1 MTYQF
6 AFNSLTISLA
16 NWLSLE
22 EVTMKRLRLLLLFVV
37 LLALAPTTALAATV
51 GAATLADPSSA
62 TTWLNWGLENST
74 ENVGRIWTD
83 KTVSAGDIVLTGA
96 GGEKVIPK
104 EKGSDFLTAFSAISS
119 TSNLRETAT
128 TPLDIVLVLDASGSM
143 DDPMGRTDSTKRI
156 DALKAAANSFIDE
169 IAARNAGI
177 SKADQRHSVAVV
189 KFSGD
194 KTDRVGNNT
203 YRDGGHTYNY
213 SQAIQNLTVVD
224 ANGASNLKDK
234 VNAISPAGA
243 TRSDYGLELAQSQLE
258 GGRAGARKVV
268 VFFTDGKP
276 TKFSDFDSSVASNA
290 ITAAKAIK
298 DSGGTVYTI
307 GIFDGANPTASVD
320 SGRTSD
326 ENKFMQAVSNNYPDA
341 TYTSSWRGYTWSF
354 GTRAEGS
361 DFYKSA
367 TNADELKKVFDGI
380 SKEISDA
387 AGYPTDVTDG
397 LEHAS
402 GYVTFTDQLGDYM
415 QVDDFNCI
423 VFANQVFKAKT
434 KTTSGNTDTYVF
446 SGTAGNVLYPA
457 GDLSS
462 IVIEVRRSGE
472 GDVRTGDHVT
482 IKVPAALIPLRA
494 FNVNADDNT
503 GSVSLTFPIRVFFG
517 SSLKPQAAALLAN
530 PDAQMADYMKTHRD
544 KSGNVFFLASAWSG
558 KANGDAA
565 ATFTP
570 AEENSYYYITRDTP
584 IYEDEALTKPAEYPL
599 VKGKTYYYERTFWN
613 ISGTSASQASRIVSF
628 DSSAVENIDDYISDT
643 GDGHAQLSQGTPRMT
658 YINELHN
665 DKSSNATKTAT
676 SFINPKWSGNQVF
689 VWLGNNGKLSLPEPG
704 SLEVSKTIVVP
715 EGFGAAV
722 YANQDFD
729 FTVSIPEAKDKSAT
743 ATVTDA
749 SGQVQGDKNFSIT
762 FDANGTYTHKLKGGQ
777 KLTITGLSSGWKYEV
792 TEASLS
798 GWTGSSEGAS
808 GTIAAGEK
816 SVAAFTNTY
825 GATGKLS
832 GGTSLSG
839 EKTIKGR
846 AWTAQD
852 KFCFVLTGIDGAP
865 MPEGSENDKFALQLS
880 QSEGTPEGQRVGFSF
895 GDITYTKPGTY
906 VYNIVEAR
914 AGDGYDVSILPGMS
928 VSQAL
933 YRVTVT
939 VTDEAHDGTLKV
951 ESTMLRLKGDTGAT
965 LADGAGVKTDRAAF
979 VNVFDVD
986 EAEWDLRGTK
996 YYEDRTGSRPLSS
1009 GMFQFEL
1016 SPVTKGAPMPANTD
1030 ATTGKA
1036 RANVDAT
1043 GRFAFEQ
1050 VTFDEN
1056 DVNPNGAS
1064 KTYEYE
1070 LCEINSGKAGMTY
1083 DATVWHITVTVSLQ
1097 DGDVVL
1103 DVQNTREGQEAK
1115 PGETVSFSNSYEAE
1129 SAEVERFIH
1138 GTKTLMGRDAL
1149 DGEKF
1154 AFSLTQVSGPEDGC
1168 TGFSAMAEV
1177 ADAKDNVAEDFDFG
1191 TATFTREGTYVFEV
1205 REVAPAK
1212 PAGGMD
1218 PDGHTCTVTVKVAD
1232 RGGKLVVQS
1241 TDYSDEGDVASF
1253 INTYRPADADY
1264 AGITVSKTL
1273 VGRTMREGE
1282 FKFTI
1287 TGEDEQS
1294 QALLA
1299 QKAAPSDCAFANDGQ
1314 RASGEKNAMTK
1325 LSGLHFDRSD
1335 VGKTFHFAVAEV
1347 VPDPAERVPGV
1358 TYDQKVRHDVEISV
1372 ADALNGT
1379 LAVTTTVDGK
1389 GGSEVAFVNSYEA
1402 EPGSLDTANLGL
1414 SKVLE
1419 GREWDANVDSF
1430 TFELVPVTDGAPMPA
1445 GAVDGKATANVDATD
1460 VSDGRASFDFG
1471 QISYAATGVYDYEVR
1486 EVVPDQTLRGVTYST
1501 NVACF
1506 RVTVTDSVAQG
1517 KLVATARLTY
1527 GSETFVNTY
1536 YADLDYNALGG
1547 LTITKTLE
1555 GTSAPAGKFGFTIST
1570 TGDDV
1575 LRIAG
1580 TYSSSKI
1587 ADGGTVTVAA
1597 TSGEIVFTQNDA
1609 GKTWKYEVS
1618 EDDPGKGY
1626 TCKCSKWNVS
1636 VSVANDV
1643 ENGRL
1648 LVTTTV
1654 SGEGGTRSWTYA
1666 SGGEPAAPGAT
1677 VAFVNRYAA
1686 MGSTADIVCTKELA
1700 GRLMKDGE
1708 FSFEL
1713 VDLATDKV
1721 VATAT
1726 NKDGKVDFGR
1736 LSYTAPG
1743 TYTYTAREVTDGLKK
1758 EGVTPVR
1765 GSFTITVTVTDE
1777 AHDGTLDC
1785 KVDSEGGL
1793 AFENSYGTGDAEIE
1807 VSGTKVLEGRDLREG
1822 EFNFTIKGEDGA
1834 PMPERTE
1841 VTNAHGGFSFGK
1853 ITFTLDNVFGGVV
1866 IQDADGEAGQSGEV
1880 PSDEKPVADSESEA
1894 GPRVE
1899 APSSATGEK
1908 DAELEPAAPETEPVS
1923 DPSDSPAPAEEPQQD
1938 ELLAQDE
1945 VPDLG
1950 TPVVEEVSAP
1960 DAEAASTPDATDV
1973 ATVNAARWQT
1983 VRRNLFHIASEVV
1996 EPLAGTSRQRT
2007 FHYVVTETGSATGVT
2022 NDRRSTRDIYITVTD
2037 DGHGKLTAEFTD
2049 ADGASLTAGQ
2059 PDLTFTNVYK
2069 PVPMTSRVT
2078 DQLSV
2083 SKVLTGR
2090 SMVAGEFH
2098 FEMLE
2103 GSRVVATGTN
2113 AADGTVTLSTV
2124 TYDAPGTHSYEIRE
2138 VNAGKT
2144 IDGVRYSG
2152 TTYHVNTTVSDTG
2165 NGALAVTHE
2174 LVEEGP
2180 ATFTNAYE
2188 TTPADVTITAH
2199 KELLGATLTDGQFAF
2214 QLTGMGSDLRA
2225 TNDAQGNVAFPH
2237 LLLTEPGTYTY
2248 ELRELN
2254 DGQEGVTYDE
2264 RVYVVTVTVTDDG
2277 LGHLSAEVSM
2287 DAADG
2292 ALAFTNTYTPP
2303 VTPEEPPAPKPPT
2316 KPDPAPAPKP
2326 ARPSRPLPKAGD
2338 VTSDAIV
2345 VTLVAVAVALLAGTL
2360 AMRRRR

>member
-1 MTYQF
+1 
-6 AFNSLTISLA
+6 
-16 NWLSLE
+16 
-22 EVTMKRLRLLLLFVV
+22 MKRLRLLLLFVV

-51 GAATLADPSSA
+51 GATTLADPSSA
-62 TTWLNWGLENST
+62 STWCKWGLENST

-143 DDPMGRTDSTKRI
+143 DDPMGNNDSTKRI
-156 DALKAAANSFIDE
+156 DALKAAANSFIGE
-169 IAARNAGI
+169 IAARNARI

-194 KTDRVGNNT
+194 KTGLVGNDT
-203 YRDGGHTYNY
+203 YRSREGYTYNY
-213 SQAIQNLTVVD
+213 SQVMQGLTVVD
-224 ANGASNLKDK
+224 TNGASNLKTK
-234 VNAISPAGA
+234 VSAISPAGA

-276 TKFSDFDSSVASNA
+276 TKLRDFDSSVASNA

-307 GIFDGANPTASVD
+307 GIFDGADPTASVD

-326 ENKFMQAVSNNYPDA
+326 ENKFMQAASNNYPDA
-341 TYTSSWRGYTWSF
+341 TYTSSWRDYTWSF

-367 TNADELKKVFDGI
+367 TNADELKKVFDSI

-423 VFANQVFKAKT
+423 VFANQDFKAKT

-584 IYEDEALTKPAEYPL
+584 IYEDEALTQPAAYPL

-613 ISGTSASQASRIVSF
+613 ISGTSASQGSHIVSF
-628 DSSAVENIDDYISDT
+628 DSSAVENIDGYISDT
-643 GDGHAQLSQGTPRMT
+643 GDGHAQLSQGTRRMT

-665 DKSSNATKTAT
+665 DKDSNDTGTAT

-715 EGFGAAV
+715 EGFDAAV

-777 KLTITGLSSGWKYEV
+777 KLTITGLSAGWKYEV
-792 TEASLS
+792 TEALLS
-798 GWTGSSEGAS
+798 GWTASSEGAS

-816 SVAAFTNTY
+816 SVAAFRNTY
-825 GATGKLS
+825 GATGTLS
-832 GGTSLSG
+832 GDTSLNG
-839 EKTIKGR
+839 EKTLTGR
-846 AWTAQD
+846 AWTMQD
-852 KFCFVLTGIDGAP
+852 KFVFVLTGIDGAP
-865 MPEGSENDKFALQLS
+865 MPENSVDGKFALGLT
-880 QSEGTPEGQRVGFSF
+880 QSEGATESTAVGFNF
-895 GDITYTKPGTY
+895 GDITYTKPGIY

-951 ESTMLRLKGDTGAT
+951 ESTMLRLKDDTGAT

-979 VNVFDVD
+979 TNVFDVK

-996 YYEDRTGSRPLSS
+996 NYEDKTGSHPLSS
-1009 GMFQFEL
+1009 GVFKFEL
-1016 SPVTKGAPMPANTD
+1016 TANTEGAPMPANTVG
-1030 ATTGKA
+1030 GKA
-1036 RANVDAT
+1036 TANVDAT

-1056 DVNPNGAS
+1056 DVNAD
-1064 KTYEYE
+1064 KTPKSYEYE
-1070 LCEINSGKAGMTY
+1070 LREVNSGVNGMTY
-1083 DATVWHITVTVSLQ
+1083 DGTVWHITVTASLNEA
-1097 DGDVVL
+1097 GEVVFS
-1103 DVQNTREGQEAK
+1103 VQNTREGQTAV
-1115 PGETVSFSNSYEAE
+1115 PGETISFSNTYEATPATVQ
-1129 SAEVERFIH
+1129 SFIC
-1138 GTKTLMGRDAL
+1138 GTKTLKGRDSL

-1154 AFSLTQVSGPEDGC
+1154 AFSLTQVSGPENGC
-1168 TGFSAMAEV
+1168 TGFSTSAEV
-1177 ADAKDNVAEDFDFG
+1177 TDVTNDQAKSFDFG
-1191 TATFTREGTYVFEV
+1191 TATFARVGTYVFEV
-1205 REVAPAK
+1205 REDAPAN
-1212 PAGGMD
+1212 PAGGMTY
-1218 PDGHTCTVTVKVAD
+1218 DGHVYTVTVKIAD
-1232 RGGKLVVQS
+1232 QDGQLYVQS
-1241 TDYSDEGDVASF
+1241 TTYSDEAARDVEAATF
-1253 INTYRPADADY
+1253 INTYAPADVDY

-1273 VGRTMREGE
+1273 IGRTMREGE
-1282 FKFTI
+1282 FNFTI
-1287 TGEDEQS
+1287 KGEDEQS
-1294 QALLA
+1294 DALLA
-1299 QKAAPSDCAFANDGQ
+1299 SSDRAFANDGQ

-1325 LSGLHFDRSD
+1325 LSGLRFDRTD

-1379 LAVTTTVDGK
+1379 LAVTTTVDGQS
-1389 GGSEVAFVNSYEA
+1389 GSEVAFVNSYEA
-1402 EPGSLDTANLGL
+1402 GPGSLATTSFGL
-1414 SKVLE
+1414 TKALE
-1419 GREWDANVDSF
+1419 GRDWDSSDAF
-1430 TFELVPVTDGAPMPA
+1430 TFELVGLYGAPMPA

-1471 QISYAATGVYDYEVR
+1471 QISYAATGVYDYEVH
-1486 EVVPDQTLRGVTYST
+1486 EVNAGQTLRGVTYST
-1501 NVACF
+1501 NVARF
-1506 RVTVTDSVAQG
+1506 RVTVTDSVTQG
-1517 KLVATARLTY
+1517 KLVATARLTD
-1527 GSETFVNTY
+1527 GSTAFVNRY
-1536 YADLDYNALGG
+1536 SAELDYNAMGG
-1547 LTITKTLE
+1547 LSVTKTLE
-1555 GTSAPAGKFGFTIST
+1555 GTSAAAGKFSFTVKPD
-1570 TGDDV
+1570 GDDI
-1575 LRIAG
+1575 LGIAG
-1580 TYSSSKI
+1580 TYASGKLTN
-1587 ADGGTVTVAA
+1587 GGTVTVAA
-1597 TSGEIVFTQNDA
+1597 TSGEIIFTQNDA

-1618 EDDPGKGY
+1618 EDDPGKGF

-1686 MGSTADIVCTKELA
+1686 TGTTAEIVGTKTLN
-1700 GRLMKDGE
+1700 GRLMSARE
-1708 FSFEL
+1708 FEFQL
-1713 VDLATDKV
+1713 VDEAGDV
-1721 VATAT
+1721 VATAC
-1726 NKDGKVDFGR
+1726 NDEFGSVNFGR
-1736 LSYTAPG
+1736 LSYTTPG
-1743 TYTYTAREVTDGLKK
+1743 TYTYTAREVTDGLKA

-1765 GSFTITVTVTDE
+1765 GSFTITVKVTDNG
-1777 AHDGTLDC
+1777 DGTLDC
-1785 KVDSEGGL
+1785 DVDYPKGGL

-1807 VSGTKVLEGRDLREG
+1807 VSGTKVLEGRDLRDG
-1822 EFNFTIKGEDGA
+1822 EFGFTITAKTDGA

-1880 PSDEKPVADSESEA
+1880 PSDEEPAADSESEV

-1899 APSSATGEK
+1899 APSSETGEK
-1908 DAELEPAAPETEPVS
+1908 DAELELAAPETEPVS

-1945 VPDLG
+1945 VADLG

-2022 NDRRSTRDIYITVTD
+2022 NDLRNTRDIYITVTD

-2049 ADGASLTAGQ
+2049 ADGAPLTAGQ

-2069 PVPMTSRVT
+2069 PAPMTSSVT

-2083 SKVLTGR
+2083 SKVLAGR

-2113 AADGTVTLSTV
+2113 AADGTVALSPI
-2124 TYDAPGTHSYEIRE
+2124 TYDVPGTHSYEIRE

-2165 NGALAVTHE
+2165 DGALAAKHE

-2188 TTPADVTITAH
+2188 TTSADVTITAH
-2199 KELLGATLTDGQFAF
+2199 KELLGTTLTDGQFAF

-2292 ALAFTNTYTPP
+2292 ALTFTNTYTPP
-2303 VTPEEPPAPKPPT
+2303 VTPEDPPAPKPPT
-2316 KPDPAPAPKP
+2316 KPDPTPAPKP
-2326 ARPSRPLPKAGD
+2326 ARPSRPLSKTGD

-2345 VTLVAVAVALLAGTL
+2345 ATLVAVAVTLLAGTL

>member
-1 MTYQF
+1 
-6 AFNSLTISLA
+6 
-16 NWLSLE
+16 
-22 EVTMKRLRLLLLFVV
+22 MKRLRLLLLFFV
-37 LLALAPTTALAATV
+37 LLALAPTTVLAATV
-51 GAATLADPSSA
+51 GATTLADPSSA
-62 TTWLNWGLENST
+62 STWRNWGLENST

-83 KTVSAGDIVLTGA
+83 KTVSARDIVLTGA

-128 TPLDIVLVLDASGSM
+128 EPLDIVLVLDASGSM

-177 SKADQRHSVAVV
+177 SEADQRHSVAVV

-194 KTDRVGNNT
+194 KTGLVGNDT
-203 YRDGGHTYNY
+203 YRNGGYTYNY
-213 SQAIQNLTVVD
+213 SQVMQGLTVVD
-224 ANGASNLKDK
+224 TNGASDLKAK
-234 VNAISPAGA
+234 VNDISPAGA

-307 GIFDGANPTASVD
+307 GIFDGADPTASVD

-326 ENKFMQAVSNNYPDA
+326 ENKFMQAASNNYPDA
-341 TYTSSWRGYTWSF
+341 TYTSSWRDYTWSF

-415 QVDDFNCI
+415 KVDDFNHI
-423 VFANQVFKAKT
+423 VFANQVFDAHT
-434 KTTSGNTDTYVF
+434 KNTSGNVDTYLFEGSVP
-446 SGTAGNVLYPA
+446 STIYPNGNLNT
-457 GDLSS
+457 
-462 IVIEVRRSGE
+462 IIIQVRRAAKN
-472 GDVRTGDHVT
+472 DLRTGDHVT
-482 IKVPAALIPLRA
+482 VKIPAALIPLRA
-494 FNVNADDNT
+494 FEVNADNNT

-517 SSLKPQAAALLAN
+517 SSLKDGVTELLAN
-530 PDAQMADYMKTHRD
+530 PDDQMTDYIAGHTDTDGK
-544 KSGNVFFLASAWSG
+544 VYFLASAWSG
-558 KANGDAA
+558 EAKGDAA

-584 IYEDEALTKPAEYPL
+584 IYEDDDLTQPAAYPL

-613 ISGTSASQASRIVSF
+613 ISGTSASQDSRIVSF
-628 DSSAVENIDDYISDT
+628 DSSAVEDIDGYISDT
-643 GDGHAQLSQGTPRMT
+643 GDGHAQFSQGTRRMT
-658 YINELHN
+658 YINELYDDKDSN
-665 DKSSNATKTAT
+665 DTGTAT

-715 EGFGAAV
+715 EGFDAAG
-722 YANQDFD
+722 YADQDFD

-762 FDANGTYTHKLKGGQ
+762 FDANGKYEHSLKAGE

-798 GWTGSSEGAS
+798 GWTASSEGAS
-808 GTIAAGEK
+808 GAITAGEK
-816 SVAAFTNTY
+816 SAAAFTNTY
-825 GATGKLS
+825 GATGTLF
-832 GGTSLSG
+832 GGTSLNG
-839 EKTIKGR
+839 EKTLTGR
-846 AWTAQD
+846 DWTMQD
-852 KFCFVLTGIDGAP
+852 KFVFVLTGIDGAP
-865 MPEGSENDKFALQLS
+865 MPEGASDGKAILQMT
-880 QSEGTPEGQRVGFSF
+880 QSEGTPDNAAVPFNF

-951 ESTMLRLKGDTGAT
+951 ESTILRLKDDTGAT

-996 YYEDRTGSRPLSS
+996 HYEDKTGSRPLFS
-1009 GMFQFEL
+1009 GKFQFEL
-1016 SPVTKGAPMPANTD
+1016 AAVTDGAPMPSGAVN
-1030 ATTGKA
+1030 GKA
-1036 RANVDAT
+1036 TANVDAT
-1043 GRFAFEQ
+1043 GRFAFGQ
-1050 VTFDEN
+1050 VAFDEN
-1056 DVNPNGAS
+1056 DVNPHGAP

-1070 LCEINSGKAGMTY
+1070 LREINSGEAGVTY
-1083 DATVWHITVTVSLQ
+1083 DATVWHIFVTVSL
-1097 DGDVVL
+1097 DETGTVVL
-1103 DVQNTREGQEAK
+1103 NVTNRRTLADGTF
-1115 PGETVSFSNSYEAE
+1115 GETELITFDNSYEAE
-1129 SAEVERFIH
+1129 PAVVNGFIH
-1138 GTKTLMGRDAL
+1138 GTKTLKGRDSL

-1154 AFSLTQVSGPEDGC
+1154 AFSLTQTSGPEGGC
-1168 TGFSAMAEV
+1168 AGFSPEV
-1177 ADAKDNVAEDFDFG
+1177 EVGDLADSEAKSFNFG
-1191 TATFTREGTYVFEV
+1191 TATFTKAGTYVFEV
-1205 REVAPAK
+1205 REATPDHPAD
-1212 PAGGMD
+1212 GMT
-1218 PDGHTCTVTVKVAD
+1218 PDGHTCTVTVKVD
-1232 RGGKLVVQS
+1232 DQGGKLVVQS
-1241 TDYSDEGDVASF
+1241 TAYSDEGDVASF

-1273 VGRTMREGE
+1273 IGRTMREGE
-1282 FKFTI
+1282 FNFTI
-1287 TGEDEQS
+1287 KGEDGQS
-1294 QALLA
+1294 DALLA
-1299 QKAAPSDCAFANDGQ
+1299 SSDRAFANDGQ

-1325 LSGLHFDRSD
+1325 LSGLHFDRRD
-1335 VGKTFHFAVAEV
+1335 VGTYRFKVAEV
-1347 VPDPAERVPGV
+1347 IPAKPDKLPGV
-1358 TYDQKVRHDVEISV
+1358 TYDATEHEVVITVE
-1372 ADALNGT
+1372 DALNGT
-1379 LAVTTTVDGK
+1379 LAVTTTIDDQPGT
-1389 GGSEVAFVNSYEA
+1389 EVAFVNSYEA
-1402 EPGSLDTANLGL
+1402 GPGSLATTSFGL
-1414 SKVLE
+1414 TKALE
-1419 GREWDANVDSF
+1419 GRDWDSNDAF
-1430 TFELVPVTDGAPMPA
+1430 TFDLVGLNGAPMPA
-1445 GAVDGKATANVDATD
+1445 GAVDGKATANVYATD

-1486 EVVPDQTLRGVTYST
+1486 EVNAGQTLRGVTYST

-1506 RVTVTDSVAQG
+1506 RVTVTDSVTQG
-1517 KLVATARLTY
+1517 KLVATARLTD
-1527 GSETFVNTY
+1527 GSATFVNVY
-1536 YADLDYNALGG
+1536 RVELDYNAKGG

-1555 GTSAPAGKFGFTIST
+1555 GTSAPAGKFGFTVKPD
-1570 TGDDV
+1570 GDDI
-1575 LRIAG
+1575 LGIAG
-1580 TYSSSKI
+1580 TYASGKLTN
-1587 ADGGTVTVAA
+1587 GGTVTVAA

-1609 GKTWKYEVS
+1609 GKTWKYTVT
-1618 EDDPGKGY
+1618 EDSLGAGY
-1626 TCKCSKWNVS
+1626 SCDCSKWNVS

-1686 MGSTADIVCTKELA
+1686 KGTTAEIVGTKTLN
-1700 GRLMKDGE
+1700 GRLMSPNE
-1708 FSFEL
+1708 FKFEL
-1713 VDLATDKV
+1713 VDKAGGV
-1721 VATAT
+1721 VATAR
-1726 NKDGKVDFGR
+1726 NDKSGSVNFGR

-1758 EGVTPVR
+1758 LGVTPVSSR
-1765 GSFTITVTVTDE
+1765 FTITVKVTDE
-1777 AHDGTLDC
+1777 AHDGTLKCDVGYP
-1785 KVDSEGGL
+1785 KGGL

-1807 VSGTKVLEGRDLREG
+1807 VSGTKVLEGRDLRDD
-1822 EFNFTIKGEDGA
+1822 EFDFTITGEGGA
-1834 PMPERTE
+1834 PMPERTK
-1841 VTNAHGGFSFGK
+1841 VTNANGGFSFGK

-1880 PSDEKPVADSESEA
+1880 PSDEEPVADSESEA

-1908 DAELEPAAPETEPVS
+1908 DAELELAAPETEPVS

-1945 VPDLG
+1945 VADLG

-1983 VRRNLFHIASEVV
+1983 FRRNLFHIASEVV

-2022 NDRRSTRDIYITVTD
+2022 NDLRNTRDIYITVTD

-2049 ADGASLTAGQ
+2049 ADGAPLTAGQ

-2069 PVPMTSRVT
+2069 PAPTRSSVT

-2083 SKVLTGR
+2083 SKDLTGR
-2090 SMVAGEFH
+2090 GMVAGEFR

-2103 GSRVVATGTN
+2103 GGSMVATGTN
-2113 AADGTVTLSTV
+2113 AADGTVTLSAV

-2138 VNAGKT
+2138 VNGGKT

-2165 NGALAVTHE
+2165 NGTLAVKHE

-2180 ATFTNAYE
+2180 ATFTNTYE

-2237 LLLTEPGTYTY
+2237 LLFTEPGTYTY
-2248 ELRELN
+2248 ELCELN

-2292 ALAFTNTYTPP
+2292 ALTFTNTYTPP

-2316 KPDPAPAPKP
+2316 KPDPTPAPKP
-2326 ARPSRPLPKAGD
+2326 ARPSRPLPKSGD

-2345 VTLVAVAVALLAGTL
+2345 ATLVAVAVTLLAGTL

>member
-51 GAATLADPSSA
+51 GATTLADPSSA
-62 TTWLNWGLENST
+62 STWRNWGLENST
-74 ENVGRIWTD
+74 QNVGRIWTD
-83 KTVSAGDIVLTGA
+83 KTVSAEDIVLTGA

-128 TPLDIVLVLDASGSM
+128 EPLDIVLVLDASGSM

-177 SKADQRHSVAVV
+177 SEADQRHSVAVV

-194 KTDRVGNNT
+194 KTARVGNDT
-203 YRDGGHTYNY
+203 YRDGRYTYNY
-213 SQAIQNLTVVD
+213 SQVMQGLTVVD
-224 ANGASNLKDK
+224 TNGASNLKAK

-326 ENKFMQAVSNNYPDA
+326 ENKFMQAASNNYPDA
-341 TYTSSWRGYTWSF
+341 TYTSSWRDYTWSF

-584 IYEDEALTKPAEYPL
+584 IYEDEALTQPAAYPL

-613 ISGTSASQASRIVSF
+613 ISGTSASQGSHIVSF
-628 DSSAVENIDDYISDT
+628 DSSAVESIDGYISDT
-643 GDGHAQLSQGTPRMT
+643 GDGHAQFSQGTPRMT

-715 EGFGAAV
+715 EGFDATV

-729 FTVSIPEAKDKSAT
+729 FTVSIPEAKDKT
-743 ATVTDA
+743 VTGTVTDA
-749 SGQVQGDKNFSIT
+749 SGRVTGDANFSIA

-777 KLTITGLSSGWKYEV
+777 KLTITGLSAGWKYEV
-792 TEASLS
+792 TEARRS
-798 GWTGSSEGAS
+798 GWTVSSEGAS
-808 GTIAAGEK
+808 GSIAAGEK

-825 GATGKLS
+825 GATGTLFGS
-832 GGTSLSG
+832 TSLSG
-839 EKTIKGR
+839 EKTIQGR
-846 AWTAQD
+846 DWTAQD
-852 KFCFVLTGIDGAP
+852 RFVFVLTGIDGAP
-865 MPEGSENDKFALQLS
+865 MPEGASDGKAILQMT
-880 QSEGTPEGQRVGFSF
+880 QSEGTPGNAVVPFHF

-939 VTDEAHDGTLKV
+939 VTDEAHDGTHGGTLKV
-951 ESTMLRLKGDTGAT
+951 ESTMLRLKDDTGAT

-979 VNVFDVD
+979 TNVFDVK

-996 YYEDRTGSRPLSS
+996 NYEDKTGSHPLSS

-1016 SPVTKGAPMPANTD
+1016 TAKTEGAPMPANTVGD
-1030 ATTGKA
+1030 KATAK
-1036 RANVDAT
+1036 VDAT

-1056 DVNPNGAS
+1056 DVNAD
-1064 KTYEYE
+1064 KTPKSYEYE
-1070 LCEINSGKAGMTY
+1070 LREVNSGVNGMTY
-1083 DATVWHITVTVSLQ
+1083 DGTVWHITVTASLNEA
-1097 DGDVVL
+1097 GEVVFS
-1103 DVQNTREGQEAK
+1103 VQNTREGQTAV
-1115 PGETVSFSNSYEAE
+1115 PGETISFSNTYEATPATVQ
-1129 SAEVERFIH
+1129 SFIC
-1138 GTKTLMGRDAL
+1138 GTKTLKGRDSL

-1154 AFSLTQVSGPEDGC
+1154 AFSLTQTSGPEGGC
-1168 TGFSAMAEV
+1168 AGFSPEV
-1177 ADAKDNVAEDFDFG
+1177 EVGDLADSEAKSFNFG
-1191 TATFTREGTYVFEV
+1191 TATFTKAGTYVFEV
-1205 REVAPAK
+1205 REVAPDQ
-1212 PAGGMD
+1212 PAGGMTY
-1218 PDGHTCTVTVKVAD
+1218 DGHVYTVTVKIAD
-1232 RGGKLVVQS
+1232 QGGQLYVQS
-1241 TDYSDEGDVASF
+1241 TTYSDEAARDVEAATF

-1273 VGRTMREGE
+1273 IGRTMREGE
-1282 FKFTI
+1282 FNFTI

-1299 QKAAPSDCAFANDGQ
+1299 SSDRAFANDGQ

-1335 VGKTFHFAVAEV
+1335 VGTYRFKVAEV
-1347 VPDPAERVPGV
+1347 IPADPDKLSGV
-1358 TYDQKVRHDVEISV
+1358 TYDAVEHEVIITV
-1372 ADALNGT
+1372 EDALDGT
-1379 LAVTTTVDGK
+1379 LRVTTTVDDAPGN
-1389 GGSEVAFVNSYEA
+1389 EVAFQNTYQA
-1402 EPGSLDTANLGL
+1402 TPGSFDTANFGL
-1414 SKVLE
+1414 AKVLE
-1419 GREWDANVDSF
+1419 GRDWASTDAF
-1430 TFELVPVTDGAPMPA
+1430 TFKLVGLSGAPMPA
-1445 GAVDGKATANVDATD
+1445 NAQVIVRAADA
-1460 VSDGRASFDFG
+1460 SSGHAPFDFG
-1471 QISYAATGVYDYEVR
+1471 EIIYTAAGTYDYEVH
-1486 EVVPDQTLRGVTYST
+1486 EVNAGQTIAGVGYSS
-1501 NVACF
+1501 NVAHF
-1506 RVTVTDSVAQG
+1506 RVTVTDSTATGQ
-1517 KLVATARLTY
+1517 LVASSRLVS
-1527 GSETFVNTY
+1527 GSAAFVNRY
-1536 YADLDYNALGG
+1536 SAELDYNAMGG

-1555 GTSAPAGKFGFTIST
+1555 GTSAAAGKFSFTVKPD
-1570 TGDDV
+1570 GDDI
-1575 LRIAG
+1575 LGIAG
-1580 TYSSSKI
+1580 TYASGKLTN
-1587 ADGGTVTVAA
+1587 GGTVTIAA

-1609 GKTWKYEVS
+1609 GKTWNYTVTEK
-1618 EDDPGKGY
+1618 DPDPGY
-1626 TCKCSKWNVS
+1626 SCDCSTWNVS

-1643 ENGRL
+1643 ESGRL

-1666 SGGEPAAPGAT
+1666 SDGEAAAPGAT

-1686 MGSTADIVCTKELA
+1686 TGTTAEIVGTKTLN
-1700 GRLMKDGE
+1700 GRLMSAGE
-1708 FSFEL
+1708 FKFEL
-1713 VDLATDKV
+1713 VDEAGDV
-1721 VATAT
+1721 VATVC
-1726 NKDGKVDFGR
+1726 NDEFGSVNFGC

-1743 TYTYTAREVTDGLKK
+1743 KYTYMAREVTDGLKA

-1765 GSFTITVTVTDE
+1765 GSFTITVKVTDNG
-1777 AHDGTLDC
+1777 DGTLGCDVYYP
-1785 KVDSEGGL
+1785 KGGL

-1807 VSGTKVLEGRDLREG
+1807 VSGTKVLEGRDLRDG
-1822 EFNFTIKGEDGA
+1822 EFGFTITAKTDGA

-1841 VTNAHGGFSFGK
+1841 VTNANGGFSFGK

-1880 PSDEKPVADSESEA
+1880 PSDEEPVADSESEA

-1899 APSSATGEK
+1899 APSSETGEK
-1908 DAELEPAAPETEPVS
+1908 DAELELAAPETELVS
-1923 DPSDSPAPAEEPQQD
+1923 DPSDSPAPAEEPQQN

-1945 VPDLG
+1945 VADLG

-1960 DAEAASTPDATDV
+1960 DAEAASTPDATDA
-1973 ATVNAARWQT
+1973 ATVNAACWQT
-1983 VRRNLFHIASEVV
+1983 FRRNLFHIASEVV

-2022 NDRRSTRDIYITVTD
+2022 NDLRNTRDIYITVTD
-2037 DGHGKLTAEFTD
+2037 DGRGKLTAEFTD

-2069 PVPMTSRVT
+2069 PAPMTSRVT

-2090 SMVAGEFH
+2090 SMVAGEFC

-2103 GSRVVATGTN
+2103 DGKVVATGTN
-2113 AADGTVTLSTV
+2113 AADGTVALSPI
-2124 TYDAPGTHSYEIRE
+2124 TYDVPGTHSYEIRE
-2138 VNAGKT
+2138 VNGGKT

-2152 TTYHVNTTVSDTG
+2152 TTYHVNTTVFDTG
-2165 NGALAVTHE
+2165 NGKLAVTHE

-2345 VTLVAVAVALLAGTL
+2345 VTLVAVALLAGTL

>member
-6 AFNSLTISLA
+6 AFNSLTISLV

-51 GAATLADPSSA
+51 GATTLADPSSA
-62 TTWLNWGLENST
+62 STWRNWGLENST
-74 ENVGRIWTD
+74 QNVGRIWTD
-83 KTVSAGDIVLTGA
+83 KTVSAEDIVLTGA
-96 GGEKVIPK
+96 GGDKIISK
-104 EKGSDFLTAFSAISS
+104 NKDSDFLTAFSAISS

-128 TPLDIVLVLDASGSM
+128 EPLDIVLVLDASGSM

-203 YRDGGHTYNY
+203 YRDGRHTYNY
-213 SQAIQNLTVVD
+213 SQAMQNLTVVD
-224 ANGASNLKDK
+224 ANGASNLKAK

-326 ENKFMQAVSNNYPDA
+326 ENKFMQAASNNYPDA

-415 QVDDFNCI
+415 KVDDFNHI
-423 VFANQVFKAKT
+423 VFANQVFDVHT
-434 KTTSGNTDTYVF
+434 KTISGNVDTYSFEGSV
-446 SGTAGNVLYPA
+446 SNTIYPNGNLNT
-457 GDLSS
+457 
-462 IVIEVRRSGE
+462 IIIEVRRAA
-472 GDVRTGDHVT
+472 DDDLRTGDHVT
-482 IKVPAALIPLRA
+482 VKIPAALIPLRD

-558 KANGDAA
+558 KAKGDAA

-628 DSSAVENIDDYISDT
+628 DSSAVESIDGYISDT
-643 GDGHAQLSQGTPRMT
+643 GDGHAQFSQGTPRMT

-665 DKSSNATKTAT
+665 DKDSNDTGTAT

-715 EGFGAAV
+715 EGFEAAG
-722 YANQDFD
+722 YADQDFD
-729 FTVSIPEAKDKSAT
+729 FTVSIPEAKGKSAT

-749 SGQVQGDKNFSIT
+749 SGRVTGDANFSIA
-762 FDANGTYTHKLKGGQ
+762 FDANGAYTHKLKGGQ
-777 KLTITGLSSGWKYEV
+777 KLTITGLSAGWKYEV
-792 TEASLS
+792 TEARRS
-798 GWTGSSEGAS
+798 GWTVSSEGAS
-808 GTIAAGEK
+808 GSIAAGKK

-933 YRVTVT
+933 YRVTAT

-951 ESTMLRLKGDTGAT
+951 ESTMLRLKDDTGAT

-979 VNVFDVD
+979 TNVFDVK

-996 YYEDRTGSRPLSS
+996 NYEDKTGSHPLSS
-1009 GMFQFEL
+1009 GMFKFEL
-1016 SPVTKGAPMPANTD
+1016 TANTKGAPMPANTVG
-1030 ATTGKA
+1030 GKA
-1036 RANVDAT
+1036 TANVDAT

-1056 DVNPNGAS
+1056 DVNAD
-1064 KTYEYE
+1064 KTPKSYEYE
-1070 LCEINSGKAGMTY
+1070 LREVNSGVNGMTY
-1083 DATVWHITVTVSLQ
+1083 DGTVWHITVTASLNEA
-1097 DGDVVL
+1097 GEVVFS
-1103 DVQNTREGQEAK
+1103 VQNTREGQTAV
-1115 PGETVSFSNSYEAE
+1115 PGETISFSNTYEATPATVQ
-1129 SAEVERFIH
+1129 SFIC
-1138 GTKTLMGRDAL
+1138 GTKTLKGRDSLA
-1149 DGEKF
+1149 GEKF
-1154 AFSLTQVSGPEDGC
+1154 AFSLTQVSGPENGC
-1168 TGFSAMAEV
+1168 TGFSTSAEV
-1177 ADAKDNVAEDFDFG
+1177 TDVTNDQAKSFDFG
-1191 TATFTREGTYVFEV
+1191 TATFARVGTYVFEV
-1205 REVAPAK
+1205 REDAPAN
-1212 PAGGMD
+1212 PAGGMTY
-1218 PDGHTCTVTVKVAD
+1218 DGHVYTVTVKIAD
-1232 RGGKLVVQS
+1232 QGGQLYVQS
-1241 TDYSDEGDVASF
+1241 TTYSDEAARDVEAATF
-1253 INTYRPADADY
+1253 INTYAPADVDY

-1273 VGRTMREGE
+1273 IGRTMREGE
-1282 FKFTI
+1282 FNFTI
-1287 TGEDEQS
+1287 KGEDEQS
-1294 QALLA
+1294 DALLA
-1299 QKAAPSDCAFANDGQ
+1299 SSDRAFANDGQ

-1325 LSGLHFDRSD
+1325 LNGIVFNRTDAGEYRF
-1335 VGKTFHFAVAEV
+1335 KVAEV
-1347 VPDPAERVPGV
+1347 VPTVDAKLPGV
-1358 TYDQKVRHDVEISV
+1358 TYDAVEHEVIITV
-1372 ADALNGT
+1372 EDALDGT
-1379 LAVTTTVDGK
+1379 LRVTTTVDDAPGN
-1389 GGSEVAFVNSYEA
+1389 EVAFQNTYQA
-1402 EPGSLDTANLGL
+1402 TPGSFDTANFGL
-1414 SKVLE
+1414 AKVLE
-1419 GREWDANVDSF
+1419 GRDWASTDAF
-1430 TFELVPVTDGAPMPA
+1430 TFKLVGLSGAPMPA
-1445 GAVDGKATANVDATD
+1445 NAQVIVRAADA
-1460 VSDGRASFDFG
+1460 SSGHAPFDFG
-1471 QISYAATGVYDYEVR
+1471 EIIYTAAGTYDYEVH
-1486 EVVPDQTLRGVTYST
+1486 EVNAGQTIAGVGYSS
-1501 NVACF
+1501 NVAHF
-1506 RVTVTDSVAQG
+1506 RVTVTDSTATGQ
-1517 KLVATARLTY
+1517 LVASSRLVS
-1527 GSETFVNTY
+1527 GSAAFVNRY
-1536 YADLDYNALGG
+1536 SAELDYNAMGG

-1555 GTSAPAGKFGFTIST
+1555 GTSAAAGKFSFTVKPD
-1570 TGDDV
+1570 GDDI
-1575 LRIAG
+1575 LGIAG
-1580 TYSSSKI
+1580 TYASGKLTN
-1587 ADGGTVTVAA
+1587 GGTVTVAA

-1609 GKTWKYEVS
+1609 GKTWNYTVTEK
-1618 EDDPGKGY
+1618 DPDPGY
-1626 TCKCSKWNVS
+1626 SCDCSTWNVS

-1643 ENGRL
+1643 KNGGL

-1654 SGEGGTRSWTYA
+1654 SGDKGARTWTYA
-1666 SGGEPAAPGAT
+1666 SDGEAVADAAR
-1677 VAFVNRYAA
+1677 VEFVNRYAA
-1686 MGSTADIVCTKELA
+1686 TGTTAEIVGTKTLN
-1700 GRLMKDGE
+1700 GRLMSARE
-1708 FSFEL
+1708 FEFQL
-1713 VDLATDKV
+1713 VDKAGDV
-1721 VATAT
+1721 VATAR
-1726 NKDGKVDFGR
+1726 NDESGSVNFGR
-1736 LSYTAPG
+1736 LSYTTPG
-1743 TYTYTAREVTDGLKK
+1743 TYTYTAREVTDGLKA
-1758 EGVTPVR
+1758 EGVTPVSSR
-1765 GSFTITVTVTDE
+1765 FTVTVNVTDNG
-1777 AHDGTLDC
+1777 DGTLDC
-1785 KVDSEGGL
+1785 KVDSKGGL
-1793 AFENSYGTGDAEIE
+1793 AFVNSYGANNAEIE
-1807 VSGTKVLEGRDLREG
+1807 VSGTKVLEGRDLRDG
-1822 EFNFTIKGEDGA
+1822 EFGFTITAKTDGA

-1880 PSDEKPVADSESEA
+1880 PSDEEPAANSEA

-1899 APSSATGEK
+1899 APSSETGEK

-1945 VPDLG
+1945 VADLG

-1960 DAEAASTPDATDV
+1960 DAAAASTPDATDV

-2007 FHYVVTETGSATGVT
+2007 FHYVVTEETRSPAGVT
-2022 NDRRSTRDIYITVTD
+2022 NDRRNTRDIYITVTD
-2037 DGHGKLTAEFTD
+2037 NGHGKLTAEFTD
-2049 ADGASLTAGQ
+2049 ADGASLTTGH

-2069 PVPMTSRVT
+2069 PAPMASRVT
-2078 DQLSV
+2078 DQVSV

-2090 SMVAGEFH
+2090 GMVAGEFH

-2138 VNAGKT
+2138 VNGGKT

-2152 TTYHVNTTVSDTG
+2152 TTYHVNTTVSDTS

-2303 VTPEEPPAPKPPT
+2303 VTPKEPPAPKPPT

-2345 VTLVAVAVALLAGTL
+2345 VTLVALALLAGTL

>member
-1 MTYQF
+1 
-6 AFNSLTISLA
+6 
-16 NWLSLE
+16 
-22 EVTMKRLRLLLLFVV
+22 MKRLRLLLLFVV

-51 GAATLADPSSA
+51 GATTLADPSSA
-62 TTWLNWGLENST
+62 STWRNWGLENST
-74 ENVGRIWTD
+74 QNVGRIWTD
-83 KTVSAGDIVLTGA
+83 KTVSAEDIVLTGA
-96 GGEKVIPK
+96 GGDKIISK
-104 EKGSDFLTAFSAISS
+104 NKDSDFLTAFSAISS

-128 TPLDIVLVLDASGSM
+128 EPLDIVLVLDASGSM

-213 SQAIQNLTVVD
+213 SQAMQNLTVVD
-224 ANGASNLKDK
+224 ANGASNLKAK

-326 ENKFMQAVSNNYPDA
+326 ENKFMQAASNNYPDA

-415 QVDDFNCI
+415 KVDDFNCI

-482 IKVPAALIPLRA
+482 IKVPAALIPLRD

-558 KANGDAA
+558 KAKGDAA

-613 ISGTSASQASRIVSF
+613 ISGTSASQDSHIVSF
-628 DSSAVENIDDYISDT
+628 DSSAVESIDGYISDT
-643 GDGHAQLSQGTPRMT
+643 GDGHAQFSQGTPRMT

-715 EGFGAAV
+715 EGFDAAV

-729 FTVSIPEAKDKSAT
+729 FTVSIPEAKDKT
-743 ATVTDA
+743 VTGTVTDA
-749 SGQVQGDKNFSIT
+749 SGRVTGDANFSIA

-777 KLTITGLSSGWKYEV
+777 KLTITGLSAGWKYEV
-792 TEASLS
+792 TEARRS
-798 GWTGSSEGAS
+798 GWTVSSEGAS
-808 GTIAAGEK
+808 GSIAAGEK

-825 GATGKLS
+825 GATGTLS
-832 GGTSLSG
+832 GGTSLNG
-839 EKTIKGR
+839 EKTLSGR

-865 MPEGSENDKFALQLS
+865 MPEGVSDGKAILQMT
-880 QSEGTPEGQRVGFSF
+880 QSEGTPDNAAVPFHF
-895 GDITYTKPGTY
+895 GNITYTKPGTY

-939 VTDEAHDGTLKV
+939 VTDEAYDGTLKV
-951 ESTMLRLKGDTGAT
+951 ESTMLRLKDDTGAT

-979 VNVFDVD
+979 VNVFDVY

-996 YYEDRTGSRPLSS
+996 HYEDKTGSRPLSS
-1009 GMFQFEL
+1009 GMFKFEL
-1016 SPVTKGAPMPANTD
+1016 TGIDGAPMPAN
-1030 ATTGKA
+1030 AQGGKA
-1036 RANVDAT
+1036 VASVDAT

-1056 DVNPNGAS
+1056 DVNPHGAP

-1070 LCEINSGKAGMTY
+1070 LREVNSGTAGVTY

-1129 SAEVERFIH
+1129 SAEVERFIR
-1138 GTKTLMGRDAL
+1138 GIKTLKGRDSL

-1154 AFSLTQVSGPEDGC
+1154 AFSLTQTSGPEGGC
-1168 TGFSAMAEV
+1168 AGFSPEV
-1177 ADAKDNVAEDFDFG
+1177 EVGDLADSEAKSFNFG
-1191 TATFTREGTYVFEV
+1191 TATFTKAGTYVFEV
-1205 REVAPAK
+1205 REVAPDQ
-1212 PAGGMD
+1212 PAGGMTY
-1218 PDGHTCTVTVKVAD
+1218 DGHVYTVTVKIAD
-1232 RGGKLVVQS
+1232 QGGQLYVQS
-1241 TDYSDEGDVASF
+1241 TTYSDEAARDVNAATF

-1273 VGRTMREGE
+1273 IGRTMREGE
-1282 FKFTI
+1282 FNFTI
-1287 TGEDEQS
+1287 KGEDEQS

-1299 QKAAPSDCAFANDGQ
+1299 SSDRAFANDGQ

-1325 LSGLHFDRSD
+1325 LNGLHFDRSD
-1335 VGKTFHFAVAEV
+1335 VGTYRFKVAEV
-1347 VPDPAERVPGV
+1347 IPADPDKLPGV
-1358 TYDQKVRHDVEISV
+1358 TYDAVEHEVIITV
-1372 ADALNGT
+1372 EDALDGT
-1379 LAVTTTVDGK
+1379 LRVTTTVDDAPGN
-1389 GGSEVAFVNSYEA
+1389 EVAFQNTYQA
-1402 EPGSLDTANLGL
+1402 TPGSFDTANFGL
-1414 SKVLE
+1414 AKVLE
-1419 GREWDANVDSF
+1419 GRDWASTDAF
-1430 TFELVPVTDGAPMPA
+1430 TFELVGLYGAPMPA
-1445 GAVDGKATANVDATD
+1445 GAVDGKATANVGATD

-1486 EVVPDQTLRGVTYST
+1486 EVNADQTLPGVTYST

-1506 RVTVTDSVAQG
+1506 RVTVKDSVEQG
-1517 KLVATARLTY
+1517 ELVATARLTS
-1527 GSETFVNTY
+1527 GSATFVNTY
-1536 YADLDYNALGG
+1536 RSELNYNAMGG

-1555 GTSAPAGKFGFTIST
+1555 GTSAAAGKFSFTVKPD
-1570 TGDDV
+1570 GDDI
-1575 LRIAG
+1575 LGIAG
-1580 TYSSSKI
+1580 TYASDKLTN
-1587 ADGGTVTVAA
+1587 GGTVTVAA

-1609 GKTWKYEVS
+1609 GKTWKYTVT
-1618 EDDPGKGY
+1618 EDSLGAGY
-1626 TCKCSKWNVS
+1626 SCDCSKWNVS

-1686 MGSTADIVCTKELA
+1686 TGTTAEIVGTKTLN
-1700 GRLMKDGE
+1700 GRLMSARE
-1708 FSFEL
+1708 FEFQL
-1713 VDLATDKV
+1713 VDEAGDV
-1721 VATAT
+1721 VATAC
-1726 NKDGKVDFGR
+1726 NDESGSVNFGR
-1736 LSYTAPG
+1736 LSYTTPG
-1743 TYTYTAREVTDGLKK
+1743 TYTYTAREVTDGLKA

-1765 GSFTITVTVTDE
+1765 GSFTITVTVTDNNG
-1777 AHDGTLDC
+1777 DGTLDC

-1793 AFENSYGTGDAEIE
+1793 AFVNSYGTGDAEIE
-1807 VSGTKVLEGRDLREG
+1807 VSGTKVLEGRDLRDG
-1822 EFNFTIKGEDGA
+1822 EFGFTITGEDGA

-1841 VTNAHGGFSFGK
+1841 VTNANGGFSFGK

-1880 PSDEKPVADSESEA
+1880 PPDEKPVADSESEA

-1908 DAELEPAAPETEPVS
+1908 DAELELAAPETEPVS

-1945 VPDLG
+1945 VADLG
-1950 TPVVEEVSAP
+1950 TLVVEEVSVP
-1960 DAEAASTPDATDV
+1960 DAEAASTPDATDA

-1983 VRRNLFHIASEVV
+1983 LRRNLLHIASEVV

-2007 FHYVVTETGSATGVT
+2007 FHYVVTEETRSPAGVT
-2022 NDRRSTRDIYITVTD
+2022 NDLRSTRDIYITVTD

-2049 ADGASLTAGQ
+2049 ANGASLTAGQ

-2069 PVPMTSRVT
+2069 PAPTPSRVT
-2078 DQLSV
+2078 DQVSV

-2113 AADGTVTLSTV
+2113 AADGTVALSPI
-2124 TYDAPGTHSYEIRE
+2124 TYDVPGTHSYEIRE

-2165 NGALAVTHE
+2165 DGALAVKHE

-2264 RVYVVTVTVTDDG
+2264 RVFALTVTVVDDG
-2277 LGHLSAEVSM
+2277 FGHLSATVTT
-2287 DAADG
+2287 DAPEG
-2292 ALAFTNTYTPP
+2292 SLAFENTYTPP
-2303 VTPEEPPAPKPPT
+2303 TVPEEPKEPEGPKAPEQPRVPSKPASPKPT
-2316 KPDPAPAPKP
+2316 RAI
-2326 ARPSRPLPKAGD
+2326 PKAGD
-2338 VTSDAIV
+2338 VLFDSAAAAALALGTV
-2345 VTLVAVAVALLAGTL
+2345 VLLAGGL
-2360 AMRRRR
+2360 VIRRRR

>member
-1 MTYQF
+1 
-6 AFNSLTISLA
+6 
-16 NWLSLE
+16 
-22 EVTMKRLRLLLLFVV
+22 MKRLRLLLLFVV
-37 LLALAPTTALAATV
+37 LLALAPTTVLAATV
-51 GAATLADPSSA
+51 GATTLADPSSA
-62 TTWLNWGLENST
+62 STWRNWGLENST
-74 ENVGRIWTD
+74 QNVGRIWTD
-83 KTVSAGDIVLTGA
+83 KTVSAEDIVLTGA
-96 GGEKVIPK
+96 GGDKIISK
-104 EKGSDFLTAFSAISS
+104 NKDSDFLTAFSAISS

-128 TPLDIVLVLDASGSM
+128 EPLDIVLVLDASGSM

-194 KTDRVGNNT
+194 KTDRVGNDT

-213 SQAIQNLTVVD
+213 SQAMQNLTVVD
-224 ANGASNLKDK
+224 ANGASNLKAK

-326 ENKFMQAVSNNYPDA
+326 ENKFMQAASNNYPDA

-415 QVDDFNCI
+415 KVDDFNHI
-423 VFANQVFKAKT
+423 VFANQVFDVHT
-434 KTTSGNTDTYVF
+434 KTISGNVDTYSFEGSV
-446 SGTAGNVLYPA
+446 SNTIYPNGNLNT
-457 GDLSS
+457 
-462 IVIEVRRSGE
+462 IIIEVRRAA
-472 GDVRTGDHVT
+472 DDDLRTGDHVT
-482 IKVPAALIPLRA
+482 VKIPAALIPLRD

-558 KANGDAA
+558 KAKGDAA

-628 DSSAVENIDDYISDT
+628 DSSAVENIDGYISDT
-643 GDGHAQLSQGTPRMT
+643 GDGHAQFSQGTPRMT

-665 DKSSNATKTAT
+665 DKSSNATKTAK

-715 EGFGAAV
+715 EGFDAAV
-722 YANQDFD
+722 YAGQDFD
-729 FTVSIPEAKDKSAT
+729 FTVSIPEAKGKT
-743 ATVTDA
+743 VTGTVTDA
-749 SGQVQGDKNFSIT
+749 SGQVQGDANFSIA
-762 FDANGTYTHKLKGGQ
+762 FGDNGTYTHKLKGGQ

-798 GWTGSSEGAS
+798 GWTASPEGAS

-816 SVAAFTNTY
+816 SVAAFSNTY
-825 GATGKLS
+825 GATGTLS
-832 GGTSLSG
+832 GSTSLSG
-839 EKTIKGR
+839 EKTLIGR
-846 AWTAQD
+846 DWTAQD

-880 QSEGTPEGQRVGFSF
+880 QSEDTPEGQRVGFNF
-895 GDITYTKPGTY
+895 GDITYTKPDTY

-939 VTDEAHDGTLKV
+939 VTDEAHDGTLV
-951 ESTMLRLKGDTGAT
+951 VTSTMLRLKDDSGAT

-979 VNVFDVD
+979 TNVFDVK

-996 YYEDRTGSRPLSS
+996 NYEDKTGSHPLSS

-1016 SPVTKGAPMPANTD
+1016 TAKTEGAPMPANTVGVK
-1030 ATTGKA
+1030 AT
-1036 RANVDAT
+1036 ANVDAT

-1056 DVNPNGAS
+1056 DVNAD
-1064 KTYEYE
+1064 KTPKSYEYE
-1070 LCEINSGKAGMTY
+1070 LREVNSGVNGMTY
-1083 DATVWHITVTVSLQ
+1083 DGTVWHITVTASLNEA
-1097 DGDVVL
+1097 GEVVFS
-1103 DVQNTREGQEAK
+1103 VQNTREGQTAV
-1115 PGETVSFSNSYEAE
+1115 PSETISFSNTYEATPATVQ
-1129 SAEVERFIH
+1129 SFIC
-1138 GTKTLMGRDAL
+1138 GTKTLKGRDSL

-1154 AFSLTQVSGPEDGC
+1154 TFSLTQTSGPEGGC
-1168 TGFSAMAEV
+1168 AGFSPEV
-1177 ADAKDNVAEDFDFG
+1177 EVGDLADSEAKSFNFG
-1191 TATFTREGTYVFEV
+1191 TAMFTKAGTYVFEV
-1205 REVAPAK
+1205 REVAPDQ
-1212 PAGGMD
+1212 PAGGMTY
-1218 PDGHTCTVTVKVAD
+1218 DGHVYTVTVKIAD
-1232 RGGKLVVQS
+1232 QGGQLYVQS
-1241 TDYSDEGDVASF
+1241 TTYSDEAARDVNAATF

-1273 VGRTMREGE
+1273 IGRTMREGE
-1282 FKFTI
+1282 FNFTI
-1287 TGEDEQS
+1287 KGEDGQS
-1294 QALLA
+1294 DALLA
-1299 QKAAPSDCAFANDGQ
+1299 SSDRAFANDGQ
-1314 RASGEKNAMTK
+1314 RATGEKNAMTK
-1325 LSGLHFDRSD
+1325 LSGLHFDRRD
-1335 VGKTFHFAVAEV
+1335 VGTYRFKVAEV
-1347 VPDPAERVPGV
+1347 IPAKPDKLPGV
-1358 TYDQKVRHDVEISV
+1358 TYDATEHEVVITVE
-1372 ADALNGT
+1372 DALNGT
-1379 LAVTTTVDGK
+1379 LTVTTTIDDQLGT
-1389 GGSEVAFVNSYEA
+1389 EVAFVNSYEA
-1402 EPGSLDTANLGL
+1402 GPGSLATTSFGL
-1414 SKVLE
+1414 TKALE
-1419 GREWDANVDSF
+1419 GRDWDSSDAF
-1430 TFELVPVTDGAPMPA
+1430 TFELVGDGAPMPA

-1486 EVVPDQTLRGVTYST
+1486 EVGAGQTLRGVTYST
-1501 NVACF
+1501 NVARF

-1517 KLVATARLTY
+1517 ELLATARLTS
-1527 GSETFVNTY
+1527 GSATFVNTY
-1536 YADLDYNALGG
+1536 RSELNYNAMGG

-1555 GTSAPAGKFGFTIST
+1555 GTSAAAGKFSFTVKPD
-1570 TGDDV
+1570 GDDI
-1575 LRIAG
+1575 LGIAG
-1580 TYSSSKI
+1580 TYASGKLTN
-1587 ADGGTVTVAA
+1587 GGTVTVAA

-1609 GKTWKYEVS
+1609 GKTWNYTVAEK
-1618 EDDPGKGY
+1618 DPDPGY
-1626 TCKCSKWNVS
+1626 SCDCSKWNVS

-1643 ENGRL
+1643 KNGRL

-1666 SGGEPAAPGAT
+1666 SGGEPAVPGAT
-1677 VAFVNRYAA
+1677 VAFVNYYAA
-1686 MGSTADIVCTKELA
+1686 TGTTAEIVGTKTLN
-1700 GRLMKDGE
+1700 GRLMSARE
-1708 FSFEL
+1708 FEFQL
-1713 VDLATDKV
+1713 VDEAGDV
-1721 VATAT
+1721 VATAC
-1726 NKDGKVDFGR
+1726 NDKSGSVNFGR
-1736 LSYTAPG
+1736 LSYTTPG
-1743 TYTYTAREVTDGLKK
+1743 EYTYTAREVTDGLKA

-1765 GSFTITVTVTDE
+1765 GSFTITVKVTDNG
-1777 AHDGTLDC
+1777 DGTLDC
-1785 KVDSEGGL
+1785 DVYYPKDGL

-1807 VSGTKVLEGRDLREG
+1807 VSGTKVLEGRDLRDG
-1822 EFNFTIKGEDGA
+1822 EFGFTITGKDGA

-1841 VTNAHGGFSFGK
+1841 VTNAKGGFSFGK

-1945 VPDLG
+1945 VADLG
-1950 TPVVEEVSAP
+1950 TPVVEEVSVP
-1960 DAEAASTPDATDV
+1960 DAEAASTPDATDA

-1983 VRRNLFHIASEVV
+1983 FRRNLPHIASEVV

-2007 FHYVVTETGSATGVT
+2007 FHYVVTEETRSPAGVT
-2022 NDRRSTRDIYITVTD
+2022 NDLRSTRDIYITVTD

-2049 ADGASLTAGQ
+2049 ANGASLTAGQ

-2069 PVPMTSRVT
+2069 PAPTPSRVT
-2078 DQLSV
+2078 DQVSV

-2090 SMVAGEFH
+2090 SMVAGEFC

-2103 GSRVVATGTN
+2103 DGRVVATGTN

-2124 TYDAPGTHSYEIRE
+2124 TYDVPGTHSYEIRE

-2165 NGALAVTHE
+2165 DGALAVKHE

-2326 ARPSRPLPKAGD
+2326 AHPSRPLPKAGD

>member
-1 MTYQF
+1 
-6 AFNSLTISLA
+6 
-16 NWLSLE
+16 
-22 EVTMKRLRLLLLFVV
+22 MKRLRLLLLFFV
-37 LLALAPTTALAATV
+37 LLALAPTTVLAATV
-51 GAATLADPSSA
+51 GATTLADPSSA
-62 TTWLNWGLENST
+62 STWRKWGLENST

-104 EKGSDFLTAFSAISS
+104 EKDSDFLTAFSAISS

-143 DDPMGRTDSTKRI
+143 DDPMGNNDSTKRI

-169 IAARNAGI
+169 IEARNAGI
-177 SKADQRHSVAVV
+177 SDASQRHSVAVV

-194 KTDRVGNNT
+194 KTDRVGNDT
-203 YRDGGHTYNY
+203 YRSGGYTYNY
-213 SQAIQNLTVVD
+213 SQVMQNLTVVTTD
-224 ANGASNLKDK
+224 GASNLKAW
-234 VNAISPAGA
+234 VNDISPAGA
-243 TRSDYGLELAQSQLE
+243 TRSDYGLELAQSQLK

-276 TKFSDFDSSVASNA
+276 TKVSDFDSSVASNA
-290 ITAAKAIK
+290 VTAAKAIK
-298 DSGGTVYTI
+298 DSGGAVYTI
-307 GIFDGANPTASVD
+307 GIFDGANPAARVD

-326 ENKFMQAVSNNYPDA
+326 ENKFMQAASSNYPDA
-341 TYTSSWRGYTWSF
+341 TYTSSWRDYTWNF

-415 QVDDFNCI
+415 KVDDFNHI
-423 VFANQVFKAKT
+423 VFANQVFDAHT
-434 KTTSGNTDTYVF
+434 KTTSGNVDTYLFEGSVP
-446 SGTAGNVLYPA
+446 STIYPNGNLNT
-457 GDLSS
+457 
-462 IVIEVRRSGE
+462 IIIQVRRAAK
-472 GDVRTGDHVT
+472 DDLRTGDHVT
-482 IKVPAALIPLRA
+482 VKIPAALIPLRA
-494 FNVNADDNT
+494 FEVNADNNT

-517 SSLKPQAAALLAN
+517 SSLKDGVTELLAN
-530 PDAQMADYMKTHRD
+530 PDDQMTDYIAGHTDTDGK
-544 KSGNVFFLASAWSG
+544 VYFLASAWSG

-584 IYEDEALTKPAEYPL
+584 IYEDKALTQPAAYPL

-613 ISGTSASQASRIVSF
+613 ISGTSASQDSRIVSF
-628 DSSAVENIDDYISDT
+628 DSSAVENIDGYISDT
-643 GDGHAQLSQGTPRMT
+643 GDGHAQFSQGTPRMT

-665 DKSSNATKTAT
+665 DKSSNATKTAK

-715 EGFGAAV
+715 EGFDAAV
-722 YANQDFD
+722 YAGQDFD
-729 FTVSIPEAKDKSAT
+729 FTVSIPEAKGKT
-743 ATVTDA
+743 VTGTVTDA
-749 SGQVQGDKNFSIT
+749 AGQVQGDANFSIA
-762 FDANGTYTHKLKGGQ
+762 FDDNGTYTHKLKGGQ

-798 GWTGSSEGAS
+798 GWTASPKGAS

-816 SVAAFTNTY
+816 SVAAFSNTY
-825 GATGKLS
+825 GATGTLS
-832 GGTSLSG
+832 GSTSLSG
-839 EKTIKGR
+839 EKTLTGR
-846 AWTAQD
+846 DWTAQD
-852 KFCFVLTGIDGAP
+852 KFAFVLTGIDGAP
-865 MPEGSENDKFALQLS
+865 MPEGASDGKAILQMT
-880 QSEGTPEGQRVGFSF
+880 QSEGTPGNAAVPFRF

-914 AGDGYDVSILPGMS
+914 AGDGYDVTILPGVS

-939 VTDEAHDGTLKV
+939 VTDKNHDGTLV
-951 ESTMLRLKGDTGAT
+951 VTSTMLQLKDDSGAT
-965 LADGAGVKTDRAAF
+965 LADGTGEEANCASFT
-979 VNVFDVD
+979 NVFDVD

-996 YYEDRTGSRPLSS
+996 HYEDKTGSRPLSS

-1016 SPVTKGAPMPANTD
+1016 EPVTKGAPMPANTD

-1036 RANVDAT
+1036 RASVDAT

-1050 VTFDEN
+1050 VTFGKSH
-1056 DVNPNGAS
+1056 VNPDGTS
-1064 KTYEYE
+1064 KPYEYKLYE
-1070 LCEINSGKAGMTY
+1070 VNGGAAGVTY
-1083 DATVWHITVTVSLQ
+1083 DTTVWHITVTVSLQ

-1103 DVQNTREGQEAK
+1103 DVQNTRKGQEAK
-1115 PGETVSFSNSYEAE
+1115 PGETVSFSNSYKAE
-1129 SAEVERFIH
+1129 SAVVNGFIH
-1138 GTKTLMGRDAL
+1138 GTKTLMGRDSL

-1154 AFSLTQVSGPEDGC
+1154 AFSLTQASGPEGGC
-1168 TGFSAMAEV
+1168 TGFSPEV
-1177 ADAKDNVAEDFDFG
+1177 EVGDLADSEAKSFNFG
-1191 TATFTREGTYVFEV
+1191 AATFTKAGTYVFKV
-1205 REVAPAK
+1205 REVAPDQ
-1212 PAGGMD
+1212 PAGGLTYD
-1218 PDGHTCTVTVKVAD
+1218 DRTYTVTVKVAD
-1232 RGGKLVVQS
+1232 EGGKLVVQS
-1241 TDYSDEGDVASF
+1241 TTYSDEAARDVKAATF

-1273 VGRTMREGE
+1273 IGRTMLEGE
-1282 FKFTI
+1282 FNFTI
-1287 TGEDEQS
+1287 EGEDEQS
-1294 QALLA
+1294 DALLA
-1299 QKAAPSDCAFANDGQ
+1299 SSDRAFANDGQ

-1335 VGKTFHFAVAEV
+1335 VGTYRFKVAEV
-1347 VPDPAERVPGV
+1347 IPADPADKLPGV
-1358 TYDQKVRHDVEISV
+1358 KYDQKVYHVKISV

-1379 LAVTTTVDGK
+1379 LAVTTTIDDQPGT
-1389 GGSEVAFVNSYEA
+1389 EVAFVNSYEA
-1402 EPGSLDTANLGL
+1402 APGSFATASFGL
-1414 SKVLE
+1414 TKALE
-1419 GREWDANVDSF
+1419 GRDWDSSDAF
-1430 TFELVPVTDGAPMPA
+1430 TFELTGIDGAPMPA

-1471 QISYAATGVYDYEVR
+1471 QISYTATGVYDYEVR
-1486 EVVPDQTLRGVTYST
+1486 EVTPDHPAGGMTYST
-1501 NVACF
+1501 NVARF

-1517 KLVATARLTY
+1517 KLVATARQT
-1527 GSETFVNTY
+1527 SDSAAFVNTY
-1536 YADLDYNALGG
+1536 RSELNYNAMGG

-1555 GTSAPAGKFGFTIST
+1555 GTFAPAGKFGFTIST
-1570 TGDDV
+1570 EGDDV
-1575 LRIAG
+1575 LGIAG
-1580 TYSSSKI
+1580 TYSSSEI

-1597 TSGEIVFTQNDA
+1597 TSGEIIFTQNDA
-1609 GKTWKYEVS
+1609 GKTWKYTVTEAPLG
-1618 EDDPGKGY
+1618 EGY
-1626 TCKCSKWNVS
+1626 TCECSTWNVS

-1643 ENGRL
+1643 KNGSL
-1648 LVTTTV
+1648 LVTTKV
-1654 SGEGGTRSWTYA
+1654 SDDKGTHTRSWTYA
-1666 SGGEPAAPGAT
+1666 SDGKPAEPGAT
-1677 VAFVNRYAA
+1677 VAFVNRYSAT
-1686 MGSTADIVCTKELA
+1686 GSTADIVGTKTLN
-1700 GRLMKDGE
+1700 GRLMSARE
-1708 FSFEL
+1708 FEFQL
-1713 VDLATDKV
+1713 VDEAGDV
-1721 VATAT
+1721 VATAR
-1726 NKDGKVDFGR
+1726 NDESGSVNFGS

-1743 TYTYTAREVTDGLKK
+1743 TYTYTAREVTDGLA
-1758 EGVTPVR
+1758 EGVTPVSSR
-1765 GSFTITVTVTDE
+1765 FTVTVDVTDK
-1777 AHDGTLDC
+1777 AHNGTLNCDV
-1785 KVDSEGGL
+1785 KYSKGGL
-1793 AFENSYGTGDAEIE
+1793 AFVNSYGTGDAEIE
-1807 VSGTKVLEGRDLREG
+1807 VSGTKVLEGRNLRDG
-1822 EFNFTIKGEDGA
+1822 EFGFTIKGEPGA

-1841 VTNAHGGFSFGK
+1841 VTNANGGFSFGK
-1853 ITFTLDNVFGGVV
+1853 IKFTLDNVFGGVV

-1880 PSDEKPVADSESEA
+1880 PSDEEPMADSESEA

-1899 APSSATGEK
+1899 APSSETGEK
-1908 DAELEPAAPETEPVS
+1908 GAELGPAAPETEPVS

-1938 ELLAQDE
+1938 ELLTQDE
-1945 VPDLG
+1945 VVDLG

-1960 DAEAASTPDATDV
+1960 DAEAASTPDATDA

-1983 VRRNLFHIASEVV
+1983 FRRNLFHIASEVV
-1996 EPLAGTSRQRT
+1996 EPLAGNSRQRT
-2007 FHYVVTETGSATGVT
+2007 FHYVVTETGSAAGVT
-2022 NDRRSTRDIYITVTD
+2022 NDQHSTRDIYITVTD
-2037 DGHGKLTAEFTD
+2037 DGHGTLTAGFTD
-2049 ADGASLTAGQ
+2049 ADGAPLATGQ

-2069 PVPMTSRVT
+2069 PAPTPSRVT
-2078 DQLSV
+2078 DQV
-2083 SKVLTGR
+2083 TITKVLTGR
-2090 SMVAGEFH
+2090 GMDAGEFH

-2103 GSRVVATGTN
+2103 GSSVVATGTN
-2113 AADGTVTLSTV
+2113 AANGTVALSPI

-2138 VNAGKT
+2138 VNGGKT

-2165 NGALAVTHE
+2165 NGALAVKHE

-2180 ATFTNAYE
+2180 ATFTNVYE

-2225 TNDAQGNVAFPH
+2225 TNDAKGNVAFPH
-2237 LLLTEPGTYTY
+2237 LLFTEPGTYTY
-2248 ELRELN
+2248 KLRELN

-2264 RVYVVTVTVTDDG
+2264 RVYVVTVTVNDDS

-2292 ALAFTNTYTPP
+2292 ALTFTNTYTPP

-2316 KPDPAPAPKP
+2316 KPDPTPAPKP
-2326 ARPSRPLPKAGD
+2326 ARPSRPLSKTGD

-2345 VTLVAVAVALLAGTL
+2345 ATLVAVAVTLLAGTL

>member
-1 MTYQF
+1 
-6 AFNSLTISLA
+6 
-16 NWLSLE
+16 
-22 EVTMKRLRLLLLFVV
+22 MKRLRLLLLFFV
-37 LLALAPTTALAATV
+37 LLALAPTTVLAATV
-51 GAATLADPSSA
+51 GATTLADPSSA
-62 TTWLNWGLENST
+62 STWRKWGLENST

-104 EKGSDFLTAFSAISS
+104 EKDSDFLTAFSAISS

-143 DDPMGRTDSTKRI
+143 DDPMGRTDRTKRI

-169 IAARNAGI
+169 IAARNARI

-189 KFSGD
+189 KFSGNKRD
-194 KTDRVGNNT
+194 LVGNDT
-203 YRDGGHTYNY
+203 YRNREGYTYNY
-213 SQAIQNLTVVD
+213 SQVMQNLTVVTTD
-224 ANGASNLKDK
+224 GASNLKAK

-276 TKFSDFDSSVASNA
+276 TSYSEFDDDVASSA
-290 ITAAKAIK
+290 IATAKAIK
-298 DSGGTVYTI
+298 DAGGTVYTI
-307 GIFDGANPTASVD
+307 GIFSGADATADPTAN
-320 SGRTSD
+320 GTSS
-326 ENKFMQAVSNNYPDA
+326 ENKFMQAVSSNYPNA
-341 TYTSSWRGYTWSF
+341 TYAFSRRGYSWNL
-354 GTRAEGS
+354 GTRVNGAA
-361 DFYKSA
+361 FYKTA

-415 QVDDFNCI
+415 KVDDFNHI
-423 VFANQVFKAKT
+423 VFANQVFDAHT
-434 KTTSGNTDTYVF
+434 KTTSGNVDTYLFEGSV
-446 SGTAGNVLYPA
+446 T
-457 GDLSS
+457 SS
-462 IVIEVRRSGE
+462 IYPNGNLNTIIIEVRRAA
-472 GDVRTGDHVT
+472 DDDLRTGDHVT
-482 IKVPAALIPLRA
+482 VKIPAALIPLRA

-517 SSLKPQAAALLAN
+517 SSLKPKAAALLAN

-544 KSGNVFFLASAWSG
+544 KSGNVFFLASAWSDKPDG
-558 KANGDAA
+558 NAA

-584 IYEDEALTKPAEYPL
+584 IYEDEALTQPAAYPL

-613 ISGTSASQASRIVSF
+613 ISGTSASQGSHIVSF
-628 DSSAVENIDDYISDT
+628 DSSAVENIDGYISDT
-643 GDGHAQLSQGTPRMT
+643 GDGHAQFSQGTPRMT

-665 DKSSNATKTAT
+665 NKSSNATKTAT

-715 EGFGAAV
+715 EGFDAAD
-722 YANQDFD
+722 YAGQDFD
-729 FTVSIPEAKDKSAT
+729 FTVSIPEAKGK
-743 ATVTDA
+743 TVTGTVTNA
-749 SGQVQGDKNFSIT
+749 SGQVQGDANFSIP

-777 KLTITGLSSGWKYEV
+777 KFTITGLSAGWKYEV

-798 GWTGSSEGAS
+798 GWTASSEGVS

-816 SVAAFTNTY
+816 SAAAFRNTY
-825 GATGKLS
+825 GASGKLS
-832 GGTSLSG
+832 GDTSLNG
-839 EKTIKGR
+839 EKTLTGR
-846 AWTAQD
+846 DWTAQD
-852 KFCFVLTGIDGAP
+852 RFCFVLTGIDGAP
-865 MPEGSENDKFALQLS
+865 MPEGASDGKAILQMT
-880 QSEGTPEGQRVGFSF
+880 QSEGTPGNAAVPFHF

-914 AGDGYDVSILPGMS
+914 AGDGYDVTILPGVS
-928 VSQAL
+928 VSQAR

-965 LADGAGVKTDRAAF
+965 LADGAGVETDRAAF

-996 YYEDRTGSRPLSS
+996 DYKDMTGSRPLTS

-1016 SPVTKGAPMPANTD
+1016 TAKTKGAPMPANTVG
-1030 ATTGKA
+1030 GKA
-1036 RANVDAT
+1036 TANVDAT

-1050 VTFDEN
+1050 VKFDKSR
-1056 DVNPNGAS
+1056 VNPDGTPKA
-1064 KTYEYE
+1064 YEYE
-1070 LCEINSGKAGMTY
+1070 LREVNGGTAGVTY
-1083 DATVWHITVTVSLQ
+1083 DTTVWHITVTVSLQ

-1103 DVQNTREGQEAK
+1103 DVQNTREGQETK
-1115 PGETVSFSNSYEAE
+1115 PRETVSFSNSYKAE
-1129 SAEVERFIH
+1129 SAVAEHFIH

-1177 ADAKDNVAEDFDFG
+1177 ADVKDNVAEDFDFG

-1253 INTYRPADADY
+1253 INTYKPADADY

-1294 QALLA
+1294 DALLA
-1299 QKAAPSDCAFANDGQ
+1299 SSDRAFANDGQ

-1379 LAVTTTVDGK
+1379 LAVTTTIDNQPGT
-1389 GGSEVAFVNSYEA
+1389 EVAFVNSYEA
-1402 EPGSLDTANLGL
+1402 GPGSLATTSFGL
-1414 SKVLE
+1414 TKALE
-1419 GREWDANVDSF
+1419 GRDWDSNDAF

-1471 QISYAATGVYDYEVR
+1471 QISYAATGVYDYEVH
-1486 EVVPDQTLRGVTYST
+1486 EVGAGQTLRGVEYDT

-1506 RVTVTDSVAQG
+1506 SVTVTDSVEQG
-1517 KLVATARLTY
+1517 KLVATARLTR
-1527 GSETFVNTY
+1527 GTAMFVNVY
-1536 YADLDYNALGG
+1536 RSELDYNAKGG

-1555 GTSAPAGKFGFTIST
+1555 GTSAAAGKFGFTVKPD
-1570 TGDDV
+1570 GDDI

-1580 TYSSSKI
+1580 TYASGKLTN
-1587 ADGGTVTVAA
+1587 GGTVTVAA
-1597 TSGEIVFTQNDA
+1597 TSGEIIFTQDDA
-1609 GKTWKYEVS
+1609 GKTWKYEIS
-1618 EDDPGKGY
+1618 EDDPGKGF

-1643 ENGRL
+1643 ENGGL

-1666 SGGEPAAPGAT
+1666 SDGEPAAPGAT

-1686 MGSTADIVCTKELA
+1686 TGSTAEIVGTKTLN

-1713 VDLATDKV
+1713 VDKATDKV

-1726 NKDGKVDFGR
+1726 NRDVEVNFGS

-1743 TYTYTAREVTDGLKK
+1743 TYTYTAREVTDGLEKL
-1758 EGVTPVR
+1758 GVTPV
-1765 GSFTITVTVTDE
+1765 SSYFTIKVKVTD
-1777 AHDGTLDC
+1777 HGDGTLVCD
-1785 KVDSEGGL
+1785 VDYPKGGL
-1793 AFENSYGTGDAEIE
+1793 AFVNSYGTGDAEIE
-1807 VSGTKVLEGRDLREG
+1807 VSGTKVLEGRDLRDD
-1822 EFNFTIKGEDGA
+1822 EFGFTITAKTDGA
-1834 PMPERTE
+1834 PMPERTK
-1841 VTNAHGGFSFGK
+1841 VTNVRGGFSFGK
-1853 ITFTLDNVFGGVV
+1853 IKFTLDNVFGGVV

-1880 PSDEKPVADSESEA
+1880 PSDEEPVANSESEV
-1894 GPRVE
+1894 GPRVG
-1899 APSSATGEK
+1899 APSSETDEK
-1908 DAELEPAAPETEPVS
+1908 DAELGPAAPETEPVS

-1945 VPDLG
+1945 VADLG
-1950 TPVVEEVSAP
+1950 TPVVGEVSAP
-1960 DAEAASTPDATDV
+1960 DAEAASTPDATDA
-1973 ATVNAARWQT
+1973 ATVNAAHWQT
-1983 VRRNLFHIASEVV
+1983 FRRNLFHIASEAV

-2007 FHYVVTETGSATGVT
+2007 FHYVVTETGSAAGVT
-2022 NDRRSTRDIYITVTD
+2022 NDLRNTRDIYITVTD
-2037 DGHGKLTAEFTD
+2037 DGHGKLTAEFTG
-2049 ADGASLTAGQ
+2049 ADGAPLTTGQ

-2069 PVPMTSRVT
+2069 PAPMTSRVT
-2078 DQLSV
+2078 DQV
-2083 SKVLTGR
+2083 TITKDLTGR
-2090 SMVAGEFH
+2090 GMVAEEFN

-2113 AADGTVTLSTV
+2113 AADGTVTMGAI

-2165 NGALAVTHE
+2165 EGELAVTHE

-2225 TNDAQGNVAFPH
+2225 TNDAKGNVAFPH
-2237 LLLTEPGTYTY
+2237 LLFTEPGTYTY
-2248 ELRELN
+2248 KLRELN

-2264 RVYVVTVTVTDDG
+2264 RVYVVTVTVNDDG

-2292 ALAFTNTYTPP
+2292 ALTFTNTYTPP

-2316 KPDPAPAPKP
+2316 KPDPTPAPKP
-2326 ARPSRPLPKAGD
+2326 ARPSRPLSKTGD

-2345 VTLVAVAVALLAGTL
+2345 ATLVAVAVTLLAGTL

>member
-51 GAATLADPSSA
+51 GATTLADPSSA
-62 TTWLNWGLENST
+62 STWRNWGLENST
-74 ENVGRIWTD
+74 QNVGRIWTD
-83 KTVSAGDIVLTGA
+83 KTVSDGDIVLTGA

-128 TPLDIVLVLDASGSM
+128 EPLDIVLVLDASGSM

-177 SKADQRHSVAVV
+177 SGADQRHSVAVV

-194 KTDRVGNNT
+194 KTARVGNDT
-203 YRDGGHTYNY
+203 YRDGGYTYNY
-213 SQAIQNLTVVD
+213 SQVIQGLTVVD
-224 ANGASNLKDK
+224 TNGASNLKAK

-276 TKFSDFDSSVASNA
+276 TKLSDFDSSVASNA

-326 ENKFMQAVSNNYPDA
+326 ENKFMQAASNNYPDA
-341 TYTSSWRGYTWSF
+341 TYTSSWRDYTWSF

-503 GSVSLTFPIRVFFG
+503 GSVSLTFPIRIFFG

-544 KSGNVFFLASAWSG
+544 KSGNVFFLANAWSG

-628 DSSAVENIDDYISDT
+628 DSSVVESIDGYISDT
-643 GDGHAQLSQGTPRMT
+643 GDGHAQFSQGTPRMT

-715 EGFGAAV
+715 EGFDAAV

-729 FTVSIPEAKDKSAT
+729 FTVSIPEAKGKT
-743 ATVTDA
+743 VTGTVTDA
-749 SGQVQGDKNFSIT
+749 SGRVTGDANFSIA

-777 KLTITGLSSGWKYEV
+777 KLTITGLSAGWKYEV
-792 TEASLS
+792 TEARRS
-798 GWTGSSEGAS
+798 GWTVSSEGAS
-808 GTIAAGEK
+808 GSIAAGEK
-816 SVAAFTNTY
+816 SVAAYTNTY
-825 GATGKLS
+825 GATGTLS
-832 GGTSLSG
+832 GGTSLNG
-839 EKTIKGR
+839 EKTLSGR

-865 MPEGSENDKFALQLS
+865 MPEGVSDGKAILQMT
-880 QSEGTPEGQRVGFSF
+880 QSEGTPDNAAVPFHF
-895 GDITYTKPGTY
+895 GNITYTKPGTY

-939 VTDEAHDGTLKV
+939 VKDENHGGTLKV
-951 ESTMLRLKGDTGAT
+951 ESTMLRLKDDTGAT

-979 VNVFDVD
+979 TNVFDVK

-996 YYEDRTGSRPLSS
+996 NYEDKTGSHPLSS

-1016 SPVTKGAPMPANTD
+1016 TAKTEGAPMPANTVG
-1030 ATTGKA
+1030 GKA
-1036 RANVDAT
+1036 TANVDAT

-1056 DVNPNGAS
+1056 DVNAD
-1064 KTYEYE
+1064 KTPKSYEYE
-1070 LCEINSGKAGMTY
+1070 LREVNSGVNGMTY
-1083 DATVWHITVTVSLQ
+1083 DGTVWHITVTASLNEA
-1097 DGDVVL
+1097 GEVVFS
-1103 DVQNTREGQEAK
+1103 VQNTREGQTAV
-1115 PGETVSFSNSYEAE
+1115 PGETISFSNTYEATPATVQ
-1129 SAEVERFIH
+1129 SFIC
-1138 GTKTLMGRDAL
+1138 GTKTLKGRDSL

-1154 AFSLTQVSGPEDGC
+1154 AFSLTQTSGAEGGC
-1168 TGFSAMAEV
+1168 AGFSPEV
-1177 ADAKDNVAEDFDFG
+1177 EVGDLADSEAKSFNFG
-1191 TATFTREGTYVFEV
+1191 TATFTKAGTYVFEV
-1205 REVAPAK
+1205 REVAPDQ
-1212 PAGGMD
+1212 PAGGMTY
-1218 PDGHTCTVTVKVAD
+1218 DGHVYTVTVKIAD
-1232 RGGKLVVQS
+1232 QGGQLYVQS
-1241 TDYSDEGDVASF
+1241 TTYSDEAARDVNAATF

-1273 VGRTMREGE
+1273 IGRTMREGE
-1282 FKFTI
+1282 FNFTI
-1287 TGEDEQS
+1287 KGEDEQS

-1299 QKAAPSDCAFANDGQ
+1299 SSDRAFANDGQ

-1335 VGKTFHFAVAEV
+1335 VGTYRFKVAEV
-1347 VPDPAERVPGV
+1347 IPADPDKLPGV
-1358 TYDQKVRHDVEISV
+1358 TYDAVEHEVIITV
-1372 ADALNGT
+1372 EDALDGT
-1379 LAVTTTVDGK
+1379 LRVTTTVDDAPGN
-1389 GGSEVAFVNSYEA
+1389 EVAFQNTYQA
-1402 EPGSLDTANLGL
+1402 TPGSFDTANFGL
-1414 SKVLE
+1414 AKVLE
-1419 GREWDANVDSF
+1419 GRDWASTDAF
-1430 TFELVPVTDGAPMPA
+1430 TFKLVGLSGAPMPA
-1445 GAVDGKATANVDATD
+1445 NSQVIVKAADA
-1460 VSDGRASFDFG
+1460 SSGRTPFDFG
-1471 QISYAATGVYDYEVR
+1471 QISYAAAGTYEYEVC
-1486 EVVPDQTLRGVTYST
+1486 EVNAGQTVNGVDYTT
-1501 NVACF
+1501 NVALF

-1517 KLVATARLTY
+1517 KLVATARLVS
-1527 GSETFVNTY
+1527 GSAAFVNRY
-1536 YADLDYNALGG
+1536 SAELDYNAMGG
-1547 LTITKTLE
+1547 LSVTKTLE

-1575 LRIAG
+1575 LGIAG
-1580 TYSSSKI
+1580 TYSSSEI

-1597 TSGEIVFTQNDA
+1597 TSGEIIFTQNDA
-1609 GKTWKYEVS
+1609 GKTWNYTVTEK
-1618 EDDPGKGY
+1618 DPDPGY
-1626 TCKCSKWNVS
+1626 SCDCSTWNVS

-1654 SGEGGTRSWTYA
+1654 SGDKGARTWTYA
-1666 SGGEPAAPGAT
+1666 SDGEAVADAAR
-1677 VAFVNRYAA
+1677 VEFVNRYAA
-1686 MGSTADIVCTKELA
+1686 RGSTADIVGTKELA
-1700 GRLMKDGE
+1700 GRLMNDDE

-1713 VDLATDKV
+1713 VDLATDNV

-1726 NKDGKVDFGR
+1726 NQDGKVNFGS
-1736 LSYTAPG
+1736 LSYNAPG
-1743 TYTYTAREVTDGLKK
+1743 LYSYEAREVTDGLKA

-1765 GSFTITVTVTDE
+1765 GSFTITVKVTDNG
-1777 AHDGTLDC
+1777 DGTLDC
-1785 KVDSEGGL
+1785 DVYYPKGGL

-1807 VSGTKVLEGRDLREG
+1807 VSGTKVLEGRDLRDG
-1822 EFNFTIKGEDGA
+1822 EFGFTITGKDGA

-1841 VTNAHGGFSFGK
+1841 VTNANGGFSFGK

-1880 PSDEKPVADSESEA
+1880 PSDEEPVADSESEA

-1899 APSSATGEK
+1899 APSSETGEK
-1908 DAELEPAAPETEPVS
+1908 DAELELAAPETELVS

-1945 VPDLG
+1945 VADLD

-1960 DAEAASTPDATDV
+1960 DAEAASTPDATDA
-1973 ATVNAARWQT
+1973 ATVNAACWQT
-1983 VRRNLFHIASEVV
+1983 FRRNLFHIASEVV

-2022 NDRRSTRDIYITVTD
+2022 NDLRNTRDIYITVTD
-2037 DGHGKLTAEFTD
+2037 DGRGKLTAEFTD

-2059 PDLTFTNVYK
+2059 PHLTFTNVYK
-2069 PVPMTSRVT
+2069 PAPMTSRVT

-2138 VNAGKT
+2138 VNGGKT

-2152 TTYHVNTTVSDTG
+2152 TTYHVNTTVFDTG
-2165 NGALAVTHE
+2165 NGKLAVTHE

-2264 RVYVVTVTVTDDG
+2264 RVFALTVTVVDDG
-2277 LGHLSAEVSM
+2277 FGHLSATVTT
-2287 DAADG
+2287 DAPEG
-2292 ALAFTNTYTPP
+2292 SLAFENTYTPP
-2303 VTPEEPPAPKPPT
+2303 TVPEEPAKPTTPSTPT
-2316 KPDPAPAPKP
+2316 KFVPKTGDPVESAP
-2326 ARPSRPLPKAGD
+2326 
-2338 VTSDAIV
+2338 IV
-2345 VTLVAVAVALLAGTL
+2345 VGAALGVAVLGIALVVSKRGN
-2360 AMRRRR
+2360 RG

>member
-1 MTYQF
+1 
-6 AFNSLTISLA
+6 
-16 NWLSLE
+16 
-22 EVTMKRLRLLLLFVV
+22 MKRLRLLLFVV

-51 GAATLADPSSA
+51 GATTLADPSSA
-62 TTWLNWGLENST
+62 STWRNWGLENST
-74 ENVGRIWTD
+74 QNVGRIWTD

-96 GGEKVIPK
+96 GGDKIIPK
-104 EKGSDFLTAFSAISS
+104 EEGSDFLTAFSAISS

-143 DDPMGRTDSTKRI
+143 DDPMGRTDRTKRI

-189 KFSGD
+189 KFSGN
-194 KTDRVGNNT
+194 KTKLVGNDT

-213 SQAIQNLTVVD
+213 SQVMQNLTVVD
-224 ANGASNLKDK
+224 ANGASNLKAK

-258 GGRAGARKVV
+258 RGRDGARKVV

-276 TKFSDFDSSVASNA
+276 TSYSDFDDGVASSA
-290 ITAAKAIK
+290 IATAKAIK
-298 DSGGTVYTI
+298 DAGGTVYTI
-307 GIFDGANPTASVD
+307 GIFSGANATADPTA
-320 SGRTSD
+320 TSS
-326 ENKFMQAVSNNYPDA
+326 ENKFMQAVSSNYPNA
-341 TYTSSWRGYTWSF
+341 TYAYSWGGYSWNL
-354 GTRAEGS
+354 GTRVDGAA
-361 DFYKSA
+361 FYKTA

-415 QVDDFNCI
+415 QVDDFNHI
-423 VFANQVFKAKT
+423 VFANQVFDAHT
-434 KTTSGNTDTYVF
+434 KTTSGNVDTYLFEGSVP
-446 SGTAGNVLYPA
+446 STIYPNGNLNT
-457 GDLSS
+457 
-462 IVIEVRRSGE
+462 IIIQVRRAA
-472 GDVRTGDHVT
+472 DNDLRTGDHVT
-482 IKVPAALIPLRA
+482 IKIPAALIPLRA

-558 KANGDAA
+558 KAKGDAA

-584 IYEDEALTKPAEYPL
+584 IYEDEALTQPAEYPL

-628 DSSAVENIDDYISDT
+628 DSSAVENIDGYISDT
-643 GDGHAQLSQGTPRMT
+643 GDSHAQFSQGTPRMT

-715 EGFGAAV
+715 EGFGAAG
-722 YANQDFD
+722 YADQDFD

-762 FDANGTYTHKLKGGQ
+762 FDANGKYTHKLKGGQ
-777 KLTITGLSSGWKYEV
+777 KLTITGLSAGWKYEV
-792 TEASLS
+792 TEARRS
-798 GWTGSSEGAS
+798 GWTVSSEGAS
-808 GTIAAGEK
+808 GSIVAGEK
-816 SVAAFTNTY
+816 SMAAFSNTY

-832 GGTSLSG
+832 GSTSLSG
-839 EKTIKGR
+839 EKIIKGR

-852 KFCFVLTGIDGAP
+852 KFCFVLTGIGGAP

-880 QSEGTPEGQRVGFSF
+880 QSEGTPEGQRVGFNF

-914 AGDGYDVSILPGMS
+914 AEDGYDVSILPGMS

-939 VTDEAHDGTLKV
+939 VKDENHDGTLKV
-951 ESTMLRLKGDTGAT
+951 ESTMLRLKDDSGAT
-965 LADGAGVKTDRAAF
+965 LGDGAGEKADYASFT
-979 VNVFDVD
+979 NVFDVD

-996 YYEDRTGSRPLSS
+996 YYEDMTGSRPLSS
-1009 GMFQFEL
+1009 GMFKFEL
-1016 SPVTKGAPMPANTD
+1016 TADTEGAPMPANTVG
-1030 ATTGKA
+1030 GKA
-1036 RANVDAT
+1036 TANVDAT

-1050 VTFDEN
+1050 VTFGKSH
-1056 DVNPNGAS
+1056 VNPDGTRKAY
-1064 KTYEYE
+1064 KYE
-1070 LCEINSGKAGMTY
+1070 LREVNGGAAGVTY
-1083 DATVWHITVTVSLQ
+1083 DTTVWHITVTVSLQ

-1115 PGETVSFSNSYEAE
+1115 PGETVSFSNSYEATPAKVQ
-1129 SAEVERFIH
+1129 SFIC
-1138 GTKTLMGRDAL
+1138 GTKTLKGRDSL

-1154 AFSLTQVSGPEDGC
+1154 AFSLTQVSGPENGC
-1168 TGFSAMAEV
+1168 TGFSTSAEV
-1177 ADAKDNVAEDFDFG
+1177 TDVTNDQAKSFDFG
-1191 TATFTREGTYVFEV
+1191 TATFARVGTYVFEV
-1205 REVAPAK
+1205 REVAPDQ
-1212 PAGGMD
+1212 PAGGMTY
-1218 PDGHTCTVTVKVAD
+1218 DGHVYTVTVKIAD
-1232 RGGKLVVQS
+1232 QGGQLYVQS
-1241 TDYSDEGDVASF
+1241 TTYSDEDARDVKAATF

-1282 FKFTI
+1282 FNFTI
-1287 TGEDEQS
+1287 KGEDEQS
-1294 QALLA
+1294 DALLA
-1299 QKAAPSDCAFANDGQ
+1299 SSDRAFANDGQ

-1325 LSGLHFDRSD
+1325 LSGLHFDRGD
-1335 VGKTFHFAVAEV
+1335 VGKTFRFKVAEV
-1347 VPDPAERVPGV
+1347 IPADPADKLPGV
-1358 TYDQKVRHDVEISV
+1358 KYDQTVYHVKISV
-1372 ADALNGT
+1372 ADALDGT
-1379 LAVTTTVDGK
+1379 LAVTTTIDGDDDPVN
-1389 GGSEVAFVNSYEA
+1389 EVAFQNTYQA
-1402 EPGSLDTANLGL
+1402 APGSFATANFGL
-1414 SKVLE
+1414 AKVLK
-1419 GREWDANVDSF
+1419 GRDWASTDAF
-1430 TFELVPVTDGAPMPA
+1430 TFKLVGLFGAPMPA
-1445 GAVDGKATANVDATD
+1445 NSQVTVKAADA
-1460 VSDGRASFDFG
+1460 SNGRAPFDFG
-1471 QISYAATGVYDYEVR
+1471 QISYAAAGTYEYEVH
-1486 EVVPDQTLRGVTYST
+1486 EVNGGKTIDGVDYTT
-1501 NVACF
+1501 NVAHFC
-1506 RVTVTDSVAQG
+1506 VTVTDSTATATATGQ
-1517 KLVATARLTY
+1517 LVASSRLVD
-1527 GSETFVNTY
+1527 GSAAFENRY
-1536 YADLDYNALGG
+1536 SAELNYNAMGG

-1555 GTSAPAGKFGFTIST
+1555 GTSAPAGKFSFTVKPD
-1570 TGDDV
+1570 GKDV
-1575 LRIAG
+1575 LGIAG
-1580 TYSSSKI
+1580 TYKSNGLS
-1587 ADGGTVTVAA
+1587 DGGTVTIAA

-1609 GKTWKYEVS
+1609 GKTWNYTVTEK
-1618 EDDPGKGY
+1618 DPDPGY
-1626 TCKCSKWNVS
+1626 SCDCSKWDVS

-1643 ENGRL
+1643 EKGRL

-1666 SGGEPAAPGAT
+1666 SDDEPAAPGAT
-1677 VAFVNRYAA
+1677 VAFVNRYSA
-1686 MGSTADIVCTKELA
+1686 MGSTADIVGTKTLN
-1700 GRLMKDGE
+1700 GRLMSPGE
-1708 FSFEL
+1708 FEFKL
-1713 VDLATDKV
+1713 VDEAGHV
-1721 VATAT
+1721 VATAH
-1726 NKDGKVDFGR
+1726 NDEFGSVNFGS

-1758 EGVTPVR
+1758 LGVTPVSSR
-1765 GSFTITVTVTDE
+1765 FTVTVTVTDNG
-1777 AHDGTLDC
+1777 DGTLDC

-1793 AFENSYGTGDAEIE
+1793 AFVNSYGTGDAEIE
-1807 VSGTKVLEGRDLREG
+1807 VSGTKVLEGRDLRDS
-1822 EFNFTIKGEDGA
+1822 EFGFTITAKTDGA

-1841 VTNAHGGFSFGK
+1841 VTNAKGGFSFGK
-1853 ITFTLDNVFGGVV
+1853 IKFTLDNVFGGVV

-1880 PSDEKPVADSESEA
+1880 PSDEEPAADSESEA

-1899 APSSATGEK
+1899 APSSETGEK
-1908 DAELEPAAPETEPVS
+1908 DAELGPAAPETEPVS
-1923 DPSDSPAPAEEPQQD
+1923 DPSDSPAPAEGPQQD

-1945 VPDLG
+1945 VADLG

-1960 DAEAASTPDATDV
+1960 DAEAASTPDATDA

-1983 VRRNLFHIASEVV
+1983 LRRNLFHIASEVV

-2007 FHYVVTETGSATGVT
+2007 FHYVVTEETRSPAGVT
-2022 NDRRSTRDIYITVTD
+2022 NDRRNTRDIYITVTD
-2037 DGHGKLTAEFTD
+2037 DGHGKLTAAFTK
-2049 ADGASLTAGQ
+2049 ADGSPLDPAGQ

-2069 PVPMTSRVT
+2069 PKSTLSSVT
-2078 DQLSV
+2078 DQV
-2083 SKVLTGR
+2083 TITKALTGR
-2090 SMVAGEFH
+2090 GMVDGEFH

-2103 GSRVVATGTN
+2103 GVRVVATGTN
-2113 AADGTVTLSTV
+2113 AADGTVTLSAV

-2138 VNAGKT
+2138 VNGGKT

-2165 NGALAVTHE
+2165 DGALAVKHE

-2292 ALAFTNTYTPP
+2292 ALTFTNTYTPP

-2316 KPDPAPAPKP
+2316 KPDPTPAPKP
-2326 ARPSRPLPKAGD
+2326 ARPSRPLSKTGD

-2345 VTLVAVAVALLAGTL
+2345 ATLVAVAVTLLAGTL

>member
-1 MTYQF
+1 
-6 AFNSLTISLA
+6 
-16 NWLSLE
+16 
-22 EVTMKRLRLLLLFVV
+22 MKRLRLLLLFVV
-37 LLALAPTTALAATV
+37 LLALAPTTALATTV
-51 GAATLADPSSA
+51 ADPSSA

-74 ENVGRIWTD
+74 QNVGRIWTD
-83 KTVSAGDIVLTGA
+83 KTVSAEDIVLTGA
-96 GGEKVIPK
+96 GGDKIISK
-104 EKGSDFLTAFSAISS
+104 NKDSDFLTAFSAISS

-128 TPLDIVLVLDASGSM
+128 EPLDIVLVLDASGSM

-169 IAARNAGI
+169 IAARNASI
-177 SKADQRHSVAVV
+177 SEADQRHSVAVV

-194 KTDRVGNNT
+194 KTDSVGNDT
-203 YRDGGHTYNY
+203 YRNGRYTYNY
-213 SQAIQNLTVVD
+213 SQVMQGLTVVD
-224 ANGASNLKDK
+224 TNGASNLKAK

-276 TKFSDFDSSVASNA
+276 TKLSDFDSSVASNA

-326 ENKFMQAVSNNYPDA
+326 ENKFMQAASNNYPDA
-341 TYTSSWRGYTWSF
+341 TYTYSWPDYTWSF

-628 DSSAVENIDDYISDT
+628 DSSAVENIDGYISDT
-643 GDGHAQLSQGTPRMT
+643 GDGHAQFSQGTPRMT
-658 YINELHN
+658 YINELYDDKDSN
-665 DKSSNATKTAT
+665 DTGTAT

-704 SLEVSKTIVVP
+704 SLEVSKTIVGP
-715 EGFGAAV
+715 EGFDAAV

-729 FTVSIPEAKDKSAT
+729 FTVSIPEAKDKT
-743 ATVTDA
+743 VTGTVTDA
-749 SGQVQGDKNFSIT
+749 SGRVTGDANFSIA

-777 KLTITGLSSGWKYEV
+777 KLTITGLSAGWKYEV

-798 GWTGSSEGAS
+798 GWTASSKGAS

-816 SVAAFTNTY
+816 STAAFTNTY
-825 GATGKLS
+825 GATGTLFGS
-832 GGTSLSG
+832 TSLSG
-839 EKTIKGR
+839 EKTIQGR
-846 AWTAQD
+846 DWTAQD
-852 KFCFVLTGIDGAP
+852 RFVFVLTGIDGAP
-865 MPEGSENDKFALQLS
+865 MPEGASDGKAILQMT
-880 QSEGTPEGQRVGFSF
+880 QSEGTPDNAAVPFHF
-895 GDITYTKPGTY
+895 GNITYTKPGTY

-914 AGDGYDVSILPGMS
+914 AGDGYDVSILPGMY

-939 VTDEAHDGTLKV
+939 VKDENHGGTLKV
-951 ESTMLRLKGDTGAT
+951 ESTMLRLKDDTGAT

-979 VNVFDVD
+979 TNVFDVK

-996 YYEDRTGSRPLSS
+996 NYEDKTGSHPLSS

-1016 SPVTKGAPMPANTD
+1016 TAKTEGAPMPANTVGD
-1030 ATTGKA
+1030 RAT
-1036 RANVDAT
+1036 ANVDAT

-1056 DVNPNGAS
+1056 DVNAD
-1064 KTYEYE
+1064 KTPKSYEYE
-1070 LCEINSGKAGMTY
+1070 LREVNSGVNGMTY
-1083 DATVWHITVTVSLQ
+1083 DGTVWHITVTASLNEA
-1097 DGDVVL
+1097 GEVVFS
-1103 DVQNTREGQEAK
+1103 VQNTREGQTAV
-1115 PGETVSFSNSYEAE
+1115 PGETISFSNTYEATPATVQ
-1129 SAEVERFIH
+1129 SFIC
-1138 GTKTLMGRDAL
+1138 GTKTLKGRDSL

-1154 AFSLTQVSGPEDGC
+1154 AFSLTQTSGPEGGC
-1168 TGFSAMAEV
+1168 AGFSPEV
-1177 ADAKDNVAEDFDFG
+1177 EVGDLADSEAKSFNFG
-1191 TATFTREGTYVFEV
+1191 TATFTKAGTYVFEV
-1205 REVAPAK
+1205 REVAPDQ
-1212 PAGGMD
+1212 PAGGMTY
-1218 PDGHTCTVTVKVAD
+1218 DGHVYTVTVKIAD
-1232 RGGKLVVQS
+1232 QGGQLYVQS
-1241 TDYSDEGDVASF
+1241 TTYSDEAARDVNAATF
-1253 INTYRPADADY
+1253 INTYRPAGADY

-1273 VGRTMREGE
+1273 IGRTMREGE
-1282 FKFTI
+1282 FNFTI
-1287 TGEDEQS
+1287 KGEDEQS
-1294 QALLA
+1294 DALLA
-1299 QKAAPSDCAFANDGQ
+1299 SSDRAFANDGQ

-1335 VGKTFHFAVAEV
+1335 VGTYRFKVAEV
-1347 VPDPAERVPGV
+1347 IPVDPDKLPGV
-1358 TYDQKVRHDVEISV
+1358 TYDQTVYHVKISV
-1372 ADALNGT
+1372 ADALDGT
-1379 LAVTTTVDGK
+1379 LAVTTTIDDDDRPGT
-1389 GGSEVAFVNSYEA
+1389 EVAFVNSYEA
-1402 EPGSLDTANLGL
+1402 GPGSLATTSFGL
-1414 SKVLE
+1414 TKALE
-1419 GREWDANVDSF
+1419 GRDWDSSDAF
-1430 TFELVPVTDGAPMPA
+1430 TFELVGDGAPMPA

-1486 EVVPDQTLRGVTYST
+1486 EVGAGQTLRGVTYST
-1501 NVACF
+1501 NVARF

-1517 KLVATARLTY
+1517 ELVATARLTS
-1527 GSETFVNTY
+1527 GSATFVNTY
-1536 YADLDYNALGG
+1536 RSELNYNAMGG

-1555 GTSAPAGKFGFTIST
+1555 GTSAAAGKFSFTVKPD
-1570 TGDDV
+1570 GDDI
-1575 LRIAG
+1575 LGIAG
-1580 TYSSSKI
+1580 TYASGKLTN
-1587 ADGGTVTVAA
+1587 GGTVTVAA

-1609 GKTWKYEVS
+1609 GKTWNYTVTEK
-1618 EDDPGKGY
+1618 DPDPGY
-1626 TCKCSKWNVS
+1626 SCDCSKWNVS

-1643 ENGRL
+1643 KNGRL

-1686 MGSTADIVCTKELA
+1686 TGTTAEIVGTKTLN
-1700 GRLMKDGE
+1700 GRLMSARE
-1708 FSFEL
+1708 FEFQL
-1713 VDLATDKV
+1713 VDEAGDV
-1721 VATAT
+1721 VATAC
-1726 NKDGKVDFGR
+1726 NDKSGSVNFGR
-1736 LSYTAPG
+1736 LSYTTPG
-1743 TYTYTAREVTDGLKK
+1743 EYTYTAREVTDGLKA

-1765 GSFTITVTVTDE
+1765 GSFTITVKVTDNG
-1777 AHDGTLDC
+1777 DGTLDC
-1785 KVDSEGGL
+1785 DVYYPKGGL

-1807 VSGTKVLEGRDLREG
+1807 VSGTKVLEGRDLRDG
-1822 EFNFTIKGEDGA
+1822 EFGFTITAKTDGA

-1841 VTNAHGGFSFGK
+1841 VTNANGGFSFGK

-1880 PSDEKPVADSESEA
+1880 PSDEEPAANSEV

-1899 APSSATGEK
+1899 APLSETGEK

-1945 VPDLG
+1945 VADLG

-1983 VRRNLFHIASEVV
+1983 VRRNLLHIASEVV

-2007 FHYVVTETGSATGVT
+2007 FHYAVTEETRSPAGVT
-2022 NDRRSTRDIYITVTD
+2022 NDLRSTRDIYITVTD

-2049 ADGASLTAGQ
+2049 ANGASLTAGQ

-2069 PVPMTSRVT
+2069 PAPTPSRVT
-2078 DQLSV
+2078 DQVSV

-2090 SMVAGEFH
+2090 SMVAGEFC

-2103 GSRVVATGTN
+2103 DGKVVATGTN
-2113 AADGTVTLSTV
+2113 AADGTVALSPI
-2124 TYDAPGTHSYEIRE
+2124 TYDVPGTHSYEIRE

-2165 NGALAVTHE
+2165 DGALAVKHE

-2214 QLTGMGSDLRA
+2214 QLTDMGSDLRA

>member
-51 GAATLADPSSA
+51 GATTLADPSSA
-62 TTWLNWGLENST
+62 STWRDWGLENST
-74 ENVGRIWTD
+74 QNVGRIWTD

-96 GGEKVIPK
+96 GGDKIIPK
-104 EKGSDFLTAFSAISS
+104 EKDSDFLTAFSAISS

-128 TPLDIVLVLDASGSM
+128 EPLDIVLVLDASGSM

-169 IAARNAGI
+169 IAARNADI
-177 SKADQRHSVAVV
+177 SEADQRHSVAVV

-194 KTDRVGNNT
+194 KTGSVGNDT
-203 YRDGGHTYNY
+203 YRNGRYTYNY
-213 SQAIQNLTVVD
+213 SQVMQGLTVVD
-224 ANGASNLKDK
+224 TNGASNLKAK

-276 TKFSDFDSSVASNA
+276 TKLSDFDSSVASNA

-326 ENKFMQAVSNNYPDA
+326 ENKFMQAASNNYPDA

-482 IKVPAALIPLRA
+482 IKIPAALIPLRD

-558 KANGDAA
+558 KAKGDAA

-584 IYEDEALTKPAEYPL
+584 IYEDEALTKSAEYPL

-628 DSSAVENIDDYISDT
+628 DSSAVESIDGYISDT
-643 GDGHAQLSQGTPRMT
+643 GDGHAQFSQGTPRMT

-665 DKSSNATKTAT
+665 DKDSNDTGTAT

-715 EGFGAAV
+715 EGFDAAV

-729 FTVSIPEAKDKSAT
+729 FTVSIPEAKDKT
-743 ATVTDA
+743 VTGTVTDA
-749 SGQVQGDKNFSIT
+749 SGRVTGDANFSIA

-777 KLTITGLSSGWKYEV
+777 KLTITGLSAGWKYEV
-792 TEASLS
+792 TEARRS
-798 GWTGSSEGAS
+798 GWTVSSEGAS
-808 GTIAAGEK
+808 GSIAAGKK

-825 GATGKLS
+825 GATGTLS
-832 GGTSLSG
+832 GGTSLNG
-839 EKTIKGR
+839 EKTLSGR

-865 MPEGSENDKFALQLS
+865 MPEGVSDGKAILQMT
-880 QSEGTPEGQRVGFSF
+880 QSEGTPDNAAVPFHF
-895 GDITYTKPGTY
+895 GNITYTKPGTY

-939 VTDEAHDGTLKV
+939 VKDENHDGTLKV
-951 ESTMLRLKGDTGAT
+951 ESTMLRLKDDTGAT

-996 YYEDRTGSRPLSS
+996 HYEDKTGSRPLSS

-1016 SPVTKGAPMPANTD
+1016 
-1030 ATTGKA
+1030 
-1036 RANVDAT
+1036 
-1043 GRFAFEQ
+1043 
-1050 VTFDEN
+1050 
-1056 DVNPNGAS
+1056 
-1064 KTYEYE
+1064 
-1070 LCEINSGKAGMTY
+1070 
-1083 DATVWHITVTVSLQ
+1083 
-1097 DGDVVL
+1097 
-1103 DVQNTREGQEAK
+1103 
-1115 PGETVSFSNSYEAE
+1115 
-1129 SAEVERFIH
+1129 
-1138 GTKTLMGRDAL
+1138 
-1149 DGEKF
+1149 
-1154 AFSLTQVSGPEDGC
+1154 
-1168 TGFSAMAEV
+1168 
-1177 ADAKDNVAEDFDFG
+1177 
-1191 TATFTREGTYVFEV
+1191 
-1205 REVAPAK
+1205 
-1212 PAGGMD
+1212 
-1218 PDGHTCTVTVKVAD
+1218 
-1232 RGGKLVVQS
+1232 
-1241 TDYSDEGDVASF
+1241 
-1253 INTYRPADADY
+1253 
-1264 AGITVSKTL
+1264 
-1273 VGRTMREGE
+1273 
-1282 FKFTI
+1282 
-1287 TGEDEQS
+1287 
-1294 QALLA
+1294 
-1299 QKAAPSDCAFANDGQ
+1299 AA
-1314 RASGEKNAMTK
+1314 
-1325 LSGLHFDRSD
+1325 
-1335 VGKTFHFAVAEV
+1335 
-1347 VPDPAERVPGV
+1347 
-1358 TYDQKVRHDVEISV
+1358 
-1372 ADALNGT
+1372 
-1379 LAVTTTVDGK
+1379 
-1389 GGSEVAFVNSYEA
+1389 
-1402 EPGSLDTANLGL
+1402 
-1414 SKVLE
+1414 
-1419 GREWDANVDSF
+1419 
-1430 TFELVPVTDGAPMPA
+1430 VTDGAPMPA
-1445 GAVDGKATANVDATD
+1445 GAVDGKATANVDAIGRFAFEQVTFDEND
-1460 VSDGRASFDFG
+1460 VNADKTPKSYEYELREVNSGVNGMTYDGTVWHITVTASLNEAGEVVFSVQNTREGQTAVPGETISFSNTYEATPATVQSFICGTKTLKGRDSLDGEKFAFSLTQTSGPEGGCAGFSPEVEVGDLADSEAKSFNFGTATFTKAGTYVFEVREVAPDQPAGGMTYDGHVYTVTVKIADQGGQLYVQSTTYSDEAARDVEAATFINTYAPADADYAGITVSKTLIGRTMREGEFNFTIKGEDEQSDALLASSDRAFANDGQRASGEKNAMTKLNGIVFNRTDAGEYRFKVAEVVPTVDAKLPGVTYDAVEHEVIITVEDALDGTLRVTTTVDDAPGNEVAFQNTYQATPGSFDTANFGLAKVLEGRDWASTDAFTFKLVGLSGAPMPANSQVTVKAADASSGRTPFDFG
-1471 QISYAATGVYDYEVR
+1471 QISYAAAGTYEYEVC
-1486 EVVPDQTLRGVTYST
+1486 EVNAGQTVNGVDYTT
-1501 NVACF
+1501 NVAHF
-1506 RVTVTDSVAQG
+1506 RVTVTDSTATGQ
-1517 KLVATARLTY
+1517 LVASSRLVS
-1527 GSETFVNTY
+1527 GSAAFVNRY
-1536 YADLDYNALGG
+1536 SAELDYNAMGG
-1547 LTITKTLE
+1547 LSVTKTLE

-1575 LRIAG
+1575 LGIAG
-1580 TYSSSKI
+1580 TYSSSEI

-1597 TSGEIVFTQNDA
+1597 TSGEIIFTQNDA
-1609 GKTWKYEVS
+1609 GKTWNYTVTEK
-1618 EDDPGKGY
+1618 DPDPGY
-1626 TCKCSKWNVS
+1626 SCDCSTWNVS

-1654 SGEGGTRSWTYA
+1654 SGDKGARTWTYA

-1677 VAFVNRYAA
+1677 VAFVNHYAA
-1686 MGSTADIVCTKELA
+1686 TGTTAEIVGTKTLN
-1700 GRLMKDGE
+1700 GRLMSARE
-1708 FSFEL
+1708 FEFQL
-1713 VDLATDKV
+1713 VDEAGDV
-1721 VATAT
+1721 VATAC
-1726 NKDGKVDFGR
+1726 NDKSGSVNFGR
-1736 LSYTAPG
+1736 LSYTTPG
-1743 TYTYTAREVTDGLKK
+1743 EYTYTAREVTDGLKA

-1765 GSFTITVTVTDE
+1765 GSFTITVKVTDNG
-1777 AHDGTLDC
+1777 DGTLDC
-1785 KVDSEGGL
+1785 DVYYPKGGL

-1807 VSGTKVLEGRDLREG
+1807 VSGTKVLEGRDLRDG
-1822 EFNFTIKGEDGA
+1822 EFGFTITAKTAGA

-1841 VTNAHGGFSFGK
+1841 VTNANGGFSFGK

-1880 PSDEKPVADSESEA
+1880 PSDEEPAANSEV

-1899 APSSATGEK
+1899 APLSETGEK

-1945 VPDLG
+1945 VADLG
-1950 TPVVEEVSAP
+1950 TPVVEEVSVP
-1960 DAEAASTPDATDV
+1960 DAEAASTPDATDA

-1983 VRRNLFHIASEVV
+1983 FRRNLPHIASEVV

-2007 FHYVVTETGSATGVT
+2007 FHYVVTEETRSPAGVT
-2022 NDRRSTRDIYITVTD
+2022 NDLRSTRDIYITVTD

-2049 ADGASLTAGQ
+2049 ANGASLTAGQ

-2069 PVPMTSRVT
+2069 PAPTPSSVT

-2090 SMVAGEFH
+2090 SMVAGEFC

-2103 GSRVVATGTN
+2103 DGKVVATGTN
-2113 AADGTVTLSTV
+2113 AADGTVALSPI
-2124 TYDAPGTHSYEIRE
+2124 TYDVPGTHSYEIRE

-2165 NGALAVTHE
+2165 DGALAVKHE

-2345 VTLVAVAVALLAGTL
+2345 VTLVAVALLAGTL

>member
-1 MTYQF
+1 
-6 AFNSLTISLA
+6 
-16 NWLSLE
+16 
-22 EVTMKRLRLLLLFVV
+22 MKRLRLLLLFVV
-37 LLALAPTTALAATV
+37 LLALAPTTALAAMV
-51 GAATLADPSSA
+51 GATKLADPSSA
-62 TTWLNWGLENST
+62 STWRDWGLENST
-74 ENVGRIWTD
+74 QNVGRIWTD

-96 GGEKVIPK
+96 GGDKIIPK
-104 EKGSDFLTAFSAISS
+104 EKDSDFLTAFSAISS

-143 DDPMGRTDSTKRI
+143 DDPMGNNDSTKRI

-194 KTDRVGNNT
+194 KTGLVGNET
-203 YRDGGHTYNY
+203 YRDGRHTYNY
-213 SQAIQNLTVVD
+213 SQAMQNLTVVD
-224 ANGASNLKDK
+224 ANGASNLKAK

-258 GGRAGARKVV
+258 HGRAGARKVV

-276 TKFSDFDSSVASNA
+276 TSFSEFDDDVASSA
-290 ITAAKAIK
+290 IATAKAIK
-298 DSGGTVYTI
+298 DAGGTVYTI
-307 GIFDGANPTASVD
+307 GIFSGANATADPTAN
-320 SGRTSD
+320 RTSS
-326 ENKFMQAVSNNYPDA
+326 ENKFMQAVSSNYPNA
-341 TYTSSWRGYTWSF
+341 TYASSWGGYSWNL
-354 GTRAEGS
+354 GTRVDGAA
-361 DFYKSA
+361 FYKTA
-367 TNADELKKVFDGI
+367 TNADELKAIFNDI

-415 QVDDFNCI
+415 KVDDFNHI
-423 VFANQVFKAKT
+423 VFANQVFDAHT
-434 KTTSGNTDTYVF
+434 KNTSGNVDTYLFEGSVP
-446 SGTAGNVLYPA
+446 STIYPNGNLNT
-457 GDLSS
+457 
-462 IVIEVRRSGE
+462 IIIQVRRAAK
-472 GDVRTGDHVT
+472 DDLRTGDHVT
-482 IKVPAALIPLRA
+482 VKIPAALIPLRA
-494 FNVNADDNT
+494 FEVNADNNT

-517 SSLKPQAAALLAN
+517 SSLKDGVTELLAN
-530 PDAQMADYMKTHRD
+530 PDDQMTDYIAGHTDTDGK
-544 KSGNVFFLASAWSG
+544 VYFLANAWSG

-584 IYEDEALTKPAEYPL
+584 IYEDEALTQPAAYPL

-613 ISGTSASQASRIVSF
+613 ISGTSASQASRNVSF
-628 DSSAVENIDDYISDT
+628 DSSAVENIDGYISDT
-643 GDGHAQLSQGTPRMT
+643 GDGHAQFSQGTPRMT
-658 YINELHN
+658 YINELLDN
-665 DKSSNATKTAT
+665 KSSNATKTAK

-689 VWLGNNGKLSLPEPG
+689 VWPGNNGKLSLPEPG

-715 EGFGAAV
+715 EGFDAAV
-722 YANQDFD
+722 YAGQDFD
-729 FTVSIPEAKDKSAT
+729 FTVSIPEAKDKT
-743 ATVTDA
+743 VTGTVTDA
-749 SGQVQGDKNFSIT
+749 SGQVQGDANFSIA
-762 FDANGTYTHKLKGGQ
+762 FNDNGTYTHKLKGGQ

-798 GWTGSSEGAS
+798 GWTASPKGAS

-816 SVAAFTNTY
+816 STAAFTNTY

-832 GGTSLSG
+832 DNTSLSG
-839 EKTIKGR
+839 EKTIRGR

-852 KFCFVLTGIDGAP
+852 KFAFVLTGIDGAP

-880 QSEGTPEGQRVGFSF
+880 QSEGTPEGRRVGFNF
-895 GDITYTKPGTY
+895 GVITYTKPGTY

-951 ESTMLRLKGDTGAT
+951 ESTMLRLKDDTGAT
-965 LADGAGVKTDRAAF
+965 LADGAGVKTDCAAF

-996 YYEDRTGSRPLSS
+996 HYEDKTGSHPLRS
-1009 GMFQFEL
+1009 GMFKFEL
-1016 SPVTKGAPMPANTD
+1016 TAKTEGAPMPANTVG
-1030 ATTGKA
+1030 GKA
-1036 RANVDAT
+1036 TANVDAT
-1043 GRFAFEQ
+1043 GRFAFER

-1056 DVNPNGAS
+1056 DVNAD
-1064 KTYEYE
+1064 KTTKSYEYE
-1070 LCEINSGKAGMTY
+1070 LREVNSGVNGMTY
-1083 DATVWHITVTVSLQ
+1083 DGTVWHITVTASLNEA
-1097 DGDVVL
+1097 GEVVFS
-1103 DVQNTREGQEAK
+1103 VQNTREGQTAV
-1115 PGETVSFSNSYEAE
+1115 PGETISFSNTYEATPATVQ
-1129 SAEVERFIH
+1129 SFIC
-1138 GTKTLMGRDAL
+1138 GTKTLKGRDSL

-1154 AFSLTQVSGPEDGC
+1154 TFSLTQTSGPEGGC
-1168 TGFSAMAEV
+1168 AGFSPEV
-1177 ADAKDNVAEDFDFG
+1177 EVGDLADSEAKSFNFG
-1191 TATFTREGTYVFEV
+1191 TATFTKAGTYVFEV
-1205 REVAPAK
+1205 REVAPDQ
-1212 PAGGMD
+1212 PAGGMTY
-1218 PDGHTCTVTVKVAD
+1218 DGHVYTVTVKIAD
-1232 RGGKLVVQS
+1232 QGGQLYVQS
-1241 TDYSDEGDVASF
+1241 TTYSDEAARDVEAATF

-1273 VGRTMREGE
+1273 IGRTMREGE
-1282 FKFTI
+1282 FNFTI
-1287 TGEDEQS
+1287 KGEDEVS
-1294 QALLA
+1294 EALLA
-1299 QKAAPSDCAFANDGQ
+1299 QKAAPSDREFANDGQ

-1325 LSGLHFDRSD
+1325 LSGLHFDRTD
-1335 VGKTFHFAVAEV
+1335 VGKTFHFAVAEF
-1347 VPDPAERVPGV
+1347 VPDDSRGV
-1358 TYDQKVRHDVEISV
+1358 KYDQTVHHVEISV

-1379 LAVTTTVDGK
+1379 LVVTTTIDGDP
-1389 GGSEVAFVNSYEA
+1389 GNEVAFTNTYQAAPDSFA
-1402 EPGSLDTANLGL
+1402 TANFGLAKVLKGRDWASTDAFTFKLVGL
-1414 SKVLE
+1414 S
-1419 GREWDANVDSF
+1419 
-1430 TFELVPVTDGAPMPA
+1430 GAPMPA
-1445 GAVDGKATANVDATD
+1445 NSQVTVKAANA
-1460 VSDGRASFDFG
+1460 SNGRAPFDFG
-1471 QISYAATGVYDYEVR
+1471 QISYAAAGTYEYEVC
-1486 EVVPDQTLRGVTYST
+1486 EVNAGQTVNGVDYTT
-1501 NVACF
+1501 NVAHFC
-1506 RVTVTDSVAQG
+1506 VTVTDSTATGQ
-1517 KLVATARLTY
+1517 LVASSRLEF
-1527 GSETFVNTY
+1527 GSAAFENRY
-1536 YADLDYNALGG
+1536 SAELDYNAKGG

-1555 GTSAPAGKFGFTIST
+1555 GTSAPAGKFGFIIST
-1570 TGDDV
+1570 TGEDV
-1575 LRIAG
+1575 LGIAG
-1580 TYSSSKI
+1580 TYSSSEI

-1609 GKTWKYEVS
+1609 GKTWNYTVTEK
-1618 EDDPGKGY
+1618 DPDPGY
-1626 TCKCSKWNVS
+1626 SCDCSTWNVS

-1643 ENGRL
+1643 KNGRL

-1654 SGEGGTRSWTYA
+1654 SGEGGTHSWTYV
-1666 SGGEPAAPGAT
+1666 SDGEVAAPGAT

-1686 MGSTADIVCTKELA
+1686 TGTTAEIVGTKTLN
-1700 GRLMKDGE
+1700 GRLMSPNE
-1708 FSFEL
+1708 FKFEL
-1713 VDLATDKV
+1713 VDKAGGV
-1721 VATAT
+1721 VATAR
-1726 NKDGKVDFGR
+1726 NDKSGSVNFGS

-1758 EGVTPVR
+1758 LGVTPVSSR
-1765 GSFTITVTVTDE
+1765 FTITVKVTDE

-1785 KVDSEGGL
+1785 DVYYPKGGL

-1807 VSGTKVLEGRDLREG
+1807 VSGTKILEGRDLRDD
-1822 EFNFTIKGEDGA
+1822 EFDFTITGEDGA

-1841 VTNAHGGFSFGK
+1841 VTNANGGFSFGK

-1880 PSDEKPVADSESEA
+1880 PSDEEPVADSESEA

-1908 DAELEPAAPETEPVS
+1908 DAELELAAPETEPVS

-1945 VPDLG
+1945 VADLG

-1960 DAEAASTPDATDV
+1960 DAEAASTPDATDA

-1983 VRRNLFHIASEVV
+1983 FRRNLLHIASEVV
-1996 EPLAGTSRQRT
+1996 GPLTGTSRQRT
-2007 FHYVVTETGSATGVT
+2007 FHYVVTEETRSPAGVT
-2022 NDRRSTRDIYITVTD
+2022 NDLRSTRDIYITVTD
-2037 DGHGKLTAEFTD
+2037 DGHGGLTAEFTD
-2049 ADGASLTAGQ
+2049 ANGASLTAGQ

-2069 PVPMTSRVT
+2069 PASTPSRVT
-2078 DQLSV
+2078 DQVSV
-2083 SKVLTGR
+2083 SKALTGR

-2103 GSRVVATGTN
+2103 DGKVVATGTN
-2113 AADGTVTLSTV
+2113 AADGTVALSPI

-2165 NGALAVTHE
+2165 DGALAVKHE

-2199 KELLGATLTDGQFAF
+2199 KELLGTTLTDGQFAF

-2292 ALAFTNTYTPP
+2292 ALTFTNTYTPP

-2316 KPDPAPAPKP
+2316 KPDPTPAPKP
-2326 ARPSRPLPKAGD
+2326 ARPSRPLSKTGD

-2345 VTLVAVAVALLAGTL
+2345 ATLVAVAVTLLAGTL

>member
-1 MTYQF
+1 
-6 AFNSLTISLA
+6 
-16 NWLSLE
+16 
-22 EVTMKRLRLLLLFVV
+22 MKRLRLLLLFVV

-51 GAATLADPSSA
+51 GATKLADPSSA
-62 TTWLNWGLENST
+62 STWLDWGLENST
-74 ENVGRIWTD
+74 QNVGRIWTD

-96 GGEKVIPK
+96 GGDKIIPK
-104 EKGSDFLTAFSAISS
+104 EKDSDFLTAFSAISS

-143 DDPMGRTDSTKRI
+143 DDPMGDNDSTKRI

-169 IAARNAGI
+169 IAARNARI

-189 KFSGD
+189 KFSGN
-194 KTDRVGNNT
+194 KTGLVGNET
-203 YRDGGHTYNY
+203 YRDGRHTYNY
-213 SQAIQNLTVVD
+213 SQAMQNLTVVD
-224 ANGASNLKDK
+224 ANGAFNLKAK
-234 VNAISPAGA
+234 VNDISPAGA

-258 GGRAGARKVV
+258 HGRAGARKVV

-276 TKFSDFDSSVASNA
+276 TSFSEFDDDVASSA
-290 ITAAKAIK
+290 IATAKAIK
-298 DSGGTVYTI
+298 DAGGTVYTI
-307 GIFDGANPTASVD
+307 GIFSGANATADPTAN
-320 SGRTSD
+320 RTSS
-326 ENKFMQAVSNNYPDA
+326 ENKFMQAVSSNYPNA
-341 TYTSSWRGYTWSF
+341 TYAFSWGGYSWNL
-354 GTRAEGS
+354 GTRVGGAA
-361 DFYKSA
+361 FYKTA
-367 TNADELKKVFDGI
+367 TNADELKAIFNDI

-415 QVDDFNCI
+415 KVDDFNHI
-423 VFANQVFKAKT
+423 VFANQVFDAHT
-434 KTTSGNTDTYVF
+434 KNTSGNVDTYLFEGSVP
-446 SGTAGNVLYPA
+446 STIYPNGNLNT
-457 GDLSS
+457 
-462 IVIEVRRSGE
+462 IIIQVRRAAKN
-472 GDVRTGDHVT
+472 DLRTGDHVT
-482 IKVPAALIPLRA
+482 VKIPAALIPLRA
-494 FNVNADDNT
+494 FEVNADNNT

-517 SSLKPQAAALLAN
+517 SSLKDGVTELLAN
-530 PDAQMADYMKTHRD
+530 PDDQMTDYIAGHTDTDGK
-544 KSGNVFFLASAWSG
+544 VYFLANTWSDKPDG
-558 KANGDAA
+558 NAMAS
-565 ATFTP
+565 FTP
-570 AEENSYYYITRDTP
+570 ARENSYYYITRDTP
-584 IYEDEALTKPAEYPL
+584 IYEDEALTKPAAYPL

-628 DSSAVENIDDYISDT
+628 DSSAVENIDGYISDT
-643 GDGHAQLSQGTPRMT
+643 GDGHAQFSQGTPRMT
-658 YINELHN
+658 YITELHN
-665 DKSSNATKTAT
+665 DKSSNATKTAK

-704 SLEVSKTIVVP
+704 SLEVSKTIMVR
-715 EGFGAAV
+715 EGFDAAV
-722 YANQDFD
+722 YAGQDFD
-729 FTVSIPEAKDKSAT
+729 FTVSIPEAKGKT
-743 ATVTDA
+743 VTGTVTDA
-749 SGQVQGDKNFSIT
+749 SGQVQGDANFSIA
-762 FDANGTYTHKLKGGQ
+762 FGDNGTYTHKLKGGQ

-798 GWTGSSEGAS
+798 GWTASPEGAS

-816 SVAAFTNTY
+816 SVAAFRNTY

-832 GGTSLSG
+832 GETSLNG
-839 EKTIKGR
+839 EKTLTGR

-865 MPEGSENDKFALQLS
+865 MPEGASDGKAILQMT
-880 QSEGTPEGQRVGFSF
+880 QSEGTPDNPAVPFHF

-951 ESTMLRLKGDTGAT
+951 ESTMLRLKDDTGAT

-979 VNVFDVD
+979 TNVFDVK

-996 YYEDRTGSRPLSS
+996 NYEDKTGSRPLSS

-1016 SPVTKGAPMPANTD
+1016 TAKTKGAPMPANTVG
-1030 ATTGKA
+1030 GKA
-1036 RANVDAT
+1036 TANVDAT

-1050 VTFDEN
+1050 VKFDEN
-1056 DVNPNGAS
+1056 DVNAD
-1064 KTYEYE
+1064 KTPKSYEYE
-1070 LCEINSGKAGMTY
+1070 LREVNSGVNGMTY
-1083 DATVWHITVTVSLQ
+1083 DGTVWHITVTASLNEA
-1097 DGDVVL
+1097 GEVVFS
-1103 DVQNTREGQEAK
+1103 VQNTREGQTAV
-1115 PGETVSFSNSYEAE
+1115 PGETISFSNTYEATPATVQ
-1129 SAEVERFIH
+1129 SFIH
-1138 GTKTLMGRDAL
+1138 GTKTLKGRDSL

-1154 AFSLTQVSGPEDGC
+1154 AFSLTQVSGPENGC
-1168 TGFSAMAEV
+1168 TGFSTSAEV
-1177 ADAKDNVAEDFDFG
+1177 TDVTNDQAKSFDFG
-1191 TATFTREGTYVFEV
+1191 TATFARVGTYVFEV
-1205 REVAPAK
+1205 REDAPAN
-1212 PAGGMD
+1212 PAGGMTY
-1218 PDGHTCTVTVKVAD
+1218 DGHVYTVTVKIED
-1232 RGGKLVVQS
+1232 QGGQLYVQS
-1241 TDYSDEGDVASF
+1241 TTYSDEAARDVEAATF
-1253 INTYRPADADY
+1253 INTYAPADVDY

-1273 VGRTMREGE
+1273 IGRTMREGE

-1287 TGEDEQS
+1287 TGEDEVS
-1294 QALLA
+1294 EALLA
-1299 QKAAPSDCAFANDGQ
+1299 QKAAPSDREFVNDGQ

-1325 LSGLHFDRSD
+1325 LSGLHFDRTD
-1335 VGKTFHFAVAEV
+1335 VGTYRFKVAEV
-1347 VPDPAERVPGV
+1347 IPADPDKLPGV
-1358 TYDQKVRHDVEISV
+1358 TYDQTVYHVKISV
-1372 ADALNGT
+1372 ADALNGK
-1379 LAVTTTVDGK
+1379 LAVTTTVDGAP
-1389 GGSEVAFVNSYEA
+1389 GNEVAFQNTYQATPDSFA
-1402 EPGSLDTANLGL
+1402 TANFGL
-1414 SKVLE
+1414 AKVLE
-1419 GREWDANVDSF
+1419 GRDWASTDAF
-1430 TFELVPVTDGAPMPA
+1430 TFELVGLSGAPMPA
-1445 GAVDGKATANVDATD
+1445 NSQVTVKAADASSSR
-1460 VSDGRASFDFG
+1460 VPFDFG
-1471 QISYAATGVYDYEVR
+1471 EIIYTAAGTYNYEVR
-1486 EVVPDQTLRGVTYST
+1486 EVNVGQTLPGVTYST
-1501 NVACF
+1501 NVARFC
-1506 RVTVTDSVAQG
+1506 VTVTDSVTQG
-1517 KLVATARLTY
+1517 KLVATARLTD
-1527 GSETFVNTY
+1527 GSTAFVNRY
-1536 YADLDYNALGG
+1536 SAELDYNAMGG
-1547 LTITKTLE
+1547 LSVTKTLE

-1570 TGDDV
+1570 TGDDA
-1575 LRIAG
+1575 LGIAG
-1580 TYSSSKI
+1580 TYSSSEI

-1609 GKTWKYEVS
+1609 GKTWNYTVTEK
-1618 EDDPGKGY
+1618 DPDPGY
-1626 TCKCSKWNVS
+1626 SCDCSTWNVS

-1643 ENGRL
+1643 KNGRL

-1654 SGEGGTRSWTYA
+1654 SGEGGTHSWTYA
-1666 SGGEPAAPGAT
+1666 SDGKVAAPGAT

-1686 MGSTADIVCTKELA
+1686 TGTTAEIVGTKTLN
-1700 GRLMKDGE
+1700 GRLMSPNE
-1708 FSFEL
+1708 FKFEL
-1713 VDLATDKV
+1713 VDKAGGV
-1721 VATAT
+1721 VATAH
-1726 NKDGKVDFGR
+1726 NDKSGSVNFGR
-1736 LSYTAPG
+1736 LRYTAPG
-1743 TYTYTAREVTDGLKK
+1743 TYTYTAREVTDGLKG

-1765 GSFTITVTVTDE
+1765 GSFTITVEVTDNGY
-1777 AHDGTLDC
+1777 GTLDC
-1785 KVDSEGGL
+1785 DVHYPEGGL
-1793 AFENSYGTGDAEIE
+1793 AFENSYGTGNAEIE
-1807 VSGTKVLEGRDLREG
+1807 VSGTKVLEGRDLRDG
-1822 EFNFTIKGEDGA
+1822 EFGFTITAKTDGA

-1880 PSDEKPVADSESEA
+1880 PSDEEPAADSESEV

-1899 APSSATGEK
+1899 APSSETGEK
-1908 DAELEPAAPETEPVS
+1908 DAELELAAPETEPVS

-1945 VPDLG
+1945 VADLG

-2022 NDRRSTRDIYITVTD
+2022 NDLRNTRDIYITVTD

-2049 ADGASLTAGQ
+2049 ADGAPLTAGQ

-2069 PVPMTSRVT
+2069 PAPMTSSVT

-2138 VNAGKT
+2138 VNGGKT

-2165 NGALAVTHE
+2165 DGALDVTHE

-2292 ALAFTNTYTPP
+2292 ALTFTNTYTPP

-2316 KPDPAPAPKP
+2316 KPDPTPAPKP

-2345 VTLVAVAVALLAGTL
+2345 ATLVAVAVTLLAGTL

>member
-51 GAATLADPSSA
+51 GATTLADPSSA
-62 TTWLNWGLENST
+62 STWRNWGLENST
-74 ENVGRIWTD
+74 QNVGRIWTD
-83 KTVSAGDIVLTGA
+83 KTVSAEDIVLTGA
-96 GGEKVIPK
+96 GGDKIISK
-104 EKGSDFLTAFSAISS
+104 NKDSDFLTAFSAISS

-128 TPLDIVLVLDASGSM
+128 EPLDIVLVLDASGSM

-213 SQAIQNLTVVD
+213 SQTMQNLTVVD

-326 ENKFMQAVSNNYPDA
+326 ENKFMQAASNNYPDA

-415 QVDDFNCI
+415 KVDDFNHI
-423 VFANQVFKAKT
+423 VFANQVFDVHT
-434 KTTSGNTDTYVF
+434 KTISGNVDTYSFEGSV
-446 SGTAGNVLYPA
+446 SNTIYPNGNLNT
-457 GDLSS
+457 
-462 IVIEVRRSGE
+462 IIIEVRRAA
-472 GDVRTGDHVT
+472 DDDLRTGDHVT
-482 IKVPAALIPLRA
+482 VKIPAALIPLRD

-517 SSLKPQAAALLAN
+517 SSLKDGVTELLAN
-530 PDAQMADYMKTHRD
+530 PDAQMTKYIAGHTDTDGKVY
-544 KSGNVFFLASAWSG
+544 FLASAWSG
-558 KANGDAA
+558 KAKGDAA

-628 DSSAVENIDDYISDT
+628 DSSAVENIDGYISDT
-643 GDGHAQLSQGTPRMT
+643 GDGHAQFSQGTPRMT
-658 YINELHN
+658 YINELYDDKDSN
-665 DKSSNATKTAT
+665 DTGTAT

-715 EGFGAAV
+715 EGFDAAV

-729 FTVSIPEAKDKSAT
+729 FTVSIPEAKGKSAT

-749 SGQVQGDKNFSIT
+749 SGQVQGDANFSIA

-777 KLTITGLSSGWKYEV
+777 KLTITGLSAGWKYEV

-798 GWTGSSEGAS
+798 GWTASSEGAS

-816 SVAAFTNTY
+816 SVAAFRNTY
-825 GATGKLS
+825 GATGTLS
-832 GGTSLSG
+832 GDTSLNG
-839 EKTIKGR
+839 EKTLTGR

-865 MPEGSENDKFALQLS
+865 MPEGASDGKAILQMT
-880 QSEGTPEGQRVGFSF
+880 QSEGTPDNAAVPFHF
-895 GDITYTKPGTY
+895 GDITYTKPGIY

-933 YRVTVT
+933 YRMTVT

-951 ESTMLRLKGDTGAT
+951 ESTMLRLKDDTGAT
-965 LADGAGVKTDRAAF
+965 LADGVGVKTDRAAF
-979 VNVFDVD
+979 TNVFDVK

-996 YYEDRTGSRPLSS
+996 NYEDKTGSHPLSS

-1016 SPVTKGAPMPANTD
+1016 TAKTEGAPMPANTVGVK
-1030 ATTGKA
+1030 AT
-1036 RANVDAT
+1036 ANVDAT

-1056 DVNPNGAS
+1056 DVNAD
-1064 KTYEYE
+1064 KTPKSYEYE
-1070 LCEINSGKAGMTY
+1070 LREVNSGVNGMTY
-1083 DATVWHITVTVSLQ
+1083 DGTVWHITVTASLNEA
-1097 DGDVVL
+1097 GEVVFS
-1103 DVQNTREGQEAK
+1103 VQNTREGQTAV
-1115 PGETVSFSNSYEAE
+1115 PGETISFSNTYEATPATVQ
-1129 SAEVERFIH
+1129 SFIC
-1138 GTKTLMGRDAL
+1138 GTKTLKGRDSL

-1154 AFSLTQVSGPEDGC
+1154 AFSLTQTSGPEGGC
-1168 TGFSAMAEV
+1168 AGFSPEV
-1177 ADAKDNVAEDFDFG
+1177 EVGDLADSEAKSFNFG
-1191 TATFTREGTYVFEV
+1191 TATFTKAGTYVFEV
-1205 REVAPAK
+1205 REVAPDQ
-1212 PAGGMD
+1212 PAGGMTY
-1218 PDGHTCTVTVKVAD
+1218 DGHVYTVTVKIAD
-1232 RGGKLVVQS
+1232 QGGQLYVQS
-1241 TDYSDEGDVASF
+1241 TTYSDEAARDVEAATF
-1253 INTYRPADADY
+1253 INTYAPADADY

-1273 VGRTMREGE
+1273 IGRTMREGE
-1282 FKFTI
+1282 FNFTI
-1287 TGEDEQS
+1287 KGEDEQS
-1294 QALLA
+1294 DALLA
-1299 QKAAPSDCAFANDGQ
+1299 SSDRAFANDGQ

-1325 LSGLHFDRSD
+1325 LNGIVFNRTDAGEYRF
-1335 VGKTFHFAVAEV
+1335 KVAEV
-1347 VPDPAERVPGV
+1347 VPTVDAKLPGV
-1358 TYDQKVRHDVEISV
+1358 TYDAVEHEVIITV
-1372 ADALNGT
+1372 EDALDGT
-1379 LAVTTTVDGK
+1379 LRVTTTVDDAPGN
-1389 GGSEVAFVNSYEA
+1389 EVAFQNTYQA
-1402 EPGSLDTANLGL
+1402 TPGSFDTANFGL
-1414 SKVLE
+1414 AKVLE
-1419 GREWDANVDSF
+1419 GRDWASTDAF
-1430 TFELVPVTDGAPMPA
+1430 TFKLVGLSGAPMPA
-1445 GAVDGKATANVDATD
+1445 NSQVTVKAADA
-1460 VSDGRASFDFG
+1460 SSGRTPFDFG
-1471 QISYAATGVYDYEVR
+1471 QISYAAAGTYEYEVC
-1486 EVVPDQTLRGVTYST
+1486 EVNAGQTVNGVDYTT
-1501 NVACF
+1501 NVAHF
-1506 RVTVTDSVAQG
+1506 RVTVTDSTATGQ
-1517 KLVATARLTY
+1517 LVASSRLVS
-1527 GSETFVNTY
+1527 GSAAFVNRY
-1536 YADLDYNALGG
+1536 SAELDYNAMGG

-1555 GTSAPAGKFGFTIST
+1555 GTSAPAGKFGFTVKPD
-1570 TGDDV
+1570 GDDI
-1575 LRIAG
+1575 LGIAG
-1580 TYSSSKI
+1580 TYASGKLTN
-1587 ADGGTVTVAA
+1587 GGTVTVAA

-1609 GKTWKYEVS
+1609 GKTWNYTVTEK
-1618 EDDPGKGY
+1618 DPDPGY
-1626 TCKCSKWNVS
+1626 SCDCSTWNVS

-1643 ENGRL
+1643 KNGRL

-1654 SGEGGTRSWTYA
+1654 SGEGGTHSWTYA
-1666 SGGEPAAPGAT
+1666 SDGEVAAPGAT

-1686 MGSTADIVCTKELA
+1686 TGTTAEIVGTKTLN
-1700 GRLMKDGE
+1700 GRLMSPNE
-1708 FSFEL
+1708 FKFEL
-1713 VDLATDKV
+1713 VDKAGGV
-1721 VATAT
+1721 VATAR
-1726 NKDGKVDFGR
+1726 NDESGSVNFGR
-1736 LSYTAPG
+1736 LRYTAPG
-1743 TYTYTAREVTDGLKK
+1743 TYTYTAREVTDGLKG

-1765 GSFTITVTVTDE
+1765 GSFTITVEVTDNGY
-1777 AHDGTLDC
+1777 GTLDC
-1785 KVDSEGGL
+1785 DVHYPKGGL
-1793 AFENSYGTGDAEIE
+1793 AFENSYGTGNAEIE
-1807 VSGTKVLEGRDLREG
+1807 VSGTKVLEGRGLRDG
-1822 EFNFTIKGEDGA
+1822 EFGFTITAKTDGA

-1866 IQDADGEAGQSGEV
+1866 IQDADWEAGQSGEV
-1880 PSDEKPVADSESEA
+1880 PSDEEPVANSEA

-1899 APSSATGEK
+1899 APSSETGEK
-1908 DAELEPAAPETEPVS
+1908 DAELELAAPETEPVS

-1945 VPDLG
+1945 VADLG
-1950 TPVVEEVSAP
+1950 TPVVEEVSVP
-1960 DAEAASTPDATDV
+1960 DAEAASTPDATDA

-1983 VRRNLFHIASEVV
+1983 FRRNLPHIASEVV

-2007 FHYVVTETGSATGVT
+2007 FHYVVTEETRSPAGVT
-2022 NDRRSTRDIYITVTD
+2022 NDLRSTRDIYITVTD

-2049 ADGASLTAGQ
+2049 ANGASLTAGQ

-2069 PVPMTSRVT
+2069 PAPTPSSVT

-2124 TYDAPGTHSYEIRE
+2124 TYDVPGTHSYEIRE

-2264 RVYVVTVTVTDDG
+2264 RVYVMTVTVTDDG

-2292 ALAFTNTYTPP
+2292 ALTFTNTYTPP

-2316 KPDPAPAPKP
+2316 KPDPTPAPKP

>member
-1 MTYQF
+1 
-6 AFNSLTISLA
+6 
-16 NWLSLE
+16 
-22 EVTMKRLRLLLLFVV
+22 MKRLRLLLLFVV

-51 GAATLADPSSA
+51 GATTLADPSSA
-62 TTWLNWGLENST
+62 STWRKWGLENST

-143 DDPMGRTDSTKRI
+143 DDPMGNNDSTKRI

-169 IAARNAGI
+169 IAARNARI

-194 KTDRVGNNT
+194 KTGLVGNDT
-203 YRDGGHTYNY
+203 YRSREGYTYNY
-213 SQAIQNLTVVD
+213 SQVMQGLTVVD
-224 ANGASNLKDK
+224 TNGASNLKTK
-234 VNAISPAGA
+234 VKAISPAGA

-276 TKFSDFDSSVASNA
+276 TKLRDFDSSVASNA

-307 GIFDGANPTASVD
+307 GIFDGADPTASVD

-326 ENKFMQAVSNNYPDA
+326 ENKFMQAASNNYPDA
-341 TYTSSWRGYTWSF
+341 TYTSSWRDYTWSF

-367 TNADELKKVFDGI
+367 TNADELKKVFDSI

-423 VFANQVFKAKT
+423 VFANQDFKAKT

-462 IVIEVRRSGE
+462 IVIEVCRSGE

-517 SSLKPQAAALLAN
+517 SSLKDGVTELLAN
-530 PDAQMADYMKTHRD
+530 PDDQMTDYIAGHTDTDGK
-544 KSGNVFFLASAWSG
+544 VYFLANAWSG

-628 DSSAVENIDDYISDT
+628 DSSAVESIDGYISDT
-643 GDGHAQLSQGTPRMT
+643 GDGHAQFSQGTPRMT

-704 SLEVSKTIVVP
+704 SLEVSKTIVIP
-715 EGFGAAV
+715 EGFNAAG
-722 YANQDFD
+722 YADQDFD
-729 FTVSIPEAKDKSAT
+729 FTVSIPEAKDKPAT

-749 SGQVQGDKNFSIT
+749 SGQVQGDENFSIT
-762 FDANGTYTHKLKGGQ
+762 FDANGKYEHSLKAGE

-798 GWTGSSEGAS
+798 CWTASSEGAS
-808 GTIAAGEK
+808 GTIAAGKK
-816 SVAAFTNTY
+816 STAAFTNTY

-839 EKTIKGR
+839 EKTLTGR
-846 AWTAQD
+846 DWTAQD
-852 KFCFVLTGIDGAP
+852 KFAFVLTGIDGAP
-865 MPEGSENDKFALQLS
+865 MPKNSVDGKFVLELTRP
-880 QSEGTPEGQRVGFSF
+880 EGTPGSAAVGFNF
-895 GDITYTKPGTY
+895 DDIAYTKPGTY

-951 ESTMLRLKGDTGAT
+951 ESTMLRLKDDTGAT
-965 LADGAGVKTDRAAF
+965 LADGAGVKTDCAAF
-979 VNVFDVD
+979 TNVFDVK

-996 YYEDRTGSRPLSS
+996 HYEDMTGSRPLRS
-1009 GMFQFEL
+1009 GMFEFEL
-1016 SPVTKGAPMPANTD
+1016 TAKTEGAPMPAN
-1030 ATTGKA
+1030 AQGGEA
-1036 RANVDAT
+1036 VASVDAI

-1056 DVNPNGAS
+1056 DVNPHGVP

-1070 LCEINSGKAGMTY
+1070 LREINSREAGMTY
-1083 DATVWHITVTVSLQ
+1083 DATVWHISVTVSL
-1097 DGDVVL
+1097 DETGTVVL
-1103 DVQNTREGQEAK
+1103 NVTNRRALADGTLGEA
-1115 PGETVSFSNSYEAE
+1115 ELITFDNSYEAE
-1129 SAEVERFIH
+1129 SAVVNGFIH
-1138 GTKTLMGRDAL
+1138 GTKTLKGRDSL

-1154 AFSLTQVSGPEDGC
+1154 TFSLTQASGPKGGC
-1168 TGFSAMAEV
+1168 TGFSPEV
-1177 ADAKDNVAEDFDFG
+1177 EVEDLADSEAKSFNFG
-1191 TATFTREGTYVFEV
+1191 TATFTRAGTYVFEV
-1205 REVAPAK
+1205 REVAPDQ
-1212 PAGGMD
+1212 PAGGMTY
-1218 PDGHTCTVTVKVAD
+1218 DGHTYTVTVKVD
-1232 RGGKLVVQS
+1232 DEGGKLVVQS
-1241 TDYSDEGDVASF
+1241 TTYSDEAARDVEAATF

-1273 VGRTMREGE
+1273 IGRTMRESE
-1282 FKFTI
+1282 FNFTI
-1287 TGEDEQS
+1287 TGEDEVS
-1294 QALLA
+1294 KALLA
-1299 QKAAPSDCAFANDGQ
+1299 QKAAPSDREFANDGQ

-1325 LSGLHFDRSD
+1325 LSGLHFDRTD
-1335 VGKTFHFAVAEV
+1335 VGKTFHFAVAEF
-1347 VPDPAERVPGV
+1347 VPDDSRGV
-1358 TYDQKVRHDVEISV
+1358 KYDQTVHHVEISV

-1379 LAVTTTVDGK
+1379 LVVTTTVDGAP
-1389 GGSEVAFVNSYEA
+1389 GNEVAFQNTYQATPDSFA
-1402 EPGSLDTANLGL
+1402 TANFGL
-1414 SKVLE
+1414 AKVLE
-1419 GREWDANVDSF
+1419 GRDWASTDAF
-1430 TFELVPVTDGAPMPA
+1430 TFELVGLSGAPMPA
-1445 GAVDGKATANVDATD
+1445 NSQVTVKAADASSSR
-1460 VSDGRASFDFG
+1460 VPFDFG
-1471 QISYAATGVYDYEVR
+1471 EIIYTAAGTYNYEVR
-1486 EVVPDQTLRGVTYST
+1486 EVNVGQTLPGVTYST
-1501 NVACF
+1501 NVARF
-1506 RVTVTDSVAQG
+1506 RVTVTDSVTQG
-1517 KLVATARLTY
+1517 KLVATARLTD
-1527 GSETFVNTY
+1527 GSTDFVNRY
-1536 YADLDYNALGG
+1536 SAELDYNAMGG
-1547 LTITKTLE
+1547 LSVTKTLE

-1575 LRIAG
+1575 LGIAG
-1580 TYSSSKI
+1580 TYSSSEI
-1587 ADGGTVTVAA
+1587 ADGGTVTIAA
-1597 TSGEIVFTQNDA
+1597 TSGDIIFSQSDA
-1609 GKTWKYEVS
+1609 GKTWKYTVT
-1618 EDDPGKGY
+1618 EDPLGAGY
-1626 TCKCSKWNVS
+1626 SCDCSKWDVS

-1643 ENGRL
+1643 KNGRL

-1654 SGEGGTRSWTYA
+1654 SGEGGTHSWTYA
-1666 SGGEPAAPGAT
+1666 SDGEVAAPGAT

-1686 MGSTADIVCTKELA
+1686 TGTTAEIVGTKTLN
-1700 GRLMKDGE
+1700 GRLMSPNE
-1708 FSFEL
+1708 FKFEL
-1713 VDLATDKV
+1713 VDKAGGV
-1721 VATAT
+1721 VATAR
-1726 NKDGKVDFGR
+1726 NDKFGR
-1736 LSYTAPG
+1736 VNFGSLSYTAPG

-1758 EGVTPVR
+1758 LGVTPVSSR
-1765 GSFTITVTVTDE
+1765 FTITVKVTDE
-1777 AHDGTLDC
+1777 AHDGTLKCD
-1785 KVDSEGGL
+1785 VDYPKGGL

-1807 VSGTKVLEGRDLREG
+1807 VSGTKVLEGRDLRDS
-1822 EFNFTIKGEDGA
+1822 EFDFTITGEDGA

-1841 VTNAHGGFSFGK
+1841 VTNANGGFSFGK

-1945 VPDLG
+1945 VADLG
-1950 TPVVEEVSAP
+1950 TPVVEEVSVP

-2007 FHYVVTETGSATGVT
+2007 FHYVVTEETRSPAGVT
-2022 NDRRSTRDIYITVTD
+2022 NDLRSTRDIYITVTD

-2049 ADGASLTAGQ
+2049 ANGAPLTAGQ

-2069 PVPMTSRVT
+2069 PAPTPSRVT
-2078 DQLSV
+2078 DQVSV

-2090 SMVAGEFH
+2090 SMVAGEFC

-2103 GSRVVATGTN
+2103 DGKVVATGTN
-2113 AADGTVTLSTV
+2113 AADGTVALSPI
-2124 TYDAPGTHSYEIRE
+2124 TYDVPGTHSYEIRE

-2165 NGALAVTHE
+2165 DGALAVKHE

-2199 KELLGATLTDGQFAF
+2199 KELLGTTLTDGQFAF

-2292 ALAFTNTYTPP
+2292 ALTFTNTYTPP

-2316 KPDPAPAPKP
+2316 KPDPTPAPKP
-2326 ARPSRPLPKAGD
+2326 ARPSRPLSKTGD

-2345 VTLVAVAVALLAGTL
+2345 ATLVAVAVTLLAGTL

>member
-6 AFNSLTISLA
+6 TFNSLTISLV

-51 GAATLADPSSA
+51 GATTLADPSSA
-62 TTWLNWGLENST
+62 STWRNWGLENST
-74 ENVGRIWTD
+74 QNVGRIWTD
-83 KTVSAGDIVLTGA
+83 KTVSAEDIVLTGA
-96 GGEKVIPK
+96 GGDKIISK
-104 EKGSDFLTAFSAISS
+104 NKDSDFLTAFSAISS

-128 TPLDIVLVLDASGSM
+128 EPLDIVLVLDASGSM

-213 SQAIQNLTVVD
+213 SQAMQNLTVVD
-224 ANGASNLKDK
+224 ANGASNLKAK

-326 ENKFMQAVSNNYPDA
+326 ENKFMQAASNNYPDA

-415 QVDDFNCI
+415 KVDDFNHI
-423 VFANQVFKAKT
+423 VFANQVFDVHT
-434 KTTSGNTDTYVF
+434 KTISGNVDTYSFEGSV
-446 SGTAGNVLYPA
+446 SNTIYPNGNLNT
-457 GDLSS
+457 
-462 IVIEVRRSGE
+462 IIIEVRRAA
-472 GDVRTGDHVT
+472 DDDLRTGDHVT
-482 IKVPAALIPLRA
+482 VKIPAALIPLRD

-558 KANGDAA
+558 KAKGDAA

-599 VKGKTYYYERTFWN
+599 VKGKTYYYERTFWK

-628 DSSAVENIDDYISDT
+628 DSSAVENIDGYISDT
-643 GDGHAQLSQGTPRMT
+643 GDGHAQFSQGTPRMT

-665 DKSSNATKTAT
+665 DKDSNDTGTAT

-704 SLEVSKTIVVP
+704 SLEVSKTIVIP
-715 EGFGAAV
+715 EGFNAAG
-722 YANQDFD
+722 YADQDFD
-729 FTVSIPEAKDKSAT
+729 FTVSIPEAKDKPAT

-749 SGQVQGDKNFSIT
+749 SGLPQGDKNFSIT
-762 FDANGTYTHKLKGGQ
+762 FDANGKYEHSLKAGE

-798 GWTGSSEGAS
+798 GWTASSEGAS
-808 GTIAAGEK
+808 GTITAGEK
-816 SVAAFTNTY
+816 SAAAFSNTY
-825 GATGKLS
+825 GATGTLS
-832 GGTSLSG
+832 GSTSLSG
-839 EKTIKGR
+839 EKTIQGR
-846 AWTAQD
+846 DWTAQD
-852 KFCFVLTGIDGAP
+852 RFVFVLTGIDGAP
-865 MPEGSENDKFALQLS
+865 MPEGASDGKAILQMT
-880 QSEGTPEGQRVGFSF
+880 QSEGTPDNAAVPFHF
-895 GDITYTKPGTY
+895 GDITYTKPGIY

-951 ESTMLRLKGDTGAT
+951 ESTMLRLKDDTGAT

-979 VNVFDVD
+979 TNVFDVK

-996 YYEDRTGSRPLSS
+996 NYEDKTGSHPLSS

-1016 SPVTKGAPMPANTD
+1016 TAKTEGAPMPANTVGVK
-1030 ATTGKA
+1030 AT
-1036 RANVDAT
+1036 ANVDAT

-1056 DVNPNGAS
+1056 DVNAD
-1064 KTYEYE
+1064 KTPKSYEYE
-1070 LCEINSGKAGMTY
+1070 LREVNSGVNGMTY
-1083 DATVWHITVTVSLQ
+1083 DGTVWHITVTASLNEA
-1097 DGDVVL
+1097 GEVVFS
-1103 DVQNTREGQEAK
+1103 VQNTREGQTAV
-1115 PGETVSFSNSYEAE
+1115 PGETISFSNTYEATPATVQ
-1129 SAEVERFIH
+1129 SFIC
-1138 GTKTLMGRDAL
+1138 GTKTLKGRDSL

-1154 AFSLTQVSGPEDGC
+1154 AFSLTQTSGPEGGC
-1168 TGFSAMAEV
+1168 AGFSPEV
-1177 ADAKDNVAEDFDFG
+1177 EVGDLADSEAKSFNFG
-1191 TATFTREGTYVFEV
+1191 TATFTKAGTYVFEV
-1205 REVAPAK
+1205 REVAPDQ
-1212 PAGGMD
+1212 PAGGMTY
-1218 PDGHTCTVTVKVAD
+1218 DGHVYTVTVKIAD
-1232 RGGKLVVQS
+1232 QGGQLYVQS
-1241 TDYSDEGDVASF
+1241 TTYSDEAARDVEAATF
-1253 INTYRPADADY
+1253 INTYAPADADY

-1273 VGRTMREGE
+1273 IGRTMRAGE
-1282 FKFTI
+1282 FNFTI
-1287 TGEDEQS
+1287 KGEDEQS
-1294 QALLA
+1294 DALLA
-1299 QKAAPSDCAFANDGQ
+1299 SSDRAFANDGQ

-1325 LSGLHFDRSD
+1325 LNGIVFNRT
-1335 VGKTFHFAVAEV
+1335 GAGEYRFKVAEV
-1347 VPDPAERVPGV
+1347 VPTVDAKLPGV
-1358 TYDQKVRHDVEISV
+1358 TYDAVEHEVIITV
-1372 ADALNGT
+1372 EDALDGT
-1379 LAVTTTVDGK
+1379 LRVTTTVDDAPGN
-1389 GGSEVAFVNSYEA
+1389 EVAFQNTYQA
-1402 EPGSLDTANLGL
+1402 TPGSFDTANFGL
-1414 SKVLE
+1414 AKVLE
-1419 GREWDANVDSF
+1419 GRDWASTDAF
-1430 TFELVPVTDGAPMPA
+1430 TFKLVGLSGAPMPA
-1445 GAVDGKATANVDATD
+1445 NSQVTVKAADA
-1460 VSDGRASFDFG
+1460 SSGRTPFDFG
-1471 QISYAATGVYDYEVR
+1471 QISYAAAGTYEYEVC
-1486 EVVPDQTLRGVTYST
+1486 EVNAGQTVNGVDYTT
-1501 NVACF
+1501 NVAHF
-1506 RVTVTDSVAQG
+1506 RVTVTDSTATGQ
-1517 KLVATARLTY
+1517 LVASSRLVS
-1527 GSETFVNTY
+1527 GSAAFVNRY
-1536 YADLDYNALGG
+1536 SAEFDYNAMGG
-1547 LTITKTLE
+1547 LSVTKTLE
-1555 GTSAPAGKFGFTIST
+1555 GTSAAAGKFSFTVKPD
-1570 TGDDV
+1570 GDDI
-1575 LRIAG
+1575 LGIAG
-1580 TYSSSKI
+1580 TYASGKLTN
-1587 ADGGTVTVAA
+1587 GGTVTVAA
-1597 TSGEIVFTQNDA
+1597 TSGEIIFTQNDA

-1618 EDDPGKGY
+1618 EDDPGKGF

-1686 MGSTADIVCTKELA
+1686 TGTTAEIVGTKTLN
-1700 GRLMKDGE
+1700 GRLMNARE
-1708 FSFEL
+1708 FEFQL
-1713 VDLATDKV
+1713 VDEAGDV
-1721 VATAT
+1721 VAAAC
-1726 NKDGKVDFGR
+1726 NDEFGSVNFGR
-1736 LSYTAPG
+1736 LSYTTPG
-1743 TYTYTAREVTDGLKK
+1743 TYTYTAREVTDGLKA

-1765 GSFTITVTVTDE
+1765 GSFTITVDVTDNG
-1777 AHDGTLDC
+1777 DGTLDC
-1785 KVDSEGGL
+1785 DVDYPKGGL

-1807 VSGTKVLEGRDLREG
+1807 VSGTKVLEGRGLRDG
-1822 EFNFTIKGEDGA
+1822 EFGFTITAKTDGA

-1841 VTNAHGGFSFGK
+1841 VTNANGGFSFGK

-1880 PSDEKPVADSESEA
+1880 PSDEEPVADSESEA

-1899 APSSATGEK
+1899 APSSETGEK
-1908 DAELEPAAPETEPVS
+1908 DAELELAAPETEPVS

-2049 ADGASLTAGQ
+2049 ANGAPLTAGQ

-2069 PVPMTSRVT
+2069 PAPMTSRVT

-2138 VNAGKT
+2138 VNGGKT

-2326 ARPSRPLPKAGD
+2326 ARPSRPIPKAGD

-2345 VTLVAVAVALLAGTL
+2345 VTLVAVALLAGTL

>member
-51 GAATLADPSSA
+51 GATTLADPSSA
-62 TTWLNWGLENST
+62 STWRDWGLENST
-74 ENVGRIWTD
+74 QNVGRIWTD

-128 TPLDIVLVLDASGSM
+128 EPLDIVLVLDASGSM

-177 SKADQRHSVAVV
+177 SEADQRHSVAVV

-194 KTDRVGNNT
+194 KTARVGNDT
-203 YRDGGHTYNY
+203 YRDGRYTYNY
-213 SQAIQNLTVVD
+213 SQVMQGLTVVD
-224 ANGASNLKDK
+224 TNGASNLKAK

-276 TKFSDFDSSVASNA
+276 TKLSDFDSSVASNA

-326 ENKFMQAVSNNYPDA
+326 ENKFMQAASNNYPDA

-415 QVDDFNCI
+415 KVDDFNHI
-423 VFANQVFKAKT
+423 VFANQVFDVHT
-434 KTTSGNTDTYVF
+434 KTISGNVDTYSFEGSV
-446 SGTAGNVLYPA
+446 SNTIYPNGNLNT
-457 GDLSS
+457 
-462 IVIEVRRSGE
+462 IIIEVRRAA
-472 GDVRTGDHVT
+472 DDDLRTGDHVT
-482 IKVPAALIPLRA
+482 VKIPAALIPLRD

-517 SSLKPQAAALLAN
+517 SSLKDGVTELLAN
-530 PDAQMADYMKTHRD
+530 PDAQMTKYIAGHTDTDGKVY
-544 KSGNVFFLASAWSG
+544 FLASAWSG

-584 IYEDEALTKPAEYPL
+584 IYEDKALTQPAAYPL

-613 ISGTSASQASRIVSF
+613 ISGTSASQGSRIVSF
-628 DSSAVENIDDYISDT
+628 DSSAVENIDGYISDT

-658 YINELHN
+658 YIKELHN

-798 GWTGSSEGAS
+798 GWTASSEGAS

-979 VNVFDVD
+979 TNVFDVK

-996 YYEDRTGSRPLSS
+996 NYEDKTGSHPLSS

-1016 SPVTKGAPMPANTD
+1016 TAKTEGAPMPANTVGVK
-1030 ATTGKA
+1030 AT
-1036 RANVDAT
+1036 ANVDAT

-1056 DVNPNGAS
+1056 DVNAD
-1064 KTYEYE
+1064 KTPKSYQYE
-1070 LCEINSGKAGMTY
+1070 LREVNSGVNGMTY
-1083 DATVWHITVTVSLQ
+1083 DGTVWHITVTASLNEA
-1097 DGDVVL
+1097 GEVVFS
-1103 DVQNTREGQEAK
+1103 VQNTREGQTAV
-1115 PGETVSFSNSYEAE
+1115 PGETISFSNTYEATPATVQ
-1129 SAEVERFIH
+1129 SFIC
-1138 GTKTLMGRDAL
+1138 GTKTLKGRDSL

-1154 AFSLTQVSGPEDGC
+1154 TFSLTQTSGPEGGC
-1168 TGFSAMAEV
+1168 AGFSPEV
-1177 ADAKDNVAEDFDFG
+1177 EVGDLADSEAKSFNFG
-1191 TATFTREGTYVFEV
+1191 TAMFTKAGTYVFEV
-1205 REVAPAK
+1205 REVAPDQ
-1212 PAGGMD
+1212 PAGGMTY
-1218 PDGHTCTVTVKVAD
+1218 DGHVYTVTVKIAD
-1232 RGGKLVVQS
+1232 QGGQLYVQS
-1241 TDYSDEGDVASF
+1241 TTYSDEAARDVNAATF

-1273 VGRTMREGE
+1273 IGRTMREGE
-1282 FKFTI
+1282 FNFTI
-1287 TGEDEQS
+1287 KGEDGQS
-1294 QALLA
+1294 DALLA
-1299 QKAAPSDCAFANDGQ
+1299 SSDRAFANDGQ
-1314 RASGEKNAMTK
+1314 RATGEKNAMTK
-1325 LSGLHFDRSD
+1325 LSGLHFDRRD
-1335 VGKTFHFAVAEV
+1335 VGTYRFKVAEV
-1347 VPDPAERVPGV
+1347 IPAKPDKLPGV
-1358 TYDQKVRHDVEISV
+1358 TYDATEHEVVITVE
-1372 ADALNGT
+1372 DALNGT
-1379 LAVTTTVDGK
+1379 LTVTTTIDDQLGT
-1389 GGSEVAFVNSYEA
+1389 EVAFVNSYEA
-1402 EPGSLDTANLGL
+1402 GPGSLATTSFGL
-1414 SKVLE
+1414 TKALE
-1419 GREWDANVDSF
+1419 GRDWDSSDAF
-1430 TFELVPVTDGAPMPA
+1430 TFELVGDGAPMPA

-1486 EVVPDQTLRGVTYST
+1486 EVGAGQTLRGVTYST
-1501 NVACF
+1501 NVARF

-1517 KLVATARLTY
+1517 ELVATARLTS
-1527 GSETFVNTY
+1527 GSATFVNTY
-1536 YADLDYNALGG
+1536 RSELNYNAMGG

-1555 GTSAPAGKFGFTIST
+1555 GTSAAAGKFSFTVKPD
-1570 TGDDV
+1570 GDDI
-1575 LRIAG
+1575 LGIAG
-1580 TYSSSKI
+1580 TYASGKLTN
-1587 ADGGTVTVAA
+1587 GGTVTVAA
-1597 TSGEIVFTQNDA
+1597 TSGEIIFTQNDA

-1618 EDDPGKGY
+1618 EDDPGKGF

-1686 MGSTADIVCTKELA
+1686 TGTTAEIVGTKTLN
-1700 GRLMKDGE
+1700 GRLMNARE
-1708 FSFEL
+1708 FEFQL
-1713 VDLATDKV
+1713 VDEAGDV
-1721 VATAT
+1721 VAAAC
-1726 NKDGKVDFGR
+1726 NDEFGSVNFGR
-1736 LSYTAPG
+1736 LSYTTPG
-1743 TYTYTAREVTDGLKK
+1743 TYTYTAREVTDGLKA

-1765 GSFTITVTVTDE
+1765 GSFTITVKVTDNG
-1777 AHDGTLDC
+1777 DGTLDC
-1785 KVDSEGGL
+1785 DVDYPKGGL

-1807 VSGTKVLEGRDLREG
+1807 VSGTKVLEGRGLRDG
-1822 EFNFTIKGEDGA
+1822 EFGFTITAKTDGA

-1841 VTNAHGGFSFGK
+1841 VTNANGGFSFGK

-1880 PSDEKPVADSESEA
+1880 PSDEEPVADSESEA

-1899 APSSATGEK
+1899 APSSETGEK
-1908 DAELEPAAPETEPVS
+1908 DAELELAAPETEPVS

-2049 ADGASLTAGQ
+2049 ANGAPLTAGQ

-2069 PVPMTSRVT
+2069 PAPMTSRVT

-2138 VNAGKT
+2138 VNGGKT

-2264 RVYVVTVTVTDDG
+2264 RVFALTVTVVDDG
-2277 LGHLSAEVSM
+2277 FGHLSATVTT
-2287 DAADG
+2287 DAPEG
-2292 ALAFTNTYTPP
+2292 SLAFENTYTPP
-2303 VTPEEPPAPKPPT
+2303 TVPEEPAKPSTPSTPTPPT
-2316 KPDPAPAPKP
+2316 KFVPKTGDPVESAP
-2326 ARPSRPLPKAGD
+2326 
-2338 VTSDAIV
+2338 IV
-2345 VTLVAVAVALLAGTL
+2345 VGAVLGIAVLGIALVVSKRGN
-2360 AMRRRR
+2360 RD

>member
-51 GAATLADPSSA
+51 GATTLADPSSA
-62 TTWLNWGLENST
+62 STWRNWGLENST
-74 ENVGRIWTD
+74 QNVGRIWTD
-83 KTVSAGDIVLTGA
+83 KTVSAEDIVLTGA
-96 GGEKVIPK
+96 GGDKIISK
-104 EKGSDFLTAFSAISS
+104 NKDSDFLTAFSAISS

-128 TPLDIVLVLDASGSM
+128 EPLDIVLVLDASGSM

-213 SQAIQNLTVVD
+213 SQAMQNLTVVD
-224 ANGASNLKDK
+224 ANGASNLKAK

-326 ENKFMQAVSNNYPDA
+326 ENKFMQAASNNYPDA

-415 QVDDFNCI
+415 KVDDFNHI
-423 VFANQVFKAKT
+423 VFANQVFDVHT
-434 KTTSGNTDTYVF
+434 KTISGNVDTYSFEGSV
-446 SGTAGNVLYPA
+446 SNTIYPNGNLNT
-457 GDLSS
+457 
-462 IVIEVRRSGE
+462 IIIEVRRAA
-472 GDVRTGDHVT
+472 DDDLRTGDHVT
-482 IKVPAALIPLRA
+482 VKIPAALIPLRD

-558 KANGDAA
+558 KAKGDAA

-628 DSSAVENIDDYISDT
+628 DSSAVENIDGYISDT
-643 GDGHAQLSQGTPRMT
+643 GDGHAQFSQGTPRMT

-715 EGFGAAV
+715 EGFGAAG
-722 YANQDFD
+722 YADQDFD

-749 SGQVQGDKNFSIT
+749 SGQVQGDKNFSIA

-777 KLTITGLSSGWKYEV
+777 KLTITGLSAGWKYEV

-798 GWTGSSEGAS
+798 GWTASSEGAS

-816 SVAAFTNTY
+816 SVAAFRNTY
-825 GATGKLS
+825 GATGTLS
-832 GGTSLSG
+832 GDTSLNG
-839 EKTIKGR
+839 EKTLTGR

-865 MPEGSENDKFALQLS
+865 MPEGVSDGKAILQMT
-880 QSEGTPEGQRVGFSF
+880 QSEGTPDNAAVPFHF
-895 GDITYTKPGTY
+895 GNITYTKPGTY

-951 ESTMLRLKGDTGAT
+951 ESTMLCLKDDTGAT

-979 VNVFDVD
+979 TNVFDVK

-996 YYEDRTGSRPLSS
+996 NYEDKTGSHPLSS
-1009 GMFQFEL
+1009 GMFKFEL
-1016 SPVTKGAPMPANTD
+1016 TANTEGAPMPANTVG
-1030 ATTGKA
+1030 GKA
-1036 RANVDAT
+1036 TANVDAT

-1056 DVNPNGAS
+1056 DVNAD
-1064 KTYEYE
+1064 KTPKSYEYE
-1070 LCEINSGKAGMTY
+1070 LREVNSGVNGMTY
-1083 DATVWHITVTVSLQ
+1083 DGTVWHITVTASLNEA
-1097 DGDVVL
+1097 GEVVFS
-1103 DVQNTREGQEAK
+1103 VQNTREGQTAV
-1115 PGETVSFSNSYEAE
+1115 PGETISFSNTYEATPATVQ
-1129 SAEVERFIH
+1129 SFIC
-1138 GTKTLMGRDAL
+1138 GTKTLKGRDSL

-1154 AFSLTQVSGPEDGC
+1154 AFSLTQTSGPEGGC
-1168 TGFSAMAEV
+1168 AGFSPEV
-1177 ADAKDNVAEDFDFG
+1177 EVGDLADSEAKSFNFG
-1191 TATFTREGTYVFEV
+1191 TATFTKAGTYVFEV
-1205 REVAPAK
+1205 REVAPDQ
-1212 PAGGMD
+1212 PAGGMTY
-1218 PDGHTCTVTVKVAD
+1218 DGHVYTVTVKIAD
-1232 RGGKLVVQS
+1232 QGGQLYVQS
-1241 TDYSDEGDVASF
+1241 TTYSDEAARDVNAATF

-1273 VGRTMREGE
+1273 IGRTMREGE
-1282 FKFTI
+1282 FSFTI
-1287 TGEDEQS
+1287 TGEDEVS
-1294 QALLA
+1294 EALLA
-1299 QKAAPSDCAFANDGQ
+1299 ASDREFSNDGQ
-1314 RASGEKNAMTK
+1314 RAPGEKNAMTK
-1325 LSGLHFDRSD
+1325 LNGIVFNRTN
-1335 VGKTFHFAVAEV
+1335 VGTYRFKVAEV
-1347 VPDPAERVPGV
+1347 EPTVDAKLPGV
-1358 TYDQKVRHDVEISV
+1358 NYDPKVYHVEISV
-1372 ADALNGT
+1372 ADALNGK
-1379 LAVTTTVDGK
+1379 LAVTTTVDGAP
-1389 GGSEVAFVNSYEA
+1389 GNEVAFQNTYQATPDSFA
-1402 EPGSLDTANLGL
+1402 TANFGL
-1414 SKVLE
+1414 AKVLE
-1419 GREWDANVDSF
+1419 GRDWASTDAF
-1430 TFELVPVTDGAPMPA
+1430 TFELVGLSGAPMPA
-1445 GAVDGKATANVDATD
+1445 NSQVTVKAADASSSR
-1460 VSDGRASFDFG
+1460 VPFDFG
-1471 QISYAATGVYDYEVR
+1471 EIIYTAAGTYDYEVR
-1486 EVVPDQTLRGVTYST
+1486 EVNVGQTLPGVTYST
-1501 NVACF
+1501 NVARF
-1506 RVTVTDSVAQG
+1506 RVTVTDSVTQG
-1517 KLVATARLTY
+1517 KLVATARLTD
-1527 GSETFVNTY
+1527 GSTAFVNRY
-1536 YADLDYNALGG
+1536 SAELDYNAMGG
-1547 LTITKTLE
+1547 LSVTKTLE

-1575 LRIAG
+1575 LGIAG
-1580 TYSSSKI
+1580 TYSSSEI

-1597 TSGEIVFTQNDA
+1597 TSGEIIFTQNDA

-1618 EDDPGKGY
+1618 EDDPGKGF

-1666 SGGEPAAPGAT
+1666 SGGEPAALGAT

-1686 MGSTADIVCTKELA
+1686 TGTTAEIVGTKTLN
-1700 GRLMKDGE
+1700 GRLMSARE
-1708 FSFEL
+1708 FEFQL
-1713 VDLATDKV
+1713 VDEAGNV
-1721 VATAT
+1721 VATAC
-1726 NKDGKVDFGR
+1726 NDEFGSVNFGC
-1736 LSYTAPG
+1736 LSYTTPG
-1743 TYTYTAREVTDGLKK
+1743 TYTYTACEVTDGLKK
-1758 EGVTPVR
+1758 LGVTPVSSR
-1765 GSFTITVTVTDE
+1765 FTITVKVTDE
-1777 AHDGTLDC
+1777 AHDGTLKCD
-1785 KVDSEGGL
+1785 VGYPEGGL
-1793 AFENSYGTGDAEIE
+1793 AFENSYGTGNAEIE
-1807 VSGTKVLEGRDLREG
+1807 VSGTKVLEGRGLRDG
-1822 EFNFTIKGEDGA
+1822 EFGFTITAKTDGA

-1841 VTNAHGGFSFGK
+1841 VTNANGGFSFGK

-1899 APSSATGEK
+1899 APSSETGEK
-1908 DAELEPAAPETEPVS
+1908 DAELELAAPETEPVS

-1945 VPDLG
+1945 VADLG

-2049 ADGASLTAGQ
+2049 ANGAPLTTGQ

-2069 PVPMTSRVT
+2069 PAPTPSSVT
-2078 DQLSV
+2078 GQV
-2083 SKVLTGR
+2083 TITKVLTGR
-2090 SMVAGEFH
+2090 GMDAGEFS

-2103 GSRVVATGTN
+2103 DGIQVATGTN
-2113 AADGTVTLSTV
+2113 AADGTVTLSAV

-2138 VNAGKT
+2138 VNGGKT

-2165 NGALAVTHE
+2165 NGTLAVTHE

-2214 QLTGMGSDLRA
+2214 QLTGMGSDLRT

>member
-1 MTYQF
+1 M
-6 AFNSLTISLA
+6 
-16 NWLSLE
+16 
-22 EVTMKRLRLLLLFVV
+22 
-37 LLALAPTTALAATV
+37 
-51 GAATLADPSSA
+51 
-62 TTWLNWGLENST
+62 
-74 ENVGRIWTD
+74 
-83 KTVSAGDIVLTGA
+83 
-96 GGEKVIPK
+96 
-104 EKGSDFLTAFSAISS
+104 
-119 TSNLRETAT
+119 
-128 TPLDIVLVLDASGSM
+128 
-143 DDPMGRTDSTKRI
+143 
-156 DALKAAANSFIDE
+156 
-169 IAARNAGI
+169 
-177 SKADQRHSVAVV
+177 
-189 KFSGD
+189 
-194 KTDRVGNNT
+194 
-203 YRDGGHTYNY
+203 
-213 SQAIQNLTVVD
+213 QNLTVVD
-224 ANGASNLKDK
+224 ANGASNLKAK

-326 ENKFMQAVSNNYPDA
+326 ENKFMQAASNNYPDA

-415 QVDDFNCI
+415 KVDDFNHI
-423 VFANQVFKAKT
+423 VFANQVFDVHT
-434 KTTSGNTDTYVF
+434 KTISGNVDTYSFEGSV
-446 SGTAGNVLYPA
+446 SNTIYPNGNLNT
-457 GDLSS
+457 
-462 IVIEVRRSGE
+462 IIIEVRRAA
-472 GDVRTGDHVT
+472 DDDLRTGDHVT
-482 IKVPAALIPLRA
+482 VKVPAALIPLRA

-570 AEENSYYYITRDTP
+570 AEENSYYYITRDMP
-584 IYEDEALTKPAEYPL
+584 IYEDEALTQPAAYPL

-613 ISGTSASQASRIVSF
+613 ISGTSASQGSHIVSF
-628 DSSAVENIDDYISDT
+628 DSSAVESIDGYISDT
-643 GDGHAQLSQGTPRMT
+643 GDGLAQFSQGTPRMT

-665 DKSSNATKTAT
+665 DKDSNDTGTAT

-715 EGFGAAV
+715 EGFDAVV

-729 FTVSIPEAKDKSAT
+729 FTVSIPEAKDKT
-743 ATVTDA
+743 VTGTVTDA
-749 SGQVQGDKNFSIT
+749 SGRVTGDANFSIA

-777 KLTITGLSSGWKYEV
+777 KLTITGLSAGWKYEV
-792 TEASLS
+792 TEARRS
-798 GWTGSSEGAS
+798 GWTVSFEGAS
-808 GTIAAGEK
+808 GSIAAGKK

-825 GATGKLS
+825 GATGTLS
-832 GGTSLSG
+832 GATSLNG
-839 EKTIKGR
+839 EKTLSGR

-865 MPEGSENDKFALQLS
+865 MPEGVSDGKAILQMT
-880 QSEGTPEGQRVGFSF
+880 QSEGTPDNAAVPFHF
-895 GDITYTKPGTY
+895 GNITYTKPGTY

-939 VTDEAHDGTLKV
+939 VKDENHGGTLKV
-951 ESTMLRLKGDTGAT
+951 ESTMLRLKDDTGAT

-979 VNVFDVD
+979 TNVFDVK
-986 EAEWDLRGTK
+986 EAEWDLHGTK
-996 YYEDRTGSRPLSS
+996 HYEDKTGSRPLSS
-1009 GMFQFEL
+1009 GMFKFEL
-1016 SPVTKGAPMPANTD
+1016 TGIDGAPMPAN
-1030 ATTGKA
+1030 AQGGKA
-1036 RANVDAT
+1036 VASVDAT

-1056 DVNPNGAS
+1056 DVNPHGAP

-1070 LCEINSGKAGMTY
+1070 LREVNSGTAGVTY

-1129 SAEVERFIH
+1129 SAEVERFIR

-1154 AFSLTQVSGPEDGC
+1154 AFSLTQASGPEGGC
-1168 TGFSAMAEV
+1168 TGFSPEVEVGDLADSEAESF
-1177 ADAKDNVAEDFDFG
+1177 NFG
-1191 TATFTREGTYVFEV
+1191 TATFTKAGTYVFEV

-1212 PAGGMD
+1212 PAGGMNY
-1218 PDGHTCTVTVKVAD
+1218 DGHTCTVTVKVAD
-1232 RGGKLVVQS
+1232 QGGKLVVQS
-1241 TDYSDEGDVASF
+1241 TTYSDEGDVASF

-1273 VGRTMREGE
+1273 VGRTMRECE

-1299 QKAAPSDCAFANDGQ
+1299 SSDRAFANDGQ

-1325 LSGLHFDRSD
+1325 LNGIVFNRT
-1335 VGKTFHFAVAEV
+1335 GAGEYRFKVAEV
-1347 VPDPAERVPGV
+1347 VPTVDAKLPGV
-1358 TYDQKVRHDVEISV
+1358 TYDAVEHEVIITV
-1372 ADALNGT
+1372 EDALDGT
-1379 LAVTTTVDGK
+1379 LRVTTTVDDAPGN
-1389 GGSEVAFVNSYEA
+1389 EVAFQNTYQA
-1402 EPGSLDTANLGL
+1402 TPGSFDTANFGL
-1414 SKVLE
+1414 AKVLE
-1419 GREWDANVDSF
+1419 GRDWASTDAF
-1430 TFELVPVTDGAPMPA
+1430 TFKLVGLSGAPMPA
-1445 GAVDGKATANVDATD
+1445 NSQVTVKAADA
-1460 VSDGRASFDFG
+1460 SSGRTPFDFG
-1471 QISYAATGVYDYEVR
+1471 QISYAAAGTYEYEVC
-1486 EVVPDQTLRGVTYST
+1486 EVNAGQTVNGVDYTT
-1501 NVACF
+1501 NVAHF
-1506 RVTVTDSVAQG
+1506 RVTVTDSTATGQ
-1517 KLVATARLTY
+1517 LVASSRLVS
-1527 GSETFVNTY
+1527 GSAAFVNRY
-1536 YADLDYNALGG
+1536 SAELDYNAMGG
-1547 LTITKTLE
+1547 LSVTKTLE
-1555 GTSAPAGKFGFTIST
+1555 GTSAAAGKFSFTVKPD
-1570 TGDDV
+1570 GDDI
-1575 LRIAG
+1575 LGIAG
-1580 TYSSSKI
+1580 TYASGKLTN
-1587 ADGGTVTVAA
+1587 GGTVTVAA
-1597 TSGEIVFTQNDA
+1597 TSGEIIFTQNDA

-1618 EDDPGKGY
+1618 EDDPGKGF

-1648 LVTTTV
+1648 LVTTIV

-1686 MGSTADIVCTKELA
+1686 TGTTAEIVGTKTLN
-1700 GRLMKDGE
+1700 GRLMNARE
-1708 FSFEL
+1708 FEFQL
-1713 VDLATDKV
+1713 VDEAGDV
-1721 VATAT
+1721 VAAAC
-1726 NKDGKVDFGR
+1726 NDEFGSVNFGR
-1736 LSYTAPG
+1736 LSYTTPG
-1743 TYTYTAREVTDGLKK
+1743 TYTYTAREVTDGLKA

-1765 GSFTITVTVTDE
+1765 GSFTITVKVTDNG
-1777 AHDGTLDC
+1777 DGTLDC
-1785 KVDSEGGL
+1785 DVDYPKGGL

-1807 VSGTKVLEGRDLREG
+1807 VSGTKVLEGRDLRDG
-1822 EFNFTIKGEDGA
+1822 EFGFTITAKTDGA

-1841 VTNAHGGFSFGK
+1841 VTNANGGFSFGK

-1899 APSSATGEK
+1899 APSSETGEK
-1908 DAELEPAAPETEPVS
+1908 DAELELAAPETELVS

-1945 VPDLG
+1945 VADLG

-1960 DAEAASTPDATDV
+1960 DAEAASTPDATDA
-1973 ATVNAARWQT
+1973 ATVNAACWQT
-1983 VRRNLFHIASEVV
+1983 FRRNLFHIASEVV

-2022 NDRRSTRDIYITVTD
+2022 NDLRNTRDIYITVTD
-2037 DGHGKLTAEFTD
+2037 DGRGKLTAEFTD

-2069 PVPMTSRVT
+2069 PAPMTSRVT

-2138 VNAGKT
+2138 VNGGKT

-2152 TTYHVNTTVSDTG
+2152 TTYHVNTTVFDTG
-2165 NGALAVTHE
+2165 NGKLAVTHE

-2277 LGHLSAEVSM
+2277 FGHLSATVTTDVPEGS
-2287 DAADG
+2287 
-2292 ALAFTNTYTPP
+2292 LAFENTYTPP
-2303 VTPEEPPAPKPPT
+2303 TVPEEPKEPEGLKAPEQPRVPSKPASPKPT
-2316 KPDPAPAPKP
+2316 RAI
-2326 ARPSRPLPKAGD
+2326 PKAGD
-2338 VTSDAIV
+2338 VLFDSAAAAALALGAV
-2345 VTLVAVAVALLAGTL
+2345 VLLAGGL
-2360 AMRRRR
+2360 VIRRRR

>member
-1 MTYQF
+1 
-6 AFNSLTISLA
+6 
-16 NWLSLE
+16 
-22 EVTMKRLRLLLLFVV
+22 MKRLRLLLLFVV

-51 GAATLADPSSA
+51 GATTLADPSSA

-83 KTVSAGDIVLTGA
+83 KTVSDGDIVLTGA

-128 TPLDIVLVLDASGSM
+128 EPLDIVLVLDASGSM

-177 SKADQRHSVAVV
+177 SEADQRHSVAVV

-194 KTDRVGNNT
+194 KTGLVGNDT
-203 YRDGGHTYNY
+203 YRDGRYTYNY
-213 SQAIQNLTVVD
+213 SQVMQGLTVVD
-224 ANGASNLKDK
+224 TNGASNLKAK

-276 TKFSDFDSSVASNA
+276 TKISDFDSSVASNA

-326 ENKFMQAVSNNYPDA
+326 ENKFMQAASNNYPDA

-434 KTTSGNTDTYVF
+434 KTTSGNTDTHVF

-482 IKVPAALIPLRA
+482 IKIPAALIPLRD

-558 KANGDAA
+558 KAKGDAA

-628 DSSAVENIDDYISDT
+628 DSSAVESIDGYISDT
-643 GDGHAQLSQGTPRMT
+643 GDGHAQFSQGTPRMT

-715 EGFGAAV
+715 EGFDAAV

-762 FDANGTYTHKLKGGQ
+762 FDANGKYKHSLKAGE

-798 GWTGSSEGAS
+798 GWTASSEGAS
-808 GTIAAGEK
+808 GAITAGEK
-816 SVAAFTNTY
+816 SAAAFTNTY
-825 GATGKLS
+825 GATGTLS
-832 GGTSLSG
+832 GGTSLNG
-839 EKTIKGR
+839 EKTLSGR

-865 MPEGSENDKFALQLS
+865 MPEGVSDGKAILQMT
-880 QSEGTPEGQRVGFSF
+880 QSEGTPDNAAVPFHF
-895 GDITYTKPGTY
+895 GDITYTKPGIY

-951 ESTMLRLKGDTGAT
+951 ESTMLRLKDDTGAT

-979 VNVFDVD
+979 TNVFDVK

-996 YYEDRTGSRPLSS
+996 NYEDKTGSHPLSS

-1016 SPVTKGAPMPANTD
+1016 TAKTEGAPMPANTVGVK
-1030 ATTGKA
+1030 AT
-1036 RANVDAT
+1036 ANVDAT

-1056 DVNPNGAS
+1056 DVNAD
-1064 KTYEYE
+1064 KTPKSYEYE
-1070 LCEINSGKAGMTY
+1070 LREVNSGVNGMTY
-1083 DATVWHITVTVSLQ
+1083 DGTVWHITVTASLNEA
-1097 DGDVVL
+1097 GEVVFS
-1103 DVQNTREGQEAK
+1103 VQNTREGQTAV
-1115 PGETVSFSNSYEAE
+1115 PGETISFSNTYEATPATVQ
-1129 SAEVERFIH
+1129 SFIC
-1138 GTKTLMGRDAL
+1138 GTKTLKGRDSL

-1154 AFSLTQVSGPEDGC
+1154 AFSLTQTSGPEGGC
-1168 TGFSAMAEV
+1168 AGFSPEV
-1177 ADAKDNVAEDFDFG
+1177 EVGDLADSEAKSFNFG
-1191 TATFTREGTYVFEV
+1191 TATFTKAGTYVFEV
-1205 REVAPAK
+1205 REVAPDQ
-1212 PAGGMD
+1212 PAGGMTY
-1218 PDGHTCTVTVKVAD
+1218 DGHVYTVTVKIAD
-1232 RGGKLVVQS
+1232 QDGQLYVQS
-1241 TDYSDEGDVASF
+1241 TTYSDEAARDVKAATF

-1273 VGRTMREGE
+1273 IGRTMREGE
-1282 FKFTI
+1282 FNFTI
-1287 TGEDEQS
+1287 KGEDEQS

-1299 QKAAPSDCAFANDGQ
+1299 SSDRAFANDGQ

-1325 LSGLHFDRSD
+1325 LNGIVFNRTDAGEYRF
-1335 VGKTFHFAVAEV
+1335 KVAEV
-1347 VPDPAERVPGV
+1347 VPTVDAKLPGV
-1358 TYDQKVRHDVEISV
+1358 TYDAVEHEVIITV
-1372 ADALNGT
+1372 EDALDGT
-1379 LAVTTTVDGK
+1379 LRVTTTVDDAPGN
-1389 GGSEVAFVNSYEA
+1389 EVAFQNTYQA
-1402 EPGSLDTANLGL
+1402 TPGSFDTANFGL
-1414 SKVLE
+1414 AKVLE
-1419 GREWDANVDSF
+1419 GRDWASTDAF
-1430 TFELVPVTDGAPMPA
+1430 TFKLVGLSGAPMPA
-1445 GAVDGKATANVDATD
+1445 NAQVIVRAADA
-1460 VSDGRASFDFG
+1460 SSGHAPFDFG
-1471 QISYAATGVYDYEVR
+1471 EIIYTAAGTYDYEVH
-1486 EVVPDQTLRGVTYST
+1486 EVNAGQTIAGVGYSS
-1501 NVACF
+1501 NVAHF
-1506 RVTVTDSVAQG
+1506 RVTVTDSTATGQ
-1517 KLVATARLTY
+1517 LVASSRLVS
-1527 GSETFVNTY
+1527 GSAAFVNRY
-1536 YADLDYNALGG
+1536 SAELDYNAMGG

-1555 GTSAPAGKFGFTIST
+1555 GTSAAAGKFSFTVKPD
-1570 TGDDV
+1570 GDDI
-1575 LRIAG
+1575 LGIAG
-1580 TYSSSKI
+1580 TYASGKLTN
-1587 ADGGTVTVAA
+1587 GGTVTVAA

-1609 GKTWKYEVS
+1609 GKTWNYTVTEK
-1618 EDDPGKGY
+1618 DPDPGY
-1626 TCKCSKWNVS
+1626 SCDCSTWNVS

-1643 ENGRL
+1643 EHGRL

-1666 SGGEPAAPGAT
+1666 SDGEAVADAAR
-1677 VAFVNRYAA
+1677 VEFVNRYAA
-1686 MGSTADIVCTKELA
+1686 RGSTAEIVGTKTLN
-1700 GRLMKDGE
+1700 GRLMSARE
-1708 FSFEL
+1708 FEFQL
-1713 VDLATDKV
+1713 VDKAGVV
-1721 VATAT
+1721 VATAY
-1726 NKDGKVDFGR
+1726 NDESGSVNFGR
-1736 LSYTAPG
+1736 LSYTTPG
-1743 TYTYTAREVTDGLKK
+1743 TYTYTAREVTDGLA

-1765 GSFTITVTVTDE
+1765 SSFTITINVTDNGY
-1777 AHDGTLDC
+1777 GTLDC
-1785 KVDSEGGL
+1785 DVDYPKGGL
-1793 AFENSYGTGDAEIE
+1793 AFENSYGTADAEIE
-1807 VSGTKVLEGRDLREG
+1807 VSGTKVLEGRGLRDG
-1822 EFNFTIKGEDGA
+1822 EFGFTITAKTDGA

-1880 PSDEKPVADSESEA
+1880 PSDEEPVANSEV

-1899 APSSATGEK
+1899 APLSETGEK

-1945 VPDLG
+1945 VADLG

-1960 DAEAASTPDATDV
+1960 DAEATSTPDATDV

-2022 NDRRSTRDIYITVTD
+2022 NDLRNTRDIYITVTD

-2049 ADGASLTAGQ
+2049 ANGAPLTAGQ

-2069 PVPMTSRVT
+2069 PAPTPSSVT

-2090 SMVAGEFH
+2090 SMVAGEFC

-2103 GSRVVATGTN
+2103 DGKVVATGTN
-2113 AADGTVTLSTV
+2113 AADGTVALSTV

-2138 VNAGKT
+2138 VNGGKT

-2316 KPDPAPAPKP
+2316 KPDPAPAPKS

>member
-1 MTYQF
+1 
-6 AFNSLTISLA
+6 
-16 NWLSLE
+16 
-22 EVTMKRLRLLLLFVV
+22 MKRLRLLLLFVV

-51 GAATLADPSSA
+51 GTTTLADPSSA
-62 TTWLNWGLENST
+62 STWRNWGLENST

-83 KTVSAGDIVLTGA
+83 KTVSDGDIVLTGA

-128 TPLDIVLVLDASGSM
+128 EPLDIVLVLDASGSM

-177 SKADQRHSVAVV
+177 SEADQRHSVAVV

-194 KTDRVGNNT
+194 KTARVGNDT
-203 YRDGGHTYNY
+203 YRDGRYTYNY
-213 SQAIQNLTVVD
+213 SQVMQGLTVVD
-224 ANGASNLKDK
+224 TNGASNLKAK

-326 ENKFMQAVSNNYPDA
+326 ENKFMQAASNNYPDA
-341 TYTSSWRGYTWSF
+341 TYTSSWRDYTWSF

-584 IYEDEALTKPAEYPL
+584 IYEDEALTQPAAYPL

-613 ISGTSASQASRIVSF
+613 ISGTSASQGSRIVSF
-628 DSSAVENIDDYISDT
+628 DSSAVESIDGYISDT
-643 GDGHAQLSQGTPRMT
+643 GDGHAQFSQGTPRMT

-715 EGFGAAV
+715 EGFDAAV

-729 FTVSIPEAKDKSAT
+729 FTVSIPEAKDKT
-743 ATVTDA
+743 VTGTVTDA
-749 SGQVQGDKNFSIT
+749 SGRVTGDANFSIA

-777 KLTITGLSSGWKYEV
+777 KLTITGLSAGWKYEV
-792 TEASLS
+792 TEARRS
-798 GWTGSSEGAS
+798 GWTVSSEGAS
-808 GTIAAGEK
+808 GSIAAGEK

-825 GATGKLS
+825 GATGTLS
-832 GGTSLSG
+832 GGTSLNG
-839 EKTIKGR
+839 EKTLSGR

-865 MPEGSENDKFALQLS
+865 MPEGVSDGKAILQMT
-880 QSEGTPEGQRVGFSF
+880 QSEGTPDNAAVPFHF
-895 GDITYTKPGTY
+895 GNITYTKPGTY

-939 VTDEAHDGTLKV
+939 VTDEAYDGTLKV
-951 ESTMLRLKGDTGAT
+951 ESTMLRLKDDTGAT

-979 VNVFDVD
+979 TNVFDVK

-996 YYEDRTGSRPLSS
+996 NYEDKTGSRPLSS

-1016 SPVTKGAPMPANTD
+1016 TAKTEGAPMPANTVGVK
-1030 ATTGKA
+1030 AT
-1036 RANVDAT
+1036 ANVDAT

-1056 DVNPNGAS
+1056 DVNAD
-1064 KTYEYE
+1064 KTPKSYEYE
-1070 LCEINSGKAGMTY
+1070 LREVNSGVNGMTY
-1083 DATVWHITVTVSLQ
+1083 DGTVWHITVTASLNEA
-1097 DGDVVL
+1097 GEVVFS
-1103 DVQNTREGQEAK
+1103 VQNTREGQTAV
-1115 PGETVSFSNSYEAE
+1115 PGETISFSNTYEATPATVQ
-1129 SAEVERFIH
+1129 SFIC
-1138 GTKTLMGRDAL
+1138 GTKTLKGRDSL

-1154 AFSLTQVSGPEDGC
+1154 AFSLTQTSGPEGGC
-1168 TGFSAMAEV
+1168 AGFSPEV
-1177 ADAKDNVAEDFDFG
+1177 EVGDLADSEAKSFNFG
-1191 TATFTREGTYVFEV
+1191 TATFTKAGTYVFEV
-1205 REVAPAK
+1205 REVAPDQ
-1212 PAGGMD
+1212 PAGGMTY
-1218 PDGHTCTVTVKVAD
+1218 DGHVYTVTVKIAD
-1232 RGGKLVVQS
+1232 QGGQLYVQS
-1241 TDYSDEGDVASF
+1241 TTYSDEAARDVEAATF
-1253 INTYRPADADY
+1253 INTYAPADADY

-1273 VGRTMREGE
+1273 IGRTMREGE
-1282 FKFTI
+1282 FNFTI
-1287 TGEDEQS
+1287 KGEDEQS
-1294 QALLA
+1294 DALLA
-1299 QKAAPSDCAFANDGQ
+1299 SSDRAFANDGQ

-1325 LSGLHFDRSD
+1325 LNGIVFNRTDAGEYRF
-1335 VGKTFHFAVAEV
+1335 KVAEV
-1347 VPDPAERVPGV
+1347 VPTVDAKLPGV
-1358 TYDQKVRHDVEISV
+1358 TYDAVEHEVIITV
-1372 ADALNGT
+1372 EDALDGT
-1379 LAVTTTVDGK
+1379 LRVTTTVDDAPGN
-1389 GGSEVAFVNSYEA
+1389 EVAFQNTYQA
-1402 EPGSLDTANLGL
+1402 TPGSFDTANFGL
-1414 SKVLE
+1414 AKVLE
-1419 GREWDANVDSF
+1419 GRDWASTDAF
-1430 TFELVPVTDGAPMPA
+1430 TFKLVGLSGAPMPA
-1445 GAVDGKATANVDATD
+1445 NSQVTVKAADA
-1460 VSDGRASFDFG
+1460 SSGRTPFDFG
-1471 QISYAATGVYDYEVR
+1471 QISYAAAGTYEYEVC
-1486 EVVPDQTLRGVTYST
+1486 EVNAGQTVNGVDYTT
-1501 NVACF
+1501 NVAHF
-1506 RVTVTDSVAQG
+1506 RVTVTDSTATGQ
-1517 KLVATARLTY
+1517 LVASSRLVS
-1527 GSETFVNTY
+1527 GSAAFVNRY
-1536 YADLDYNALGG
+1536 SAELDYNAMGG
-1547 LTITKTLE
+1547 LSVTKTLE

-1575 LRIAG
+1575 LGIAG
-1580 TYSSSKI
+1580 TYSSSEI

-1597 TSGEIVFTQNDA
+1597 TSGEIIFTQNDA

-1618 EDDPGKGY
+1618 EDDPGKGF

-1686 MGSTADIVCTKELA
+1686 TGTTAEIVGTKTLN
-1700 GRLMKDGE
+1700 GRLMSARE
-1708 FSFEL
+1708 FEFQL
-1713 VDLATDKV
+1713 VDEAGDV
-1721 VATAT
+1721 VATAC
-1726 NKDGKVDFGR
+1726 NDEFGSVNFGR
-1736 LSYTAPG
+1736 LSYTTPG
-1743 TYTYTAREVTDGLKK
+1743 TYTYTAREVTDGLKA

-1765 GSFTITVTVTDE
+1765 GSFTITVKVTDNG
-1777 AHDGTLDC
+1777 DGTLDC
-1785 KVDSEGGL
+1785 DVDYPKGGL

-1807 VSGTKVLEGRDLREG
+1807 VSGTKVLEGRELRDG
-1822 EFNFTIKGEDGA
+1822 EFGFTITAKTDGA

-1908 DAELEPAAPETEPVS
+1908 DAELELAAPETEPVS

-1945 VPDLG
+1945 VADLG
-1950 TPVVEEVSAP
+1950 TPVVEEVSAS

-2007 FHYVVTETGSATGVT
+2007 FHYVVTETRSAAGVT

-2049 ADGASLTAGQ
+2049 ANGAPLTTGQ

-2069 PVPMTSRVT
+2069 PAPTPSSVT
-2078 DQLSV
+2078 GQV
-2083 SKVLTGR
+2083 TITKVLTGR
-2090 SMVAGEFH
+2090 GMDAGEFS

-2103 GSRVVATGTN
+2103 DGIKVATGTN
-2113 AADGTVTLSTV
+2113 AADGTVTLSAV

-2138 VNAGKT
+2138 VNGGKT

-2248 ELRELN
+2248 ELCELN

>member
-1 MTYQF
+1 
-6 AFNSLTISLA
+6 
-16 NWLSLE
+16 
-22 EVTMKRLRLLLLFVV
+22 MKRLRLLLFVV

-51 GAATLADPSSA
+51 GATTLADPSSA
-62 TTWLNWGLENST
+62 STWRNWGLENST
-74 ENVGRIWTD
+74 QNVGRIWTD
-83 KTVSAGDIVLTGA
+83 KTVSARDIVLTGA
-96 GGEKVIPK
+96 GGDKIIPK
-104 EKGSDFLTAFSAISS
+104 EEGSDFLTAFSAISS

-128 TPLDIVLVLDASGSM
+128 EPLDIVLVLDASGSM
-143 DDPMGRTDSTKRI
+143 DDPMGRTDRTKRI

-177 SKADQRHSVAVV
+177 SKANQRHSVAVV
-189 KFSGD
+189 KFSGN
-194 KTDRVGNNT
+194 KTDLVGNDT
-203 YRDGGHTYNY
+203 YRSREGYTYNY
-213 SQAIQNLTVVD
+213 SQVMQNLTVVTTD
-224 ANGASNLKDK
+224 GASNLKAK

-243 TRSDYGLELAQSQLE
+243 TRSDYGLQLARTQLE
-258 GGRAGARKVV
+258 TNGRDGARKVV

-276 TKFSDFDSSVASNA
+276 TSYSDFDDDVASSA
-290 ITAAKAIK
+290 IATAKAIK
-298 DSGGTVYTI
+298 DAGGTVYTI
-307 GIFDGANPTASVD
+307 GIFSGANATADPTAN
-320 SGRTSD
+320 GTSS
-326 ENKFMQAVSNNYPDA
+326 ENKFMQAVSSNYPNA
-341 TYTSSWRGYTWSF
+341 TYASSWGGYSWNL
-354 GTRAEGS
+354 GTRVDGAA
-361 DFYKSA
+361 FYKTA

-494 FNVNADDNT
+494 FNVNTDDNT

-584 IYEDEALTKPAEYPL
+584 IYEDKALTQPAAYPL

-613 ISGTSASQASRIVSF
+613 ISGTSASQGSHIVSF
-628 DSSAVENIDDYISDT
+628 DSSAVENIDGYISDT
-643 GDGHAQLSQGTPRMT
+643 GDGHAQFSQGTPRMT

-665 DKSSNATKTAT
+665 DKSSNATKTAK

-689 VWLGNNGKLSLPEPG
+689 VWLGNNGKLSLPVPG

-715 EGFGAAV
+715 EGFNAAV
-722 YANQDFD
+722 YAGQDFD
-729 FTVSIPEAKDKSAT
+729 FTVSIPEAKGKT
-743 ATVTDA
+743 VTGTVTDA
-749 SGQVQGDKNFSIT
+749 AGQVQGDANFSIA
-762 FDANGTYTHKLKGGQ
+762 FDDNGTYTHKLKGGQ

-798 GWTGSSEGAS
+798 GWTASPEGAS

-816 SVAAFTNTY
+816 SVAAFSNAY
-825 GATGKLS
+825 GATGTLS
-832 GGTSLSG
+832 GSTSLSG
-839 EKTIKGR
+839 EKTLTGR
-846 AWTAQD
+846 DWTAQD

-865 MPEGSENDKFALQLS
+865 MPKNSVDGKFVLELTQP
-880 QSEGTPEGQRVGFSF
+880 EGTPGSAAVGFNF
-895 GDITYTKPGTY
+895 DDITYTKPGTY

-951 ESTMLRLKGDTGAT
+951 ESTMLRLKDDTGAT

-979 VNVFDVD
+979 TNVFDVK

-996 YYEDRTGSRPLSS
+996 NYEDKTGSHPLSS

-1016 SPVTKGAPMPANTD
+1016 TAKTEGAPMPANTVG
-1030 ATTGKA
+1030 GKA
-1036 RANVDAT
+1036 TANVDAT
-1043 GRFAFEQ
+1043 GRFAFER

-1056 DVNPNGAS
+1056 DVNAD
-1064 KTYEYE
+1064 KTPKSYEYE
-1070 LCEINSGKAGMTY
+1070 LREVNSGVNGMTY
-1083 DATVWHITVTVSLQ
+1083 DGTVWHITVTASLNEA
-1097 DGDVVL
+1097 DEVVFS
-1103 DVQNTREGQEAK
+1103 VQNTREGQTTV
-1115 PGETVSFSNSYEAE
+1115 PGETVSFSNSYKAE
-1129 SAEVERFIH
+1129 SAVVNDFIH
-1138 GTKTLMGRDAL
+1138 GTKTLKGRDSL

-1154 AFSLTQVSGPEDGC
+1154 TFSLTQTSGPEGGC
-1168 TGFSAMAEV
+1168 AGFSPEV
-1177 ADAKDNVAEDFDFG
+1177 EVGDLADSEVKSFNFG
-1191 TATFTREGTYVFEV
+1191 TATFTKAGTYVFKV
-1205 REVAPAK
+1205 REVAPAT
-1212 PAGGMD
+1212 PADGMTY
-1218 PDGHTCTVTVKVAD
+1218 DGQTYTVTVKVAD
-1232 RGGKLVVQS
+1232 EGGKLVVQS
-1241 TDYSDEGDVASF
+1241 TTYSDEAARDVEAATF
-1253 INTYRPADADY
+1253 INTYRPAGADY

-1273 VGRTMREGE
+1273 IGRTMSEGE
-1282 FKFTI
+1282 FNFTI
-1287 TGEDEQS
+1287 TGEDEVS
-1294 QALLA
+1294 EALLA
-1299 QKAAPSDCAFANDGQ
+1299 QKAAPSDRAFANDGQ

-1335 VGKTFHFAVAEV
+1335 VGTYRFKVAEV
-1347 VPDPAERVPGV
+1347 IPTNSDKLPGV
-1358 TYDQKVRHDVEISV
+1358 TYDAAEHEVVITVK
-1372 ADALNGT
+1372 DALNGT
-1379 LAVTTTVDGK
+1379 LAVTTTIDGDP
-1389 GGSEVAFVNSYEA
+1389 GNEVAFQNTYQA
-1402 EPGSLDTANLGL
+1402 APGSFATANFGL
-1414 SKVLE
+1414 TKVLE
-1419 GREWDANVDSF
+1419 GRDWADGDAF
-1430 TFELVPVTDGAPMPA
+1430 TFELVGLSGAPMPTQTQVIV
-1445 GAVDGKATANVDATD
+1445 GAKDA
-1460 VSDGRASFDFG
+1460 VSGRASFDFG
-1471 QISYAATGVYDYEVR
+1471 EITYTTVGTYDYEVH
-1486 EVVPDQTLRGVTYST
+1486 EVAPDQPAGGMTYST

-1506 RVTVTDSVAQG
+1506 RVTVIDSVEQG
-1517 KLVATARLTY
+1517 ELVATARLTN
-1527 GSETFVNTY
+1527 GSATFVNTY
-1536 YADLDYNALGG
+1536 RSELNYNAMGG
-1547 LTITKTLE
+1547 LSVTKTLE
-1555 GTSAPAGKFGFTIST
+1555 GTSAPADKFGFTIST
-1570 TGDDV
+1570 EGEDV
-1575 LRIAG
+1575 LGIAG
-1580 TYSSSKI
+1580 TYSSSEI

-1609 GKTWKYEVS
+1609 GKTWNYTVTEK
-1618 EDDPGKGY
+1618 DPDPGY
-1626 TCKCSKWNVS
+1626 SCDCSTWNVS

-1643 ENGRL
+1643 ENGGL

-1654 SGEGGTRSWTYA
+1654 SDDKGTHTRSWTYA
-1666 SGGEPAAPGAT
+1666 SDGKPAEPGAT
-1677 VAFVNRYAA
+1677 VAFVNRYSAT
-1686 MGSTADIVCTKELA
+1686 GSTADIVGTKELT
-1700 GRLMKDGE
+1700 GRLMNDDE

-1726 NKDGKVDFGR
+1726 NRDGKVNFGSLR
-1736 LSYTAPG
+1736 YNTPG
-1743 TYTYTAREVTDGLKK
+1743 LYTYVAREVTDGFKD
-1758 EGVTPVR
+1758 EGVTPVIS
-1765 GSFTITVTVTDE
+1765 SFTLTVTVTDE
-1777 AHDGTLDC
+1777 NHDGTLTC
-1785 KVDSEGGL
+1785 RVDYLDGGL
-1793 AFENSYGTGDAEIE
+1793 AFKNSYGANNAEIE
-1807 VSGTKVLEGRDLREG
+1807 VSGTKVLEGRDLRDG
-1822 EFNFTIKGEDGA
+1822 EFDFTIMAKTDGA
-1834 PMPERTE
+1834 PMPEGSTNGTKV
-1841 VTNAHGGFSFGK
+1841 VTNANGGFSFGK

-1880 PSDEKPVADSESEA
+1880 PSDEEPVADSESEA

-1899 APSSATGEK
+1899 APSSETGEK

-1923 DPSDSPAPAEEPQQD
+1923 DPSDSPAPAKEPQQD

-1945 VPDLG
+1945 VADLG

-1960 DAEAASTPDATDV
+1960 DAEAASTPDATDA
-1973 ATVNAARWQT
+1973 ATVSAARWQT
-1983 VRRNLFHIASEVV
+1983 FRRNLLHIASEAV
-1996 EPLAGTSRQRT
+1996 EPLAGASRQRT
-2007 FHYVVTETGSATGVT
+2007 FHYVVTETGSAAGVT

-2049 ADGASLTAGQ
+2049 AKGAPLTTGQ

-2069 PVPMTSRVT
+2069 PASTPSRVT
-2078 DQLSV
+2078 DQV
-2083 SKVLTGR
+2083 TITKVLTGR
-2090 SMVAGEFH
+2090 GMDAGDFH

-2113 AADGTVTLSTV
+2113 AADGTVALSPI

-2165 NGALAVTHE
+2165 NGAFAVKHE

-2237 LLLTEPGTYTY
+2237 LLFTEPGTYTY

-2292 ALAFTNTYTPP
+2292 ALTFTNTYTPP

>member
-51 GAATLADPSSA
+51 GATTLADPSSA
-62 TTWLNWGLENST
+62 STWRSWGLENST

-83 KTVSAGDIVLTGA
+83 KTVSDGDIVLTGA

-128 TPLDIVLVLDASGSM
+128 EPLDIVLVLDASGSM
-143 DDPMGRTDSTKRI
+143 DDPMGRTDSIKRI

-177 SKADQRHSVAVV
+177 SEADQRHSVAVV

-194 KTDRVGNNT
+194 KTDLVGNDT
-203 YRDGGHTYNY
+203 YRNGRYTYNY
-213 SQAIQNLTVVD
+213 SQVMQGLTVVD
-224 ANGASNLKDK
+224 TNGASNLKAK

-276 TKFSDFDSSVASNA
+276 TKLSDFDSSVASNA

-341 TYTSSWRGYTWSF
+341 TYTSSWRDYTWSF

-494 FNVNADDNT
+494 FNVNADDST

-558 KANGDAA
+558 KAKGDAA

-584 IYEDEALTKPAEYPL
+584 IYEDEALTQPVEYPL

-628 DSSAVENIDDYISDT
+628 DSSAVENIDGYISDT
-643 GDGHAQLSQGTPRMT
+643 GDGHAQFSQGTPRMT

-715 EGFGAAV
+715 EGFGAAG
-722 YANQDFD
+722 YADQDFD

-762 FDANGTYTHKLKGGQ
+762 FDANGKYTHKLKGGQ
-777 KLTITGLSSGWKYEV
+777 KLTITGLSAGWKYEV
-792 TEASLS
+792 TEARRS
-798 GWTGSSEGAS
+798 GWTVSSEGAS

-816 SVAAFTNTY
+816 SVAAFRNTY

-832 GGTSLSG
+832 GDTSLNG
-839 EKTIKGR
+839 EKTLTGR

-865 MPEGSENDKFALQLS
+865 MPEGASDGKAILQMT
-880 QSEGTPEGQRVGFSF
+880 QSEGTPDNAAVPFHF

-939 VTDEAHDGTLKV
+939 VKDENHDGTLKV
-951 ESTMLRLKGDTGAT
+951 ESTMLCLKDDTGAT

-979 VNVFDVD
+979 TNVFDVK

-996 YYEDRTGSRPLSS
+996 NYEDKTGSHPLSS
-1009 GMFQFEL
+1009 GMFKFEL
-1016 SPVTKGAPMPANTD
+1016 TANTEGAPMPANTVG
-1030 ATTGKA
+1030 GKA
-1036 RANVDAT
+1036 TANVDAT

-1056 DVNPNGAS
+1056 DVNAD
-1064 KTYEYE
+1064 KTPKSYEYE
-1070 LCEINSGKAGMTY
+1070 LREVNSGVNGMTY
-1083 DATVWHITVTVSLQ
+1083 DGTVWHITVTASLNEA
-1097 DGDVVL
+1097 GEVVFS
-1103 DVQNTREGQEAK
+1103 VQNTREGQTAV
-1115 PGETVSFSNSYEAE
+1115 PGETISFSNTYEATPATVQ
-1129 SAEVERFIH
+1129 SFIC
-1138 GTKTLMGRDAL
+1138 GTKTLKGRDSL

-1154 AFSLTQVSGPEDGC
+1154 AFSLTQVSGPENGC
-1168 TGFSAMAEV
+1168 TGFSTSAEV
-1177 ADAKDNVAEDFDFG
+1177 TDVTNDQAKSFDFG
-1191 TATFTREGTYVFEV
+1191 TATFARVGTYVFEV
-1205 REVAPAK
+1205 REDAPAN
-1212 PAGGMD
+1212 PAGGMTY
-1218 PDGHTCTVTVKVAD
+1218 DGHVYTVTVKIAD
-1232 RGGKLVVQS
+1232 QGGQLYVQS
-1241 TDYSDEGDVASF
+1241 TTYSDEAARDVNAATF

-1273 VGRTMREGE
+1273 IGRTMREGE
-1282 FKFTI
+1282 FNFTI
-1287 TGEDEQS
+1287 KGEDEQS

-1299 QKAAPSDCAFANDGQ
+1299 SSDRAFANDGQ

-1335 VGKTFHFAVAEV
+1335 VGTYRFKVAEV
-1347 VPDPAERVPGV
+1347 IPADPDKLPGV
-1358 TYDQKVRHDVEISV
+1358 TYDAVEHEVIITV
-1372 ADALNGT
+1372 EDALDGT
-1379 LAVTTTVDGK
+1379 LRVTTTVDDAPGN
-1389 GGSEVAFVNSYEA
+1389 EVAFQNTYQA
-1402 EPGSLDTANLGL
+1402 TPGSFDTANFGL
-1414 SKVLE
+1414 AKVLE
-1419 GREWDANVDSF
+1419 GRDWASTDAF
-1430 TFELVPVTDGAPMPA
+1430 TFKLVGLSGAPMPA
-1445 GAVDGKATANVDATD
+1445 NAQVIVRAADA
-1460 VSDGRASFDFG
+1460 SSGHAPFDFG
-1471 QISYAATGVYDYEVR
+1471 EIIYTAAGTYDYEVH
-1486 EVVPDQTLRGVTYST
+1486 EVNAGQTIAGVGYSS
-1501 NVACF
+1501 NVAHF
-1506 RVTVTDSVAQG
+1506 RVTVTDSTATGQ
-1517 KLVATARLTY
+1517 LVASSRLVS
-1527 GSETFVNTY
+1527 GSAAFVNRY
-1536 YADLDYNALGG
+1536 SAELDYNAMGG

-1555 GTSAPAGKFGFTIST
+1555 GTSAAAGKFSFTVKPD
-1570 TGDDV
+1570 GDDI
-1575 LRIAG
+1575 LGIAG
-1580 TYSSSKI
+1580 TYASGKLTN
-1587 ADGGTVTVAA
+1587 GGTVTVAA

-1609 GKTWKYEVS
+1609 GKTWNYTVTEK
-1618 EDDPGKGY
+1618 DPDPGY
-1626 TCKCSKWNVS
+1626 SCDCSTWNVS

-1654 SGEGGTRSWTYA
+1654 SGDKGARTWTYA
-1666 SGGEPAAPGAT
+1666 SDGEA
-1677 VAFVNRYAA
+1677 VADAVRVEFVNRYAA
-1686 MGSTADIVCTKELA
+1686 TGTTAEIVGTKTLN
-1700 GRLMKDGE
+1700 GRLMSAGE
-1708 FSFEL
+1708 FKFEL
-1713 VDLATDKV
+1713 VDEAGDV
-1721 VATAT
+1721 VATAC
-1726 NKDGKVDFGR
+1726 NDESGSVNFGC

-1743 TYTYTAREVTDGLKK
+1743 KYTYMAREVTDGLKA

-1765 GSFTITVTVTDE
+1765 SSFTITVKVTDNGY
-1777 AHDGTLDC
+1777 GTLDC
-1785 KVDSEGGL
+1785 DVDYPKGGL
-1793 AFENSYGTGDAEIE
+1793 AFENSYGTVDAEIE
-1807 VSGTKVLEGRDLREG
+1807 VSGTKVLEGRDLRDG
-1822 EFNFTIKGEDGA
+1822 EFGFTITGKDGA

-1841 VTNAHGGFSFGK
+1841 VTNANGGFSFGK

-1880 PSDEKPVADSESEA
+1880 PSDEEPAADSESEA

-1899 APSSATGEK
+1899 APSSETGEK

-1945 VPDLG
+1945 VADLG

-1960 DAEAASTPDATDV
+1960 DAEAASTPDATDA

-2007 FHYVVTETGSATGVT
+2007 FHYVVTEETRSPAGVT
-2022 NDRRSTRDIYITVTD
+2022 NDLRSTRDIYITVTD
-2037 DGHGKLTAEFTD
+2037 NGHGKLTAEFTD
-2049 ADGASLTAGQ
+2049 ANGASLTAGQ

-2069 PVPMTSRVT
+2069 PAPTPSRVT
-2078 DQLSV
+2078 DQVSV

-2090 SMVAGEFH
+2090 GMVAGEFC

-2103 GSRVVATGTN
+2103 DGKVVATGTN
-2113 AADGTVTLSTV
+2113 AAGGTVALSPI
-2124 TYDAPGTHSYEIRE
+2124 TYDVPGTHSYEIRE

-2165 NGALAVTHE
+2165 DGALAVKHE

-2277 LGHLSAEVSM
+2277 LGHLSAEVST

-2345 VTLVAVAVALLAGTL
+2345 VTLVAVALLAGTL

>member
-6 AFNSLTISLA
+6 AFNSLTISLV

-51 GAATLADPSSA
+51 GATTLADPSSA
-62 TTWLNWGLENST
+62 STWRNWGLENST
-74 ENVGRIWTD
+74 QNVGRIWTD
-83 KTVSAGDIVLTGA
+83 KTVSAEDIVLTGA
-96 GGEKVIPK
+96 GGDKIISK
-104 EKGSDFLTAFSAISS
+104 NKDYDFLTAFSAISS

-128 TPLDIVLVLDASGSM
+128 EPLDIVLVLDASGSM

-213 SQAIQNLTVVD
+213 SQAMQNLTVVD
-224 ANGASNLKDK
+224 ANGASNLKAK

-326 ENKFMQAVSNNYPDA
+326 ENKFMQAASNNYPDA

-415 QVDDFNCI
+415 KVDDFNCI

-482 IKVPAALIPLRA
+482 IKVPAALIPLRD

-517 SSLKPQAAALLAN
+517 SSLKPRAAALLAN

-558 KANGDAA
+558 KAKGDAA

-599 VKGKTYYYERTFWN
+599 VKGKTYYYERTFWD

-628 DSSAVENIDDYISDT
+628 DSSAVENIDGYISDT
-643 GDGHAQLSQGTPRMT
+643 GDGHAQFSQGTPRMT

-665 DKSSNATKTAT
+665 DKDSNDTGTAT

-715 EGFGAAV
+715 EGFDAAV

-762 FDANGTYTHKLKGGQ
+762 FDANGKYKHSLKAGE

-798 GWTGSSEGAS
+798 GWTASSEGAS
-808 GTIAAGEK
+808 GAITAGEK
-816 SVAAFTNTY
+816 SAAAFTNTY
-825 GATGKLS
+825 GATGTLS
-832 GGTSLSG
+832 GGTSLNG
-839 EKTIKGR
+839 EKTLSGR

-865 MPEGSENDKFALQLS
+865 MPEGVSDGKAILQMT
-880 QSEGTPEGQRVGFSF
+880 QSEGTPDNAAVPFHF
-895 GDITYTKPGTY
+895 GDITYTKPGIY

-951 ESTMLRLKGDTGAT
+951 ESTMLRLKDDTGAT

-979 VNVFDVD
+979 TNVFDVK

-996 YYEDRTGSRPLSS
+996 NYEDKTGSHPLSS

-1016 SPVTKGAPMPANTD
+1016 TAKTEGAPMPANTVGVK
-1030 ATTGKA
+1030 AT
-1036 RANVDAT
+1036 ANVDAT

-1056 DVNPNGAS
+1056 DVNAD
-1064 KTYEYE
+1064 KTPKSYEYE
-1070 LCEINSGKAGMTY
+1070 LREVNSGVNGMTY
-1083 DATVWHITVTVSLQ
+1083 DGTVWHITVTASLNEA
-1097 DGDVVL
+1097 GEVVFS
-1103 DVQNTREGQEAK
+1103 VQNTREGQTAV
-1115 PGETVSFSNSYEAE
+1115 PGETISFSNTYEATPATVQ
-1129 SAEVERFIH
+1129 SFIC
-1138 GTKTLMGRDAL
+1138 GTKTLKGRDSL

-1154 AFSLTQVSGPEDGC
+1154 AFSLTQTSGPEGGC
-1168 TGFSAMAEV
+1168 AGFSPEV
-1177 ADAKDNVAEDFDFG
+1177 EVGDLADSEAKSFNFG
-1191 TATFTREGTYVFEV
+1191 TATFTKAGTYVFEV
-1205 REVAPAK
+1205 REVAPDQ
-1212 PAGGMD
+1212 PAGGMTY
-1218 PDGHTCTVTVKVAD
+1218 DGHVYTVTVKIAD
-1232 RGGKLVVQS
+1232 QGGQLYVQS
-1241 TDYSDEGDVASF
+1241 TTYSDEAARDVEAATF
-1253 INTYRPADADY
+1253 INTYAPADADY

-1273 VGRTMREGE
+1273 IGRTMREGE
-1282 FKFTI
+1282 FNFTI

-1299 QKAAPSDCAFANDGQ
+1299 SSDRAFANDGQ

-1325 LSGLHFDRSD
+1325 LNGIVFNRTDAGEYRF
-1335 VGKTFHFAVAEV
+1335 KVAEV
-1347 VPDPAERVPGV
+1347 VPTVDAKLPGV
-1358 TYDQKVRHDVEISV
+1358 TYDAVEHEVIITV
-1372 ADALNGT
+1372 EDALDGT
-1379 LAVTTTVDGK
+1379 LRVTTIVDDAPGN
-1389 GGSEVAFVNSYEA
+1389 EVAFQNTYQA
-1402 EPGSLDTANLGL
+1402 TPGSFDTANFGL
-1414 SKVLE
+1414 AKVLE
-1419 GREWDANVDSF
+1419 GRDWASTDAF
-1430 TFELVPVTDGAPMPA
+1430 TFKLVGLSGAPMPA
-1445 GAVDGKATANVDATD
+1445 NSQVTVKAADA
-1460 VSDGRASFDFG
+1460 SSGRTPFDFG
-1471 QISYAATGVYDYEVR
+1471 QISYAAAGTYEYEVC
-1486 EVVPDQTLRGVTYST
+1486 EVNAGQTVNGVDYTT
-1501 NVACF
+1501 NVAHF
-1506 RVTVTDSVAQG
+1506 RVTVTDSTATGQ
-1517 KLVATARLTY
+1517 LVASSRLVS
-1527 GSETFVNTY
+1527 GSAAFVNRY
-1536 YADLDYNALGG
+1536 SAELDYNAMGG
-1547 LTITKTLE
+1547 LSVTKTLE
-1555 GTSAPAGKFGFTIST
+1555 GTSAAAGKFSFTVKPD
-1570 TGDDV
+1570 GDDI
-1575 LRIAG
+1575 LGIAG
-1580 TYSSSKI
+1580 TYASGKLTN
-1587 ADGGTVTVAA
+1587 GGTVTVAA
-1597 TSGEIVFTQNDA
+1597 TSGEIIFTQNDA

-1618 EDDPGKGY
+1618 EDDPGKGF

-1686 MGSTADIVCTKELA
+1686 TGTTAEIVGTKTLN
-1700 GRLMKDGE
+1700 GRLMNARE
-1708 FSFEL
+1708 FEFQL
-1713 VDLATDKV
+1713 VDEVGDV
-1721 VATAT
+1721 VAAAC
-1726 NKDGKVDFGR
+1726 NDEFGSVNFGR
-1736 LSYTAPG
+1736 LSYTTPG
-1743 TYTYTAREVTDGLKK
+1743 TYTYTAREVTDGLKA

-1765 GSFTITVTVTDE
+1765 GSFTITVKVTDNG
-1777 AHDGTLDC
+1777 DGTLDC
-1785 KVDSEGGL
+1785 DVDYPKGGL

-1807 VSGTKVLEGRDLREG
+1807 VSGTKVLEGRDLRDG
-1822 EFNFTIKGEDGA
+1822 EFGFTITAKTDGA

-1841 VTNAHGGFSFGK
+1841 VTNANGGFSFGK

-1899 APSSATGEK
+1899 APSSETGEK
-1908 DAELEPAAPETEPVS
+1908 DAELELAAPETEPVS
-1923 DPSDSPAPAEEPQQD
+1923 DPSDSPGPAEEPQQD

-1945 VPDLG
+1945 VADLG

-1960 DAEAASTPDATDV
+1960 DAEAASTPDATDA

-2007 FHYVVTETGSATGVT
+2007 FHYVVTEETRSPAGVT
-2022 NDRRSTRDIYITVTD
+2022 NDRRNTRDIYITVTD

-2049 ADGASLTAGQ
+2049 ADGAPLTAGQ

-2069 PVPMTSRVT
+2069 PAPTPSRVT
-2078 DQLSV
+2078 DQVSV

-2090 SMVAGEFH
+2090 SMVAGEFC

-2103 GSRVVATGTN
+2103 DGKVVATGTN
-2113 AADGTVTLSTV
+2113 AADGTVALSPI
-2124 TYDAPGTHSYEIRE
+2124 TYDVPGTHSYEIRE

-2152 TTYHVNTTVSDTG
+2152 TTYHVNTTVSDTAD
-2165 NGALAVTHE
+2165 GALAVKHE

-2214 QLTGMGSDLRA
+2214 QLTGIGSDLRA

-2292 ALAFTNTYTPP
+2292 ALAFTNTYTPH

>member
-51 GAATLADPSSA
+51 GATTLADPSSA
-62 TTWLNWGLENST
+62 STWRNWGLENST
-74 ENVGRIWTD
+74 QNVGRIWTD
-83 KTVSAGDIVLTGA
+83 KTVSAEDIVLTGA
-96 GGEKVIPK
+96 GGDKIISK
-104 EKGSDFLTAFSAISS
+104 NKDSDFLTAFSAISS

-128 TPLDIVLVLDASGSM
+128 EPLDIVLVLDASGSM

-213 SQAIQNLTVVD
+213 SQAMQNLTVVD
-224 ANGASNLKDK
+224 ANGASNLKAK

-326 ENKFMQAVSNNYPDA
+326 ENKFMQAASNNYPDA

-423 VFANQVFKAKT
+423 LFANQVFKAKT

-558 KANGDAA
+558 KAKGDAA

-613 ISGTSASQASRIVSF
+613 ISGTSASQGSRIVSF
-628 DSSAVENIDDYISDT
+628 DSSAVENIDGYISDT
-643 GDGHAQLSQGTPRMT
+643 GDGHAQFSQGTPRMT

-665 DKSSNATKTAT
+665 DKDSNDTGTAT

-704 SLEVSKTIVVP
+704 SLEVSKTIVIP
-715 EGFGAAV
+715 EGFNAAG
-722 YANQDFD
+722 YADQDFD
-729 FTVSIPEAKDKSAT
+729 FTVSIPEAKDKPAT

-749 SGQVQGDKNFSIT
+749 SGRVTGDANFSIA

-777 KLTITGLSSGWKYEV
+777 KLTITGLSAGWKYEV
-792 TEASLS
+792 TEARRS
-798 GWTGSSEGAS
+798 GWTVSSEGAS
-808 GTIAAGEK
+808 GSIAAGEK

-825 GATGKLS
+825 GATGTLS
-832 GGTSLSG
+832 GDTSLNG
-839 EKTIKGR
+839 EKTLTGR

-865 MPEGSENDKFALQLS
+865 MPEGVSDGKAILQMT
-880 QSEGTPEGQRVGFSF
+880 QSEGTPDNAAVPFHF
-895 GDITYTKPGTY
+895 GDITYTKPGIY

-951 ESTMLRLKGDTGAT
+951 ESTMLRLKDDTGAT

-979 VNVFDVD
+979 TNVFDVK

-996 YYEDRTGSRPLSS
+996 NYEDKTGSHPLSS

-1016 SPVTKGAPMPANTD
+1016 TAKTEGAPMPANTVGVK
-1030 ATTGKA
+1030 AT
-1036 RANVDAT
+1036 ANVDAT

-1056 DVNPNGAS
+1056 DVNAD
-1064 KTYEYE
+1064 KTPKPYEYE
-1070 LCEINSGKAGMTY
+1070 LREVNSGVNGMTY
-1083 DATVWHITVTVSLQ
+1083 DGTVWHITVTASLNEA
-1097 DGDVVL
+1097 GEVVFS
-1103 DVQNTREGQEAK
+1103 VQNTREGQTAV
-1115 PGETVSFSNSYEAE
+1115 PGETISFSNTYEATPATVQ
-1129 SAEVERFIH
+1129 SFIC
-1138 GTKTLMGRDAL
+1138 GTKTLKGRDSL

-1154 AFSLTQVSGPEDGC
+1154 AFSLTQTSGPEGGC
-1168 TGFSAMAEV
+1168 AGFSPEV
-1177 ADAKDNVAEDFDFG
+1177 EVGDLADSEAKSFNFG
-1191 TATFTREGTYVFEV
+1191 TATFTKAGTYVFEV
-1205 REVAPAK
+1205 REVAPDQ
-1212 PAGGMD
+1212 PAGGMTY
-1218 PDGHTCTVTVKVAD
+1218 DGHVYTVTVKIAD
-1232 RGGKLVVQS
+1232 QGGQLYVQS
-1241 TDYSDEGDVASF
+1241 TTYSDEAARDVEAATF
-1253 INTYRPADADY
+1253 INTYAPADADY

-1273 VGRTMREGE
+1273 IGRTMREGE
-1282 FKFTI
+1282 FNFTI
-1287 TGEDEQS
+1287 KGEDEQS
-1294 QALLA
+1294 DALLA
-1299 QKAAPSDCAFANDGQ
+1299 SSDRAFANDGQ
-1314 RASGEKNAMTK
+1314 RATGEKNAMTK
-1325 LSGLHFDRSD
+1325 LSGLHFDRRD
-1335 VGKTFHFAVAEV
+1335 VGTYRFKVAEV
-1347 VPDPAERVPGV
+1347 IPAKPDKLPGV
-1358 TYDQKVRHDVEISV
+1358 TYDATEHEVVITVE
-1372 ADALNGT
+1372 DALNGT
-1379 LAVTTTVDGK
+1379 LTVTTTIDDQLGT
-1389 GGSEVAFVNSYEA
+1389 EVAFVNSYEA
-1402 EPGSLDTANLGL
+1402 GPGSLATTSFGL
-1414 SKVLE
+1414 TKALE
-1419 GREWDANVDSF
+1419 GRDWDSSDAF
-1430 TFELVPVTDGAPMPA
+1430 TFELVGDGAPMPA

-1486 EVVPDQTLRGVTYST
+1486 EVGAGQTLRGVTYST
-1501 NVACF
+1501 NVARF

-1517 KLVATARLTY
+1517 ELVATARLTS
-1527 GSETFVNTY
+1527 GSATFVNTY
-1536 YADLDYNALGG
+1536 RSELNYNAMGG

-1555 GTSAPAGKFGFTIST
+1555 GTSAAAGKFSFTVKPD
-1570 TGDDV
+1570 GDDI
-1575 LRIAG
+1575 LGIAG
-1580 TYSSSKI
+1580 TYASGKLTN
-1587 ADGGTVTVAA
+1587 GGTVTVAA

-1609 GKTWKYEVS
+1609 GKTWNYTVTEK
-1618 EDDPGKGY
+1618 DPDPGY
-1626 TCKCSKWNVS
+1626 SCDCSKWNVS

-1643 ENGRL
+1643 KNGRL

-1677 VAFVNRYAA
+1677 VAFVNYYAA
-1686 MGSTADIVCTKELA
+1686 TGTTAEIVGTKTLN
-1700 GRLMKDGE
+1700 GRLMSARE
-1708 FSFEL
+1708 FEFQL
-1713 VDLATDKV
+1713 VDEAGDV
-1721 VATAT
+1721 VATAC
-1726 NKDGKVDFGR
+1726 NDKSGSVNFGR
-1736 LSYTAPG
+1736 LSYTTPG
-1743 TYTYTAREVTDGLKK
+1743 EYTYTAREVTDGLKA

-1765 GSFTITVTVTDE
+1765 GSFTITVKVTDNG
-1777 AHDGTLDC
+1777 DGTLDC
-1785 KVDSEGGL
+1785 DVYYPKGGL

-1807 VSGTKVLEGRDLREG
+1807 VSGTKVLEGRDLRDG
-1822 EFNFTIKGEDGA
+1822 EFGFTITGKGGA

-1841 VTNAHGGFSFGK
+1841 VTNAKGGFSFGK

-1945 VPDLG
+1945 VADLG
-1950 TPVVEEVSAP
+1950 TPVVEEVSVP
-1960 DAEAASTPDATDV
+1960 DAEAASTPDATDA

-1983 VRRNLFHIASEVV
+1983 FRRNLPHIASEVV

-2007 FHYVVTETGSATGVT
+2007 FHYVVTEETRSPAGVT
-2022 NDRRSTRDIYITVTD
+2022 NDLRSTRDIYITVTD

-2049 ADGASLTAGQ
+2049 ANGASLTAGQ

-2069 PVPMTSRVT
+2069 PAPTPSSVT

-2090 SMVAGEFH
+2090 GMDAGEFS

-2103 GSRVVATGTN
+2103 DGIKVATGTN
-2113 AADGTVTLSTV
+2113 AADGTVTLSAV

-2138 VNAGKT
+2138 VNGGKT

-2165 NGALAVTHE
+2165 DGALAVKHE

-2292 ALAFTNTYTPP
+2292 ALTFTNTYTPP

-2316 KPDPAPAPKP
+2316 KPDPTPAPKP

>member
-1 MTYQF
+1 
-6 AFNSLTISLA
+6 
-16 NWLSLE
+16 
-22 EVTMKRLRLLLLFVV
+22 MKRLRLLLLFFV
-37 LLALAPTTALAATV
+37 LLVLAPTTVLAATV
-51 GAATLADPSSA
+51 GATTLADPSSA
-62 TTWLNWGLENST
+62 STWRKWGLENST

-83 KTVSAGDIVLTGA
+83 KTVSARDIVLTGA
-96 GGEKVIPK
+96 GGDKIIPK
-104 EKGSDFLTAFSAISS
+104 EEGSDFLTAFSAISS

-128 TPLDIVLVLDASGSM
+128 EPLDIVLVLDASGSM

-169 IAARNAGI
+169 IEARNAGI
-177 SKADQRHSVAVV
+177 SEADQRHSVAVV

-194 KTDRVGNNT
+194 KTGRVGNDT
-203 YRDGGHTYNY
+203 YRDGGYTYNY
-213 SQAIQNLTVVD
+213 SQVMQGLTVVD
-224 ANGASNLKDK
+224 TNGASNLRTK
-234 VNAISPAGA
+234 VDAINPAGA

-290 ITAAKAIK
+290 ITAAKVIK

-307 GIFDGANPTASVD
+307 GIFDGADPTASVD

-326 ENKFMQAVSNNYPDA
+326 ENKFMQAASNNYPDA
-341 TYTSSWRGYTWSF
+341 TYTSSWRDYTWSF

-415 QVDDFNCI
+415 KVDDFNHI
-423 VFANQVFKAKT
+423 VFANQVFDAHT
-434 KTTSGNTDTYVF
+434 KTTSGNVDTYLFEGSV
-446 SGTAGNVLYPA
+446 T
-457 GDLSS
+457 SS
-462 IVIEVRRSGE
+462 IYPNGNLNTIIIEVRRAA
-472 GDVRTGDHVT
+472 DDDLRTGDHVT
-482 IKVPAALIPLRA
+482 VKIPAALIPLRA

-544 KSGNVFFLASAWSG
+544 KSGNVFFLANTWSG

-584 IYEDEALTKPAEYPL
+584 IYEDEALTQPAAYPL

-613 ISGTSASQASRIVSF
+613 ISGTSASQDSRIVSF
-628 DSSAVENIDDYISDT
+628 DSSVVENIDGYISDT
-643 GDGHAQLSQGTPRMT
+643 GDGHAQFSQGTPRMT
-658 YINELHN
+658 YITELHN
-665 DKSSNATKTAT
+665 DKSSNATKTAK

-715 EGFGAAV
+715 EGFNAAV
-722 YANQDFD
+722 YAGQDFD
-729 FTVSIPEAKDKSAT
+729 FTVSIPEAKGKT
-743 ATVTDA
+743 VTGTVTDA
-749 SGQVQGDKNFSIT
+749 SGQVQGDANFSIA
-762 FDANGTYTHKLKGGQ
+762 FGDNGTYTHKLKGGQ

-798 GWTGSSEGAS
+798 GWTASPEGAS
-808 GTIAAGEK
+808 GTIAAGKK
-816 SVAAFTNTY
+816 SVAAFKNTY
-825 GATGKLS
+825 GATGTLSGSTPLS
-832 GGTSLSG
+832 GG
-839 EKTIKGR
+839 KTLNGR
-846 AWTAQD
+846 DWTAQD

-865 MPEGSENDKFALQLS
+865 MPKGSENDKFALQLS
-880 QSEGTPEGQRVGFSF
+880 QSEGTPEGQRVDFNF
-895 GDITYTKPGTY
+895 GDIIYTKPGTY
-906 VYNIVEAR
+906 FYNIVEAR

-951 ESTMLRLKGDTGAT
+951 ESTMLRLKDDSGAT
-965 LADGAGVKTDRAAF
+965 LGDGAGEKADYASFT
-979 VNVFDVD
+979 NVFDVD

-996 YYEDRTGSRPLSS
+996 YYEDMTGSRPLSS
-1009 GMFQFEL
+1009 GMFKFEL
-1016 SPVTKGAPMPANTD
+1016 TADTEGAPMPANTVG
-1030 ATTGKA
+1030 GKA
-1036 RANVDAT
+1036 TANVDAT

-1056 DVNPNGAS
+1056 DVNPHGAS

-1070 LCEINSGKAGMTY
+1070 LCEINSGEAGMTY
-1083 DATVWHITVTVSLQ
+1083 DATVWHISVTVSLQ

-1103 DVQNTREGQEAK
+1103 DVQNTRKGQEAK

-1129 SAEVERFIH
+1129 SAEVEHFIH

-1168 TGFSAMAEV
+1168 TGFSATAEV
-1177 ADAKDNVAEDFDFG
+1177 ADAKDNVAEGFDFG
-1191 TATFTREGTYVFEV
+1191 TATFTRAGTYVFEV

-1212 PAGGMD
+1212 PADGMD
-1218 PDGHTCTVTVKVAD
+1218 YDGHTCTVTVKVD
-1232 RGGKLVVQS
+1232 DQEGKLVVQS

-1282 FKFTI
+1282 FSFTI
-1287 TGEDEQS
+1287 TGEDEVS
-1294 QALLA
+1294 EALLA
-1299 QKAAPSDCAFANDGQ
+1299 ASDREFSNDGQ

-1325 LSGLHFDRSD
+1325 LNGIVFNRTN
-1335 VGKTFHFAVAEV
+1335 VGTYRFKVAEV
-1347 VPDPAERVPGV
+1347 EPTVDAKLPGV
-1358 TYDQKVRHDVEISV
+1358 NYDPKVYHVEISV
-1372 ADALNGT
+1372 ADALNGK
-1379 LAVTTTVDGK
+1379 LAVTTTVDGAP
-1389 GGSEVAFVNSYEA
+1389 GNEVAFQNTYQATPDSFA
-1402 EPGSLDTANLGL
+1402 TANFGL
-1414 SKVLE
+1414 EKVLE
-1419 GREWDANVDSF
+1419 GRDWASIDAF
-1430 TFELVPVTDGAPMPA
+1430 TFELVGLSGAPMPA
-1445 GAVDGKATANVDATD
+1445 NSQVTVKAADASSSR
-1460 VSDGRASFDFG
+1460 VPFDFG
-1471 QISYAATGVYDYEVR
+1471 EIIYTAAGTYNYEVR
-1486 EVVPDQTLRGVTYST
+1486 EVNVGQTLPGVTYST
-1501 NVACF
+1501 NVARF
-1506 RVTVTDSVAQG
+1506 RVTVTDSVTQG
-1517 KLVATARLTY
+1517 KLVATARLTD
-1527 GSETFVNTY
+1527 GSTAFVNRY
-1536 YADLDYNALGG
+1536 SAELDYNAMGG
-1547 LTITKTLE
+1547 LSVTKTLE

-1575 LRIAG
+1575 LGIAG
-1580 TYSSSKI
+1580 TYSSSEI

-1597 TSGEIVFTQNDA
+1597 TSGERVFTQNDA

-1677 VAFVNRYAA
+1677 VAFVNNYAA
-1686 MGSTADIVCTKELA
+1686 TGTTAEIVGTKTLN
-1700 GRLMKDGE
+1700 GRLMSPNE
-1708 FSFEL
+1708 FKFEL
-1713 VDLATDKV
+1713 VDKAGGV
-1721 VATAT
+1721 VATAR
-1726 NKDGKVDFGR
+1726 NDKSGGVNFGCLR
-1736 LSYTAPG
+1736 YTAPG
-1743 TYTYTAREVTDGLKK
+1743 TYTYTALEVTDGLKA

-1765 GSFTITVTVTDE
+1765 GSFTITVEVTDNG
-1777 AHDGTLDC
+1777 DGTLDC
-1785 KVDSEGGL
+1785 DVHYPKGGL
-1793 AFENSYGTGDAEIE
+1793 AFENSYGTGNAEIE
-1807 VSGTKVLEGRDLREG
+1807 VSGTKVLEGRGLRDG
-1822 EFNFTIKGEDGA
+1822 EFGFTITAKTDGA

-1841 VTNAHGGFSFGK
+1841 VTNAKGGFSFGK

-1866 IQDADGEAGQSGEV
+1866 IQDADGKAGQSGEV
-1880 PSDEKPVADSESEA
+1880 PSDEEPVADSESEA

-1899 APSSATGEK
+1899 APSSETGKK
-1908 DAELEPAAPETEPVS
+1908 DAELELAAPETEPVS
-1923 DPSDSPAPAEEPQQD
+1923 DPSDSLAPAEEPQQD

-1945 VPDLG
+1945 VADLG

-1973 ATVNAARWQT
+1973 ATVNAARWQM

-2022 NDRRSTRDIYITVTD
+2022 NDLRNTRDIYITVTD

-2049 ADGASLTAGQ
+2049 ANGAPLTAGQ

-2069 PVPMTSRVT
+2069 PAPTPSRVT
-2078 DQLSV
+2078 DQVSV

-2090 SMVAGEFH
+2090 SMVAGEFC
-2098 FEMLE
+2098 FKMLE
-2103 GSRVVATGTN
+2103 DGKEVATGTN
-2113 AADGTVTLSTV
+2113 AADGTVTLSAV

-2138 VNAGKT
+2138 VNGGKT

-2165 NGALAVTHE
+2165 NGALAVKHE

-2292 ALAFTNTYTPP
+2292 ALTFTNTYTPP

-2316 KPDPAPAPKP
+2316 KPDPTPAPKP
-2326 ARPSRPLPKAGD
+2326 ARPSRPLSKTGD

-2345 VTLVAVAVALLAGTL
+2345 ATLVAVAVTLLAGTL

>member
-1 MTYQF
+1 
-6 AFNSLTISLA
+6 
-16 NWLSLE
+16 
-22 EVTMKRLRLLLLFVV
+22 MKRLRLLLLFVV

-51 GAATLADPSSA
+51 GATTLADPSSA
-62 TTWLNWGLENST
+62 STWRDWGLENST
-74 ENVGRIWTD
+74 QNVGRIWTD
-83 KTVSAGDIVLTGA
+83 KTVSDGDIVLTGA

-128 TPLDIVLVLDASGSM
+128 EPLDIVLVLDASGSM

-177 SKADQRHSVAVV
+177 SEADQRHSVAVV

-194 KTDRVGNNT
+194 KTDLVGNDT
-203 YRDGGHTYNY
+203 YLKGRYTYNY
-213 SQAIQNLTVVD
+213 SQVMQGLTVVD
-224 ANGASNLKDK
+224 TNGASNLKAK

-276 TKFSDFDSSVASNA
+276 TKVSDFDSSVASNA

-307 GIFDGANPTASVD
+307 GIFDGADPTARVD

-326 ENKFMQAVSNNYPDA
+326 ENKFMQAASNNYPDA
-341 TYTSSWRGYTWSF
+341 TYTFSWRDYTWSF

-423 VFANQVFKAKT
+423 LFANQVFKAKT

-558 KANGDAA
+558 KAKGDAA

-628 DSSAVENIDDYISDT
+628 DSSAVENIDGYISDT
-643 GDGHAQLSQGTPRMT
+643 GDGHAQFSQGTPRMT
-658 YINELHN
+658 YINELYDDKDSN
-665 DKSSNATKTAT
+665 DTGTAT

-715 EGFGAAV
+715 EGFNAAG
-722 YANQDFD
+722 YAGQDFD
-729 FTVSIPEAKDKSAT
+729 FTVSIPEAKDKT
-743 ATVTDA
+743 VTGTVTDA
-749 SGQVQGDKNFSIT
+749 SGLPQGDKNFSIT
-762 FDANGTYTHKLKGGQ
+762 FDAKGTYTHTLKGGQ

-792 TEASLS
+792 TEAPLS
-798 GWTGSSEGAS
+798 GWTASSKGAS

-816 SVAAFTNTY
+816 STAAFTNTY
-825 GATGKLS
+825 GATGTLS
-832 GGTSLSG
+832 GSTSLNG
-839 EKTIKGR
+839 EKTLSGR

-865 MPEGSENDKFALQLS
+865 MPEGVSDGKAILQMT
-880 QSEGTPEGQRVGFSF
+880 QSEGTPDNAAVPFHF

-939 VTDEAHDGTLKV
+939 VKDENHGGTLKV
-951 ESTMLRLKGDTGAT
+951 ESTMLRLKDDTGAT

-979 VNVFDVD
+979 TNVFDVK

-996 YYEDRTGSRPLSS
+996 NYEDKTGSHPLSS

-1016 SPVTKGAPMPANTD
+1016 TAKTEGAPMPANTVG
-1030 ATTGKA
+1030 GKA
-1036 RANVDAT
+1036 TANVDAT

-1056 DVNPNGAS
+1056 DVNAD
-1064 KTYEYE
+1064 KTPKSYEYE
-1070 LCEINSGKAGMTY
+1070 LREVNSGVNGMTY
-1083 DATVWHITVTVSLQ
+1083 DGTVWHITVTASLNEA
-1097 DGDVVL
+1097 GEVVFS
-1103 DVQNTREGQEAK
+1103 VQNTREGQTAV
-1115 PGETVSFSNSYEAE
+1115 PGETISFSNTYEATPATVQ
-1129 SAEVERFIH
+1129 SFIC
-1138 GTKTLMGRDAL
+1138 GTKTLKGRDSL

-1154 AFSLTQVSGPEDGC
+1154 AFSLTQTSGPEGGC
-1168 TGFSAMAEV
+1168 AGFSPEV
-1177 ADAKDNVAEDFDFG
+1177 EVGDLADSEAKSFNFG
-1191 TATFTREGTYVFEV
+1191 TATFTKAGTYVFEV
-1205 REVAPAK
+1205 REVAPDQ
-1212 PAGGMD
+1212 PAGGMAY
-1218 PDGHTCTVTVKVAD
+1218 DGHVYTVTVKIAD
-1232 RGGKLVVQS
+1232 QGGQLYVQS
-1241 TDYSDEGDVASF
+1241 TTYSDEAARDVNAATF

-1273 VGRTMREGE
+1273 IGRTMREGE
-1282 FKFTI
+1282 FNFTI
-1287 TGEDEQS
+1287 KGEDEQS

-1299 QKAAPSDCAFANDGQ
+1299 SSDRAFANDGQ
-1314 RASGEKNAMTK
+1314 LASGEKNAMTK
-1325 LSGLHFDRSD
+1325 LNGIVFNRTDAGEYRF
-1335 VGKTFHFAVAEV
+1335 KVAEV
-1347 VPDPAERVPGV
+1347 VPTVDAKLPGV
-1358 TYDQKVRHDVEISV
+1358 TYDAVEHEVIITV
-1372 ADALNGT
+1372 EDALDGT
-1379 LAVTTTVDGK
+1379 LRVTTTVDDAPGN
-1389 GGSEVAFVNSYEA
+1389 EVAFQNTYQA
-1402 EPGSLDTANLGL
+1402 TPGSFDTANFGL
-1414 SKVLE
+1414 AKVLE
-1419 GREWDANVDSF
+1419 GRDWASTDAF
-1430 TFELVPVTDGAPMPA
+1430 TFKLVGLSGAPMPA
-1445 GAVDGKATANVDATD
+1445 NSQVIVKAADA
-1460 VSDGRASFDFG
+1460 SSGRAPFDFG
-1471 QISYAATGVYDYEVR
+1471 QISYAAAGTYEYEVC
-1486 EVVPDQTLRGVTYST
+1486 EVNAGQTVNGVDYTT
-1501 NVACF
+1501 NVAHF
-1506 RVTVTDSVAQG
+1506 RVTVTDSTATGQ
-1517 KLVATARLTY
+1517 LVASSRLVS
-1527 GSETFVNTY
+1527 GSAAFVNRY
-1536 YADLDYNALGG
+1536 SAELDYNAMGG
-1547 LTITKTLE
+1547 LSVTKTLE
-1555 GTSAPAGKFGFTIST
+1555 GTSAPAGKFGFTVKPD
-1570 TGDDV
+1570 GDDI
-1575 LRIAG
+1575 LGIAG
-1580 TYSSSKI
+1580 TYASGKLTN
-1587 ADGGTVTVAA
+1587 GGTVTVAA

-1609 GKTWKYEVS
+1609 GKTWKYTVT
-1618 EDDPGKGY
+1618 EDSLGAGY
-1626 TCKCSKWNVS
+1626 SCDCSKWNVS

-1686 MGSTADIVCTKELA
+1686 TGTTAEIVGTKTLN
-1700 GRLMKDGE
+1700 GRLMSARE
-1708 FSFEL
+1708 FEFQL
-1713 VDLATDKV
+1713 VDEAGDV
-1721 VATAT
+1721 VATAC
-1726 NKDGKVDFGR
+1726 NDESGSVNFGC
-1736 LSYTAPG
+1736 LSYTTPG
-1743 TYTYTAREVTDGLKK
+1743 TYTYTAREVTDGLKA

-1765 GSFTITVTVTDE
+1765 GSFTITVTVTDNNG
-1777 AHDGTLDC
+1777 DGTLDC

-1793 AFENSYGTGDAEIE
+1793 AFVNSYGTGDAEIE
-1807 VSGTKVLEGRDLREG
+1807 VSGTKVLEGRDLRDG
-1822 EFNFTIKGEDGA
+1822 EFGFTITGEDGA

-1841 VTNAHGGFSFGK
+1841 VTNANGGFSFGK

-1880 PSDEKPVADSESEA
+1880 PPDEKPVADSESEA

-1908 DAELEPAAPETEPVS
+1908 DAELEPAAPEAAPVS

-1945 VPDLG
+1945 VADLG

-1996 EPLAGTSRQRT
+1996 EPLVGTSRQRT

-2022 NDRRSTRDIYITVTD
+2022 NDLRNTRDIYITVTD
-2037 DGHGKLTAEFTD
+2037 DGRGKLTAEFTD

-2069 PVPMTSRVT
+2069 PAPMTSRVT

-2138 VNAGKT
+2138 VNGGKT

-2345 VTLVAVAVALLAGTL
+2345 VTLVAVALLAGTL

>member
-51 GAATLADPSSA
+51 GATTLADPSSA
-62 TTWLNWGLENST
+62 STWRNWGLENST
-74 ENVGRIWTD
+74 QNVGRIWTD
-83 KTVSAGDIVLTGA
+83 KTVSAEDIVLTGA
-96 GGEKVIPK
+96 GGDKIISK
-104 EKGSDFLTAFSAISS
+104 NKGSDFLTAFSAISS

-128 TPLDIVLVLDASGSM
+128 EPLDIVLVLDASGSM

-177 SKADQRHSVAVV
+177 SEADQRHSVAVV

-194 KTDRVGNNT
+194 KTDRVGNDT
-203 YRDGGHTYNY
+203 YRDGGYTYNY
-213 SQAIQNLTVVD
+213 SQVMQGLTVVD
-224 ANGASNLKDK
+224 TNGASNLKAK

-326 ENKFMQAVSNNYPDA
+326 ENKFMQAASNNYPDA
-341 TYTSSWRGYTWSF
+341 TYTPSWFDYTWSF

-482 IKVPAALIPLRA
+482 IKVPAALIPLRD

-558 KANGDAA
+558 KAKGDAA

-628 DSSAVENIDDYISDT
+628 DSSAVESIDGYISDT
-643 GDGHAQLSQGTPRMT
+643 GDGHAQFSQGTPRMT

-665 DKSSNATKTAT
+665 DKSSNATETAT

-715 EGFGAAV
+715 EGFNAAG
-722 YANQDFD
+722 YADQDFD
-729 FTVSIPEAKDKSAT
+729 FTVSIPEAKDKT
-743 ATVTDA
+743 VTGTVTDA
-749 SGQVQGDKNFSIT
+749 SGRVTGDANFSIA
-762 FDANGTYTHKLKGGQ
+762 FDPNGTYTHKLKGGQ
-777 KLTITGLSSGWKYEV
+777 KLTITGLSAGWKYEV
-792 TEASLS
+792 TEARRS
-798 GWTGSSEGAS
+798 GWTVSSEGAS
-808 GTIAAGEK
+808 GSIAAGEK

-825 GATGKLS
+825 GATGTLS
-832 GGTSLSG
+832 GGTSLNG
-839 EKTIKGR
+839 EKTLSGR

-865 MPEGSENDKFALQLS
+865 MPEGVSDGKAILQMT
-880 QSEGTPEGQRVGFSF
+880 QSEGTPDNAAVPFHF
-895 GDITYTKPGTY
+895 GNITYTKPGTY

-939 VTDEAHDGTLKV
+939 VKDENHGGTLKV
-951 ESTMLRLKGDTGAT
+951 ESTMLRLKDDTGAT

-996 YYEDRTGSRPLSS
+996 HYEDKTGSRPLSS

-1016 SPVTKGAPMPANTD
+1016 TAKTEGAPMPANTVG
-1030 ATTGKA
+1030 GKA
-1036 RANVDAT
+1036 TANVDAT
-1043 GRFAFEQ
+1043 GRFAFGQ
-1050 VTFDEN
+1050 VAFGKSH
-1056 DVNPNGAS
+1056 VNPDGTRKA
-1064 KTYEYE
+1064 YEYE
-1070 LCEINSGKAGMTY
+1070 LREVNGGTAGVTY

-1103 DVQNTREGQEAK
+1103 DVQNTREGQEAV
-1115 PGETVSFSNSYEAE
+1115 PGETVSFSNSYKAE
-1129 SAEVERFIH
+1129 SAVVNDFIH
-1138 GTKTLMGRDAL
+1138 GTKTLKGRDSL

-1154 AFSLTQVSGPEDGC
+1154 AFSLTQTSGPEGGC
-1168 TGFSAMAEV
+1168 AGFSPEV
-1177 ADAKDNVAEDFDFG
+1177 EVGDLADSEAKSFNFG
-1191 TATFTREGTYVFEV
+1191 TATFTKAGTYVFEV
-1205 REVAPAK
+1205 REVAPDQ
-1212 PAGGMD
+1212 PAGGMTY
-1218 PDGHTCTVTVKVAD
+1218 DGHVYTVTVKIAD
-1232 RGGKLVVQS
+1232 QGGQLYVQS
-1241 TDYSDEGDVASF
+1241 TTYSDEAARDVEAATF
-1253 INTYRPADADY
+1253 INTYAPADVDY

-1273 VGRTMREGE
+1273 IGRTMREGE
-1282 FKFTI
+1282 FSFTI
-1287 TGEDEQS
+1287 KGEDEQS
-1294 QALLA
+1294 DALLA
-1299 QKAAPSDCAFANDGQ
+1299 SSDRAFANDGQ

-1325 LSGLHFDRSD
+1325 LNGIVFNRTDAGEYRF
-1335 VGKTFHFAVAEV
+1335 KVAEV
-1347 VPDPAERVPGV
+1347 VPTVDAKLPGV
-1358 TYDQKVRHDVEISV
+1358 TYDAVEHEVIITV
-1372 ADALNGT
+1372 EDALDGT
-1379 LAVTTTVDGK
+1379 LRVTTTVDDAPGN
-1389 GGSEVAFVNSYEA
+1389 EVAFQNTYQA
-1402 EPGSLDTANLGL
+1402 TPGSFDTANFGL
-1414 SKVLE
+1414 AKVLE
-1419 GREWDANVDSF
+1419 GRDWASTDAF
-1430 TFELVPVTDGAPMPA
+1430 TFKLVGLSGAPMPA
-1445 GAVDGKATANVDATD
+1445 NSQVTVKAADA
-1460 VSDGRASFDFG
+1460 SSGRTPFDFG
-1471 QISYAATGVYDYEVR
+1471 QISYAAAGTYEYEVC
-1486 EVVPDQTLRGVTYST
+1486 EVNAGQTVNGVDYTT
-1501 NVACF
+1501 NVAHF
-1506 RVTVTDSVAQG
+1506 RVTVTDSTATGQ
-1517 KLVATARLTY
+1517 LVASSRLVS
-1527 GSETFVNTY
+1527 GSAAFVNRY
-1536 YADLDYNALGG
+1536 SAELDYNAMGG
-1547 LTITKTLE
+1547 LSVTKTLE
-1555 GTSAPAGKFGFTIST
+1555 GTSAPAGKFGFTVKPD
-1570 TGDDV
+1570 GDDI
-1575 LRIAG
+1575 LGIAG
-1580 TYSSSKI
+1580 TYASGKLTN
-1587 ADGGTVTVAA
+1587 GGTVTVAA

-1618 EDDPGKGY
+1618 EDDPGKGF

-1686 MGSTADIVCTKELA
+1686 TGTTAEIVGTKTLN
-1700 GRLMKDGE
+1700 GRLMSARE
-1708 FSFEL
+1708 FEFQL
-1713 VDLATDKV
+1713 VDEAGDV
-1721 VATAT
+1721 VATAC
-1726 NKDGKVDFGR
+1726 NDEFGSVNFGR
-1736 LSYTAPG
+1736 LSYTTPG
-1743 TYTYTAREVTDGLKK
+1743 TYTYTAREVTDGLKA

-1765 GSFTITVTVTDE
+1765 GSFTITVKVTDNG
-1777 AHDGTLDC
+1777 DGTLDC
-1785 KVDSEGGL
+1785 DVDYPKGGL

-1807 VSGTKVLEGRDLREG
+1807 VSGTKVLEGRELRDG
-1822 EFNFTIKGEDGA
+1822 EFGFTITAKTDGA

-1880 PSDEKPVADSESEA
+1880 PSDEKPVADSEA

-1908 DAELEPAAPETEPVS
+1908 DAELELAAPETEPVS

-1945 VPDLG
+1945 VADLG

-2007 FHYVVTETGSATGVT
+2007 FHYVVTETRSAAGVT

-2049 ADGASLTAGQ
+2049 ADGAPLIAGQ

-2069 PVPMTSRVT
+2069 PAPTPSSVT
-2078 DQLSV
+2078 DQV
-2083 SKVLTGR
+2083 TITKVLTGR
-2090 SMVAGEFH
+2090 GMDAGEFS

-2103 GSRVVATGTN
+2103 DGIKVATGTN
-2113 AADGTVTLSTV
+2113 AADGTVTLSAV

-2138 VNAGKT
+2138 VNGGKT

>member
-1 MTYQF
+1 
-6 AFNSLTISLA
+6 
-16 NWLSLE
+16 
-22 EVTMKRLRLLLLFVV
+22 MKRLRLLLFVV

-51 GAATLADPSSA
+51 GATTLADPSSA
-62 TTWLNWGLENST
+62 STWRNWGLENST
-74 ENVGRIWTD
+74 QNVGRIWTD

-96 GGEKVIPK
+96 GGDKIIPK
-104 EKGSDFLTAFSAISS
+104 EEGSDFLTAFSAISS

-143 DDPMGRTDSTKRI
+143 DDPMGRTDRTKRI

-189 KFSGD
+189 KFSGN
-194 KTDRVGNNT
+194 KTKLVGNDT

-213 SQAIQNLTVVD
+213 SQAMQNLTVVD
-224 ANGASNLKDK
+224 ANGASNLKAK

-258 GGRAGARKVV
+258 LGRDGARKVV

-276 TKFSDFDSSVASNA
+276 TSYSDFDDGVASSA
-290 ITAAKAIK
+290 IATAKAIK
-298 DSGGTVYTI
+298 DAGGTVYTI
-307 GIFDGANPTASVD
+307 GIFSGANATADPTA
-320 SGRTSD
+320 TSS
-326 ENKFMQAVSNNYPDA
+326 ENKFMQAVSSNYPNA
-341 TYTSSWRGYTWSF
+341 TYAYSRGGYSWNL
-354 GTRAEGS
+354 GTRVDGAA
-361 DFYKSA
+361 FYKTA

-415 QVDDFNCI
+415 QVDDFNHI
-423 VFANQVFKAKT
+423 VFANQVFDAHT
-434 KTTSGNTDTYVF
+434 KTTSGNVDTYLFEGSVP
-446 SGTAGNVLYPA
+446 STIYPNGNLNT
-457 GDLSS
+457 
-462 IVIEVRRSGE
+462 IIIQVRRAA
-472 GDVRTGDHVT
+472 DNDLRTGDHVT
-482 IKVPAALIPLRA
+482 IKIPAALIPLRD

-517 SSLKPQAAALLAN
+517 SSLKPKAAALLAN

-558 KANGDAA
+558 DEAKGDAA

-584 IYEDEALTKPAEYPL
+584 IYEDEALTKPAAYPL

-613 ISGTSASQASRIVSF
+613 ISGTSASQGSHIVSF
-628 DSSAVENIDDYISDT
+628 DSSAVESIDGYISDT
-643 GDGHAQLSQGTPRMT
+643 GDGHAQFSQGTPRMT

-715 EGFGAAV
+715 EGFDAAD
-722 YANQDFD
+722 YADQDFD
-729 FTVSIPEAKDKSAT
+729 FTVSIPEAKGKT
-743 ATVTDA
+743 VTGTVTDA
-749 SGQVQGDKNFSIT
+749 SGKVQGDANFSIA
-762 FDANGTYTHKLKGGQ
+762 FDPNGTYTHKLKGGQ
-777 KLTITGLSSGWKYEV
+777 KLTITGLSAGWDYEV
-792 TEASLS
+792 TEATRS
-798 GWTGSSEGAS
+798 GWAASPEGAS
-808 GTIAAGEK
+808 GSIAAGEK
-816 SVAAFTNTY
+816 SVTAFTNTY
-825 GATGKLS
+825 GATGTLS
-832 GGTSLSG
+832 GGTSLTG
-839 EKTIKGR
+839 DKTLSGR

-865 MPEGSENDKFALQLS
+865 MPEGSSDGKAILQMT
-880 QSEGTPEGQRVGFSF
+880 QSEGTPDNAAVPFNF

-914 AGDGYDVSILPGMS
+914 AGDGYDVTILPGVS

-939 VTDEAHDGTLKV
+939 VTDKNHDGTLV
-951 ESTMLRLKGDTGAT
+951 VTSTMLQLKDDSGAT
-965 LADGAGVKTDRAAF
+965 LGDGAGEKADCASFT
-979 VNVFDVD
+979 NVFDVD

-996 YYEDRTGSRPLSS
+996 HYKDNTGSRPLFS

-1016 SPVTKGAPMPANTD
+1016 EPVTKGAPMPANAD

-1036 RANVDAT
+1036 RASVDAT

-1050 VTFDEN
+1050 VTFGKSH
-1056 DVNPNGAS
+1056 VNPDGTS
-1064 KTYEYE
+1064 KPYEYKLYE
-1070 LCEINSGKAGMTY
+1070 VNGGAAGVTY
-1083 DATVWHITVTVSLQ
+1083 DTTVWHITVTVSLQ

-1103 DVQNTREGQEAK
+1103 DVQNTREGQEAV
-1115 PGETVSFSNSYEAE
+1115 PGETVSFSNSYEAKP
-1129 SAEVERFIH
+1129 AVVEHFIR

-1154 AFSLTQVSGPEDGC
+1154 EFSLTQVSGPEDGC
-1168 TGFSAMAEV
+1168 TGFSATAEV
-1177 ADAKDNVAEDFDFG
+1177 AGAKDRVAEGFDFG
-1191 TATFTREGTYVFEV
+1191 TATFTRAGTYVFKV
-1205 REVAPAK
+1205 REVAPAT
-1212 PAGGMD
+1212 PAGGMTYD
-1218 PDGHTCTVTVKVAD
+1218 DQTYTVTVKVAD
-1232 RGGKLVVQS
+1232 EGGKLVVQS
-1241 TDYSDEGDVASF
+1241 TTYSDEAARDVKAATF
-1253 INTYRPADADY
+1253 INTYAPADVDY

-1273 VGRTMREGE
+1273 IGRTMLGGE
-1282 FKFTI
+1282 FNFTI
-1287 TGEDEQS
+1287 EGEDEQS
-1294 QALLA
+1294 DALLA
-1299 QKAAPSDCAFANDGQ
+1299 SSDRAFANDGQ
-1314 RASGEKNAMTK
+1314 RASGEKDAMAK
-1325 LSGLHFDRSD
+1325 LSGLHFDRGD
-1335 VGKTFHFAVAEV
+1335 VGKTFRFKVAEV
-1347 VPDPAERVPGV
+1347 IPADPADKLPGV
-1358 TYDQKVRHDVEISV
+1358 KYDQTVHHVEISV
-1372 ADALNGT
+1372 ADALNGK
-1379 LAVTTTVDGK
+1379 LAVTTTIDGDDDP
-1389 GGSEVAFVNSYEA
+1389 GNEVAFQNTYQAAPDSFA
-1402 EPGSLDTANLGL
+1402 TANFGL
-1414 SKVLE
+1414 AKVLE
-1419 GREWDANVDSF
+1419 GRDWDSSDTF
-1430 TFELVPVTDGAPMPA
+1430 TFELTGIDRAPMPA
-1445 GAVDGKATANVDATD
+1445 GAVDGKATANVNATD
-1460 VSDGRASFDFG
+1460 VSDGRVSFDFG
-1471 QISYAATGVYDYEVR
+1471 QIFYAATGVYDYEVR
-1486 EVVPDQTLRGVTYST
+1486 EVTPDHPAGGMTYST
-1501 NVACF
+1501 NVARF

-1517 KLVATARLTY
+1517 KLVATARQT
-1527 GSETFVNTY
+1527 SDSATFVNTY
-1536 YADLDYNALGG
+1536 RSELNYNAMGG

-1555 GTSAPAGKFGFTIST
+1555 GTSAPADKFGFTIST
-1570 TGDDV
+1570 EGDDV
-1575 LRIAG
+1575 LGIAG
-1580 TYSSSKI
+1580 TYSSSEI

-1597 TSGEIVFTQNDA
+1597 TSGEIIFTQNDA
-1609 GKTWKYEVS
+1609 GKTWNYTVTEK
-1618 EDDPGKGY
+1618 DPDPGY
-1626 TCKCSKWNVS
+1626 SCDCSTWNVS

-1643 ENGRL
+1643 KNGSL

-1654 SGEGGTRSWTYA
+1654 SDDKGTHTRSWTYA

-1686 MGSTADIVCTKELA
+1686 MGSTAEIVGTKTLN
-1700 GRLMKDGE
+1700 GRLMSARE
-1708 FSFEL
+1708 FEFQL
-1713 VDLATDKV
+1713 VDEAGEV
-1721 VATAT
+1721 VATAH
-1726 NKDGKVDFGR
+1726 NDESGSVNFGS

-1743 TYTYTAREVTDGLKK
+1743 TYTYTAREVTDGLA
-1758 EGVTPVR
+1758 EGVTPVTSR
-1765 GSFTITVTVTDE
+1765 FTIMVKVTD
-1777 AHDGTLDC
+1777 HGDGTLVCD
-1785 KVDSEGGL
+1785 VDYPKGGL
-1793 AFENSYGTGDAEIE
+1793 AFVNSYGTGDAEIE
-1807 VSGTKVLEGRDLREG
+1807 VSGTKVLEGRNLRDG
-1822 EFNFTIKGEDGA
+1822 EFGFTIKGEPGA
-1834 PMPERTE
+1834 PMPGRTE
-1841 VTNAHGGFSFGK
+1841 VTNANGGFSFGK
-1853 ITFTLDNVFGGVV
+1853 IRFTLDNVFGGVV

-1880 PSDEKPVADSESEA
+1880 PSYEEPAADSESEA

-1899 APSSATGEK
+1899 APSSETGEK

-1945 VPDLG
+1945 VVDLG

-1960 DAEAASTPDATDV
+1960 DAEAASTPDATDA

-1983 VRRNLFHIASEVV
+1983 FRHNLLHIASEVV

-2007 FHYVVTETGSATGVT
+2007 FHYVVTETGSAAGVT
-2022 NDRRSTRDIYITVTD
+2022 NDRSSTRDIYITVTD
-2037 DGHGKLTAEFTD
+2037 DGHGELTAEFTK
-2049 ADGASLTAGQ
+2049 ADGSPLDPAGQ

-2069 PVPMTSRVT
+2069 PAHKPSSVT
-2078 DQLSV
+2078 DQV
-2083 SKVLTGR
+2083 TITKALTGR
-2090 SMVAGEFH
+2090 SMVAGEFR

-2103 GSRVVATGTN
+2103 DGKEVATGAN
-2113 AADGTVTLSTV
+2113 AADGTVTLSPI

-2138 VNAGKT
+2138 VNGGKT

-2165 NGALAVTHE
+2165 EGELAVTHE

-2237 LLLTEPGTYTY
+2237 LLLTELGTYTY
-2248 ELRELN
+2248 ELCELN

-2292 ALAFTNTYTPP
+2292 ALTFTNTYTPP

-2316 KPDPAPAPKP
+2316 KPDPTSAPKP
-2326 ARPSRPLPKAGD
+2326 ARPSRPLSKTGD

-2345 VTLVAVAVALLAGTL
+2345 ATLVAVAVTLLAGTL

>member
-1 MTYQF
+1 
-6 AFNSLTISLA
+6 
-16 NWLSLE
+16 
-22 EVTMKRLRLLLLFVV
+22 MKRLRLLLLFFV
-37 LLALAPTTALAATV
+37 LLVLAPTTVLAATV
-51 GAATLADPSSA
+51 GATTLADPSSA
-62 TTWLNWGLENST
+62 STWRKWGLENST

-83 KTVSAGDIVLTGA
+83 KTVSARDIVLTGA
-96 GGEKVIPK
+96 GGDKIIPK
-104 EKGSDFLTAFSAISS
+104 EEGSDFLTAFSAISS

-128 TPLDIVLVLDASGSM
+128 EPLDIVLVLDASGSM

-169 IAARNAGI
+169 IEARNAGI
-177 SKADQRHSVAVV
+177 SEADQRHSVAVV

-194 KTDRVGNNT
+194 KTGRVGNDT
-203 YRDGGHTYNY
+203 YRDGGYTYNY
-213 SQAIQNLTVVD
+213 SQVMQGLTVVD
-224 ANGASNLKDK
+224 TNGASNLKTK
-234 VNAISPAGA
+234 VDAINPAGA

-290 ITAAKAIK
+290 ITAAKVIK

-307 GIFDGANPTASVD
+307 GIFDGADPTASVD

-326 ENKFMQAVSNNYPDA
+326 ENKFMQAASNNYPDA
-341 TYTSSWRGYTWSF
+341 TYTSSWRDYTWSF
-354 GTRAEGS
+354 GPRAEGS

-415 QVDDFNCI
+415 KVDDFNHI
-423 VFANQVFKAKT
+423 VFANQVFDAHT
-434 KTTSGNTDTYVF
+434 KTTSGNVDTYLFEGSV
-446 SGTAGNVLYPA
+446 T
-457 GDLSS
+457 SS
-462 IVIEVRRSGE
+462 IYPNGNLNTIIIEVRRAA
-472 GDVRTGDHVT
+472 DDDLRTGDHVT
-482 IKVPAALIPLRA
+482 VKIPAALIPLRA

-544 KSGNVFFLASAWSG
+544 KSGNVFFLANTWSG

-628 DSSAVENIDDYISDT
+628 DSSAVESIDGYISDT
-643 GDGHAQLSQGTPRMT
+643 GDGHAQFSQGTSRMT

-704 SLEVSKTIVVP
+704 SLEVSKTIVIP
-715 EGFGAAV
+715 EGFNAAG
-722 YANQDFD
+722 YADQDFD

-749 SGQVQGDKNFSIT
+749 SGLPQGDKNFSIT
-762 FDANGTYTHKLKGGQ
+762 FDADGKYTHKLKGGQ
-777 KLTITGLSSGWKYEV
+777 KLTITGLSAGWDYEV
-792 TEASLS
+792 TEAKRS
-798 GWTGSSEGAS
+798 GWTVSSEGAS
-808 GTIAAGEK
+808 GSIAAGEK
-816 SVAAFTNTY
+816 SAAAFTNRY

-832 GGTSLSG
+832 GSTSLRG
-839 EKTIKGR
+839 EKTLTGR
-846 AWTAQD
+846 DWTAQD
-852 KFCFVLTGIDGAP
+852 KFAFVLTGIDGAP
-865 MPEGSENDKFALQLS
+865 MPKNSVDGKFVLELTRP
-880 QSEGTPEGQRVGFSF
+880 EGTPGSAAVGFNF
-895 GDITYTKPGTY
+895 DDIAYTKPGTY

-914 AGDGYDVSILPGMS
+914 AGDGYDVTILPGVS

-939 VTDEAHDGTLKV
+939 VTDKNHDGTLKV
-951 ESTMLRLKGDTGAT
+951 ESTMLRLKDDTGAT
-965 LADGAGVKTDRAAF
+965 LADGAGVETNRAAF
-979 VNVFDVD
+979 TNVFDVK

-996 YYEDRTGSRPLSS
+996 HYEDRTGSRPLSS
-1009 GMFQFEL
+1009 GLFEFEL
-1016 SPVTKGAPMPANTD
+1016 TAKTDGAPMPAN
-1030 ATTGKA
+1030 AQGGKA
-1036 RANVDAT
+1036 VASVDAT
-1043 GRFAFEQ
+1043 GRFAFGQ
-1050 VTFDEN
+1050 VKFDEN
-1056 DVNPNGAS
+1056 DVNPHGTP

-1070 LCEINSGKAGMTY
+1070 LREINSGEAGMTY
-1083 DATVWHITVTVSLQ
+1083 DATVWHISVTVSL
-1097 DGDVVL
+1097 DETGTVVL
-1103 DVQNTREGQEAK
+1103 NVTNRRALADGALGEA
-1115 PGETVSFSNSYEAE
+1115 ELITFDNSYEAE
-1129 SAEVERFIH
+1129 SAVVNGFIH

-1154 AFSLTQVSGPEDGC
+1154 TFSLTQVSGPEDGC
-1168 TGFSAMAEV
+1168 TGFSATAEV
-1177 ADAKDNVAEDFDFG
+1177 ADAKDHEAKSFDFG
-1191 TATFTREGTYVFEV
+1191 TATFTRAGTYVFEV

-1218 PDGHTCTVTVKVAD
+1218 YDGRTYTVTVKVAD
-1232 RGGKLVVQS
+1232 EGGKLVVQS
-1241 TDYSDEGDVASF
+1241 TTYSDEAARDVEAATF

-1273 VGRTMREGE
+1273 IGRTMREGE
-1282 FKFTI
+1282 FNFTI
-1287 TGEDEQS
+1287 TGEDEVS
-1294 QALLA
+1294 KALLA
-1299 QKAAPSDCAFANDGQ
+1299 QKAAPSDREFVNDGQ

-1325 LSGLHFDRSD
+1325 LSGLHFDRTD

-1347 VPDPAERVPGV
+1347 VPADGKKLPGV
-1358 TYDQKVRHDVEISV
+1358 TYDQTVHHVEISV
-1372 ADALNGT
+1372 ADALDGT
-1379 LAVTTTVDGK
+1379 LAVTTTIDGDD
-1389 GGSEVAFVNSYEA
+1389 GDPGNEVAFTNTYQAAPDSFA
-1402 EPGSLDTANLGL
+1402 TANFGLAKVLKGRDWASTDAFTFKLVGL
-1414 SKVLE
+1414 S
-1419 GREWDANVDSF
+1419 
-1430 TFELVPVTDGAPMPA
+1430 GAPMPA
-1445 GAVDGKATANVDATD
+1445 NSQVTVKAADA
-1460 VSDGRASFDFG
+1460 SNGRAPFDFG
-1471 QISYAATGVYDYEVR
+1471 QISYAAAGTYEYEVC
-1486 EVVPDQTLRGVTYST
+1486 EVNAGQTVNGVDYTT
-1501 NVACF
+1501 NVAHFC
-1506 RVTVTDSVAQG
+1506 VTVTDSTATGQ
-1517 KLVATARLTY
+1517 LVASSRLEF
-1527 GSETFVNTY
+1527 GSAAFENRY
-1536 YADLDYNALGG
+1536 SAELDYNAKGG

-1555 GTSAPAGKFGFTIST
+1555 GTSAAAGKFSFTVKPD
-1570 TGDDV
+1570 GDDI
-1575 LRIAG
+1575 LGIAG
-1580 TYSSSKI
+1580 TYASGKLTN
-1587 ADGGTVTVAA
+1587 GGTVTVAA

-1609 GKTWKYEVS
+1609 GKTWKYTVT
-1618 EDDPGKGY
+1618 EDSLGAGY
-1626 TCKCSKWNVS
+1626 SCDCSKWNVS

-1666 SGGEPAAPGAT
+1666 SDGKPAAPGAT

-1686 MGSTADIVCTKELA
+1686 TGSTAEIVGTKTLN
-1700 GRLMKDGE
+1700 GRLMSPGE
-1708 FSFEL
+1708 FEFKLFDEAG
-1713 VDLATDKV
+1713 VV
-1721 VATAT
+1721 VATAH
-1726 NKDGKVDFGR
+1726 NDESGSVNFGS

-1758 EGVTPVR
+1758 LGVTPV
-1765 GSFTITVTVTDE
+1765 SSYFPIKVNVTD
-1777 AHDGTLDC
+1777 HGDGTLVCD
-1785 KVDSEGGL
+1785 VDYPKGGL
-1793 AFENSYGTGDAEIE
+1793 AFVNSYGTGNAEIE
-1807 VSGTKVLEGRDLREG
+1807 VSGTKVLEGRGLRDS
-1822 EFNFTIKGEDGA
+1822 EFGFTITAKTDGA

-1841 VTNAHGGFSFGK
+1841 VTNANGGFSFGK
-1853 ITFTLDNVFGGVV
+1853 IRFTLDNVFGGVV

-1880 PSDEKPVADSESEA
+1880 PSDEEPVADSESEA
-1894 GPRVE
+1894 GLRVG
-1899 APSSATGEK
+1899 APSSETGEK
-1908 DAELEPAAPETEPVS
+1908 DAELELAAPETEPVS

-1945 VPDLG
+1945 VADLG

-2022 NDRRSTRDIYITVTD
+2022 NDLRNTRDIYITVTD

-2049 ADGASLTAGQ
+2049 ANGAPLTAGQ

-2069 PVPMTSRVT
+2069 PAPTPSSVT

-2098 FEMLE
+2098 FKMLE
-2103 GSRVVATGTN
+2103 DGKEVATGTN
-2113 AADGTVTLSTV
+2113 AADGTVTLSAV

-2138 VNAGKT
+2138 VNGGKT

-2165 NGALAVTHE
+2165 NGALAVKHE

-2225 TNDAQGNVAFPH
+2225 TNDAKGNVAFPH

-2277 LGHLSAEVSM
+2277 QGHLSAEVSM

-2292 ALAFTNTYTPP
+2292 ALTFTNTYTPP

-2316 KPDPAPAPKP
+2316 KPDPTPAPKP
-2326 ARPSRPLPKAGD
+2326 ARPSRPLSKTGD

-2345 VTLVAVAVALLAGTL
+2345 ATLVAVAVTLLAGTL